1 MKNAKRWLA
10 ILLAVTLLCSNG
22 VSQLG
27 MIVSASELETT
38 EEAQPKEDAVVEQA
52 EETKEDTGKATVE
65 GVTPEEERGESSA
78 QDAETANVPKA
89 AAQEGVQ
96 EGQNEATV
104 QETEEAPVAV
114 APAMVAPASES
125 AGQAEEAAAPE
136 VQTYNVKINKSELN
150 GGQIKIWGSDN
161 NKVDVTEYDGNN
173 QYVKE
178 VKEGEEFNF
187 QITLNDGFEIAQV
200 KVNGNAFDPANTEGN
215 VITYKVAGINEE
227 KVIDVTYNKVET
239 PAEEKAAEE
248 PKTEDETKVEEPAV
262 ENPTASAAVTATGEI
277 MTDFYVKAD
286 RSSVT
291 VGDTVNV
298 KAIIKPDE
306 FSDKRVTWESSD
318 ETIATVDENGLVTTR
333 AIGTVRITG
342 KSEANPDMTDFD
354 IITVNPIQVSK
365 ITITG
370 YAKEYMLPNET
381 VKLDATVEP
390 DNAADKSVIWTSS
403 DETIATVD
411 QNGNVNALKQG
422 EVTIRV
428 AANDASGKYAEQKI
442 KVYDAKPQ
450 EATVQVWVT
459 NQYRGISYTINIPAD
474 GTEVN
479 ASDVIQKVDGY
490 VSTNI
495 IRVGTWE
502 SGSTWSTIQK
512 TNPVQ
517 KFRYNNNRIQY
528 TTNGYLWSNVSSNK
542 IVAFYA
548 IKTTAELGNTDVGV
562 AVGDWPYGPGEAT
575 SHTKQTIRIKIVV
588 DGSNNEIYNSGLL
601 RYDNRSNGEYGKI
614 EFDCDESRYEIK
626 EILVYKND
634 SGTGK
639 PLKTYTSVP
648 TGGISVKFTDGGTNH
663 YLVKAVVKPKEF
675 DVTYDINGGEGKV
688 PASTKLTAVDG
699 QQVTVA
705 TSPQPTKEGYIFAG
719 WEYDGTTY
727 YGGESFE
734 MPPHNVTFKAKW
746 LKTSG
751 VITYSSNNEEW
762 GTVSRSYETLKDGST
777 ETRGSVAKANEG
789 CVFAG
794 WKNNQTG
801 EIVSNELIY
810 KPIAEPGSYT
820 AVFKAN
826 INKYLE
832 LKTNDVT
839 AKYDGKDYATGT
851 ATVKDKATGKVA
863 DDVTIKYQKADGSWT
878 TNPSEITATNVSDS
892 KTVQV
897 RATSEK
903 YTGELIGTEKLTIT
917 PKPVT
922 VTANSY
928 NKAYGAT
935 DPEFTAKVEGTLG
948 SDTVNYKLNR
958 ETGEDVGTYKILA
971 IGDAAQGNYSV
982 TYYPGTLTITAATR
996 PEDRQL
1002 GVTSYEGVY
1011 DANEHTITV
1020 DNVLDGDVVEY
1031 SYDGGETWTTNL
1043 NQYKDVTETTIK
1055 VRVTNAN
1062 YDPSPVELEGTVKIT
1077 PKPVTVTANSYNKAY
1092 GATDPT
1098 FTAKVEGTLG
1108 TDAVNYI
1115 LNRETGENVGTYKIL
1130 AIGDATQ
1137 GNYSVTYYPG
1147 TLTITAST
1155 RPEDK
1160 QLGVTSYEGVYD
1172 ANNHTITVNNVLD
1185 GDVVEYSYDGGET
1198 WTTNLNQYKDVTE
1211 TTIKVR
1217 VTNAN
1222 YDPNPVELEGTVK
1235 ITPKPVTVTANSD
1248 SKTYGAADPEFT
1260 ATVVGTL
1267 GTDKVTY
1274 NLSREAG
1281 EDVGTYPITAS
1292 GDATQGNYNV
1302 TYHPGTL
1309 TITAATRPEDK
1320 QLSVT
1325 SYEGVYDAN
1334 NHTITVNNVLD
1345 GDVVEYSYDGGETW
1359 TTNLNQYKDV
1369 TETTIKVRVTNANY
1383 DPNPVELEGTVK
1395 ITPKPVTVTANS
1407 DSKTYGAADP
1417 EFTATVVGTL
1427 GTDKVTYNL
1436 SREAGEDVGT
1446 YPITASG
1453 DATQGNYNVT
1463 YHPGTLTIT
1472 AATRPEDR
1480 QLGVTSYEGVYDA
1493 NEHTITV
1500 DNVLDGDVVEYS
1512 YDGGETWTTNLNQ
1525 YKDVTETTIK
1535 VRVTNANYDPNPV
1548 ELEGT
1553 VKITPKPVTV
1563 TANSDSKTYG
1573 AADPEFTA
1581 TVVGTLGTDKVT
1593 YNLSREA
1600 GEDVGTYPITASGDA
1615 TQGNYNVTYHP
1626 GTLTITA
1633 ATRPE
1638 DRQLGVT
1645 SYEGVYDANEHTI
1658 TVNNVLDGDVVEY
1671 SYDGG
1676 ETWTTNLNQ
1685 YKDVTE
1691 TTIKVRVTNANYDP
1705 NPVELEGTVK
1715 ITPKPVTVTANSD
1728 SKTYGA
1734 SDPEFTATVE
1744 GPLGSDTVSYKLNRE
1759 TGEDVGTYKILAI
1772 GDAAQGNYSVTY
1784 YPGKLTI
1791 TAATRPEDKQL
1802 SVTSYEGVY
1811 DANEHTI
1818 TVDNV
1823 LDGDVVEY
1831 SYDGGETWTTNLNQ
1845 YKDVTETTIKVRVT
1859 NANYDPSPVE
1869 LEGTVKITPAT
1880 LTVSTPTDTKV
1891 YEGTPL
1897 TAAGT
1902 ISGFVNDETATF
1914 ATTGSQTEVGSTA
1927 NTYSLTWDGTAKESN
1942 YKVVETIGTLTV
1954 TAQSIDPDNP
1964 NYKGI
1969 TVDAPT
1975 DVEYT
1980 GEDQTW
1986 LPTVTDGNGKAL
1998 VKDTDY
2004 TVTYDNED
2012 RTNVTGTITVTI
2024 NGAGNYAGT
2033 ITRTYQITPK
2043 PVTITTES
2051 KTKAFDGTA
2060 LTAGGKVEGIVSG
2073 ETYGF
2078 EVTGSQTYVG
2088 SSPNTY
2094 EMVWA
2099 DSEVE
2104 GTSGTYTA
2112 KKTNYTVTE
2121 SIGTLAVTAGT
2132 PENPLDPTLVVNKTH
2147 DKSQTYKAG
2156 DVITFTITAKNIYEE
2171 AKTITLEELEGV
2183 ALDANVFENVAPG
2196 AEVTATA
2203 TYTVTEQDIVN
2214 GTFTNNV
2221 TVTFSGVDDKFT
2233 GTDTVDELEDANP
2246 HMTIT
2251 KTTVGADAG
2260 HIYKL
2265 GEVINYKITA
2275 TNDGNLTLTNV
2286 KVEDALTG
2294 NVGEN
2299 AFTIDTLAPG
2309 EAQTFDVRYVVT
2321 ENDVL
2326 AGKVI
2331 NNATGTATDPTD
2343 PDEPKTPVTPGEKE
2357 DPIETPNPSLAVVK
2371 TSDKTGV
2378 VKLGETITYTI
2389 TVTNNGNVTINDIEV
2404 TDELTGN
2411 TGDNAFTIDRLA
2423 VGETKQ
2429 FTATYTVTEDDIL
2442 EGTIVNRATATG
2454 KDPRNEE
2461 VTGEGEVRVDTEE
2474 KDDSKKDD
2482 SKKDD
2487 SKKND
2492 SDKKPGAVKTGD
2504 ATDVIP
2510 FFGMTVLAAGAAIVI
2525 ALKKKRRA

>member
-89 AAQEGVQ
+89 AAQEG
-96 EGQNEATV
+96 QNEANV
-104 QETEEAPVAV
+104 PEAAPATV
-114 APAMVAPASES
+114 APTTVAPTTATPATVTPATAVPASEG

-136 VQTYNVKINKSELN
+136 VQTYNVKINKSELD
-150 GGQIKIWGSDN
+150 GGQIKAWGSDN

-227 KVIDVTYNKVET
+227 KVIDVTYNKIET

-248 PKTEDETKVEEPAV
+248 PKTEDETKVEEPAAEETAEPEDNSV
-262 ENPTASAAVTATGEI
+262 NTASLNENVSTVANTDTNRTVRVGQTITLDSKNVEKGFLDYTHKWTVNDNTIVRLNTTSGTSITVTGLKAGETIVTDAYTSIFGLSNGKKTYTITVRSAVTPTNITIEG
-277 MTDFYVKAD
+277 
-286 RSSVT
+286 
-291 VGDTVNV
+291 
-298 KAIIKPDE
+298 
-306 FSDKRVTWESSD
+306 SDKVTQFQTMQLTAKLTPADADGTVTWSSSNEQILSVD
-318 ETIATVDENGLVTTR
+318 DKGVVTGRRQGEATVTASVQGTAVSTT
-333 AIGTVRITG
+333 
-342 KSEANPDMTDFD
+342 KK
-354 IITVNPIQVSK
+354 ITVEQDTATKGTKATVYFLLDPTKDPNSNDQSEWGEAYGTAVVNLENAKWVNDKNCFEDVDQRVISWPKGTNIIPRNSK
-365 ITITG
+365 EWDQIFNNYQATLKAQFGELQFSKDDVEEITLVPAKISKNNGTTSTSLATHLDCSVNIKCKNIALVKYYLFDAGGTG
-370 YAKEYMLPNET
+370 YVQQGSQNYIINDSAKTDP
-381 VKLDATVEP
+381 
-390 DNAADKSVIWTSS
+390 KSVIGNDFPETKTVSGVTYTFSGWYTDQSLTKPAPEFPAKVTASVDYYAKYIAGYQVMYNLAGGKFSDGSTSATEKHNVDTMVVVREQPTRAGYKFTGWTVEGLG
-403 DETIATVD
+403 ETTSLNSGATFTMP
-411 QNGNVNALKQG
+411 NGNVTLTAKW
-422 EVTIRV
+422 E
-428 AANDASGKYAEQKI
+428 EQKI
-442 KVYDAKPQ
+442 KEFLTLVPEDVAKP
-450 EATVQVWVT
+450 
-459 NQYRGISYTINIPAD
+459 YD
-474 GTEVN
+474 GTEL
-479 ASDVIQKVDGY
+479 Q
-490 VSTNI
+490 
-495 IRVGTWE
+495 
-502 SGSTWSTIQK
+502 
-512 TNPVQ
+512 
-517 KFRYNNNRIQY
+517 
-528 TTNGYLWSNVSSNK
+528 
-542 IVAFYA
+542 
-548 IKTTAELGNTDVGV
+548 
-562 AVGDWPYGPGEAT
+562 
-575 SHTKQTIRIKIVV
+575 
-588 DGSNNEIYNSGLL
+588 
-601 RYDNRSNGEYGKI
+601 
-614 EFDCDESRYEIK
+614 
-626 EILVYKND
+626 
-634 SGTGK
+634 
-639 PLKTYTSVP
+639 
-648 TGGISVKFTDGGTNH
+648 
-663 YLVKAVVKPKEF
+663 
-675 DVTYDINGGEGKV
+675 
-688 PASTKLTAVDG
+688 
-699 QQVTVA
+699 
-705 TSPQPTKEGYIFAG
+705 AG
-719 WEYDGTTY
+719 
-727 YGGESFE
+727 
-734 MPPHNVTFKAKW
+734 
-746 LKTSG
+746 
-751 VITYSSNNEEW
+751 
-762 GTVSRSYETLKDGST
+762 
-777 ETRGSVAKANEG
+777 
-789 CVFAG
+789 
-794 WKNNQTG
+794 
-801 EIVSNELIY
+801 
-810 KPIAEPGSYT
+810 
-820 AVFKAN
+820 
-826 INKYLE
+826 
-832 LKTNDVT
+832 T
-839 AKYDGKDYATGT
+839 AK
-851 ATVKDKATGKVA
+851 VTGKVEGA
-863 DDVTIKYQKADGSWT
+863 DTASVKIEYSLNGKDWT

-903 YTGELIGTEKLTIT
+903 YTGELTGTEELTIT

-928 NKAYGAT
+928 SKTYGAS
-935 DPEFTAKVEGTLG
+935 DPEFTATVEGTLG

-1077 PKPVTVTANSYNKAY
+1077 P
-1092 GATDPT
+1092 
-1098 FTAKVEGTLG
+1098 
-1108 TDAVNYI
+1108 
-1115 LNRETGENVGTYKIL
+1115 
-1130 AIGDATQ
+1130 
-1137 GNYSVTYYPG
+1137 
-1147 TLTITAST
+1147 
-1155 RPEDK
+1155 
-1160 QLGVTSYEGVYD
+1160 
-1172 ANNHTITVNNVLD
+1172 
-1185 GDVVEYSYDGGET
+1185 
-1198 WTTNLNQYKDVTE
+1198 
-1211 TTIKVR
+1211 
-1217 VTNAN
+1217 
-1222 YDPNPVELEGTVK
+1222 
-1235 ITPKPVTVTANSD
+1235 
-1248 SKTYGAADPEFT
+1248 
-1260 ATVVGTL
+1260 
-1267 GTDKVTY
+1267 
-1274 NLSREAG
+1274 
-1281 EDVGTYPITAS
+1281 
-1292 GDATQGNYNV
+1292 
-1302 TYHPGTL
+1302 
-1309 TITAATRPEDK
+1309 
-1320 QLSVT
+1320 
-1325 SYEGVYDAN
+1325 
-1334 NHTITVNNVLD
+1334 
-1345 GDVVEYSYDGGETW
+1345 
-1359 TTNLNQYKDV
+1359 
-1369 TETTIKVRVTNANY
+1369 
-1383 DPNPVELEGTVK
+1383 
-1395 ITPKPVTVTANS
+1395 
-1407 DSKTYGAADP
+1407 
-1417 EFTATVVGTL
+1417 
-1427 GTDKVTYNL
+1427 
-1436 SREAGEDVGT
+1436 
-1446 YPITASG
+1446 
-1453 DATQGNYNVT
+1453 
-1463 YHPGTLTIT
+1463 
-1472 AATRPEDR
+1472 
-1480 QLGVTSYEGVYDA
+1480 
-1493 NEHTITV
+1493 
-1500 DNVLDGDVVEYS
+1500 
-1512 YDGGETWTTNLNQ
+1512 
-1525 YKDVTETTIK
+1525 
-1535 VRVTNANYDPNPV
+1535 
-1548 ELEGT
+1548 
-1553 VKITPKPVTV
+1553 
-1563 TANSDSKTYG
+1563 
-1573 AADPEFTA
+1573 
-1581 TVVGTLGTDKVT
+1581 
-1593 YNLSREA
+1593 
-1600 GEDVGTYPITASGDA
+1600 
-1615 TQGNYNVTYHP
+1615 
-1626 GTLTITA
+1626 
-1633 ATRPE
+1633 
-1638 DRQLGVT
+1638 
-1645 SYEGVYDANEHTI
+1645 
-1658 TVNNVLDGDVVEY
+1658 
-1671 SYDGG
+1671 
-1676 ETWTTNLNQ
+1676 
-1685 YKDVTE
+1685 
-1691 TTIKVRVTNANYDP
+1691 
-1705 NPVELEGTVK
+1705 
-1715 ITPKPVTVTANSD
+1715 
-1728 SKTYGA
+1728 
-1734 SDPEFTATVE
+1734 
-1744 GPLGSDTVSYKLNRE
+1744 
-1759 TGEDVGTYKILAI
+1759 
-1772 GDAAQGNYSVTY
+1772 
-1784 YPGKLTI
+1784 
-1791 TAATRPEDKQL
+1791 
-1802 SVTSYEGVY
+1802 
-1811 DANEHTI
+1811 
-1818 TVDNV
+1818 
-1823 LDGDVVEY
+1823 
-1831 SYDGGETWTTNLNQ
+1831 
-1845 YKDVTETTIKVRVT
+1845 
-1859 NANYDPSPVE
+1859 
-1869 LEGTVKITPAT
+1869 AT
-1880 LTVSTPTDTKV
+1880 LTVSTPIATKV

-1980 GEDQTW
+1980 GADQTW

-2012 RTNVTGTITVTI
+2012 RTNVTGIITVTI

-2051 KTKAFDGTA
+2051 KTRAFDGTA

-2073 ETYGF
+2073 ETYRF
-2078 EVTGSQTYVG
+2078 KITGSQTYVG
-2088 SSPNTY
+2088 SSQNTY

-2132 PENPLDPTLVVNKTH
+2132 PENPFDPTLVVNKTH

-2251 KTTVGADAG
+2251 KTTVGAEEG

-2299 AFTIDTLAPG
+2299 AFTIDTLAPD

-2326 AGKVI
+2326 AGKVV

-2482 SKKDD
+2482 SKK
-2487 SKKND
+2487 ND

>member
-27 MIVSASELETT
+27 TIVSASELETT

-89 AAQEGVQ
+89 AAQEG
-96 EGQNEATV
+96 QNEANV
-104 QETEEAPVAV
+104 PEAAPATV
-114 APAMVAPASES
+114 APTTATPATVTPATAVPASEG
-125 AGQAEEAAAPE
+125 AGQQGEATAPE
-136 VQTYNVKINKSELN
+136 VQTYNVKINKSELD
-150 GGQIKIWGSDN
+150 GGQIKAWGSDN

-239 PAEEKAAEE
+239 PAEKKAAEE

-262 ENPTASAAVTATGEI
+262 AETAEPEDNSVNTASLNENVSTVANTDTNRTVRVGQTITLDSKNVEKGFFNYTHEWTVNDNTIVRLNTTSGTSITVTGLKAGETIVTDAYTKQSIFGLSNGKKTYTITVRSAVTPTNITIEG
-277 MTDFYVKAD
+277 
-286 RSSVT
+286 
-291 VGDTVNV
+291 
-298 KAIIKPDE
+298 
-306 FSDKRVTWESSD
+306 SDKVTQFQTMQLTAKLTPADADGTVTWSSSNEQILSVD
-318 ETIATVDENGLVTTR
+318 DKGVVTGRRQGEATVTASVQGTAVSTT
-333 AIGTVRITG
+333 
-342 KSEANPDMTDFD
+342 KK
-354 IITVNPIQVSK
+354 ITVEQDTATKGTKATVYFLLDPTKDPNSNDQSEWGEAYGTAVVNLENAKWVNDKNCFEDVDQRVISWPKGTNIIPRNSK
-365 ITITG
+365 EWDQIFNNYQATLKAQFGELQFSKDDVEEITLVPAKISKNNGTTSTSLATHLDCSVNIKCKNIALVKYYLFDAGGTG
-370 YAKEYMLPNET
+370 YVQQGSQNYIINDSAKTDP
-381 VKLDATVEP
+381 
-390 DNAADKSVIWTSS
+390 KSVIGNDFPETKTVSGVTYTFSGWYTDQSLTKPAPEFPAKVTASVDYYAKYIAGYQVMYNLAGGKFSDGSTSATEKHNVDTMVVVREQPTRAGYKFTGWTVEGLG
-403 DETIATVD
+403 ETTSLNSGAIFTMP
-411 QNGNVNALKQG
+411 NGNVILTAKW
-422 EVTIRV
+422 E
-428 AANDASGKYAEQKI
+428 EQKI
-442 KVYDAKPQ
+442 EEFLTLVPEDVAKP
-450 EATVQVWVT
+450 
-459 NQYRGISYTINIPAD
+459 YD
-474 GTEVN
+474 GTEL
-479 ASDVIQKVDGY
+479 Q
-490 VSTNI
+490 
-495 IRVGTWE
+495 
-502 SGSTWSTIQK
+502 
-512 TNPVQ
+512 
-517 KFRYNNNRIQY
+517 
-528 TTNGYLWSNVSSNK
+528 
-542 IVAFYA
+542 
-548 IKTTAELGNTDVGV
+548 
-562 AVGDWPYGPGEAT
+562 
-575 SHTKQTIRIKIVV
+575 
-588 DGSNNEIYNSGLL
+588 
-601 RYDNRSNGEYGKI
+601 
-614 EFDCDESRYEIK
+614 
-626 EILVYKND
+626 
-634 SGTGK
+634 
-639 PLKTYTSVP
+639 
-648 TGGISVKFTDGGTNH
+648 
-663 YLVKAVVKPKEF
+663 
-675 DVTYDINGGEGKV
+675 
-688 PASTKLTAVDG
+688 
-699 QQVTVA
+699 
-705 TSPQPTKEGYIFAG
+705 AG
-719 WEYDGTTY
+719 
-727 YGGESFE
+727 
-734 MPPHNVTFKAKW
+734 
-746 LKTSG
+746 
-751 VITYSSNNEEW
+751 
-762 GTVSRSYETLKDGST
+762 
-777 ETRGSVAKANEG
+777 
-789 CVFAG
+789 
-794 WKNNQTG
+794 
-801 EIVSNELIY
+801 
-810 KPIAEPGSYT
+810 
-820 AVFKAN
+820 
-826 INKYLE
+826 
-832 LKTNDVT
+832 T
-839 AKYDGKDYATGT
+839 AK
-851 ATVKDKATGKVA
+851 VTGKVEGA
-863 DDVTIKYQKADGSWT
+863 DTASVKIEYSLNGTDWT

-903 YTGELIGTEKLTIT
+903 YTGELTGTEELTIT

-935 DPEFTAKVEGTLG
+935 DPEFTATVEGTLG

-1092 GATDPT
+1092 GATDPE
-1098 FTAKVEGTLG
+1098 FTATVEGTLG
-1108 TDAVNYI
+1108 SDTVNYK
-1115 LNRETGENVGTYKIL
+1115 LNRETGEDVGTYKIL
-1130 AIGDATQ
+1130 AIGDAAQ
-1137 GNYSVTYYPG
+1137 GNYSVTYY
-1147 TLTITAST
+1147 
-1155 RPEDK
+1155 
-1160 QLGVTSYEGVYD
+1160 
-1172 ANNHTITVNNVLD
+1172 
-1185 GDVVEYSYDGGET
+1185 
-1198 WTTNLNQYKDVTE
+1198 
-1211 TTIKVR
+1211 
-1217 VTNAN
+1217 
-1222 YDPNPVELEGTVK
+1222 
-1235 ITPKPVTVTANSD
+1235 
-1248 SKTYGAADPEFT
+1248 
-1260 ATVVGTL
+1260 
-1267 GTDKVTY
+1267 
-1274 NLSREAG
+1274 
-1281 EDVGTYPITAS
+1281 
-1292 GDATQGNYNV
+1292 
-1302 TYHPGTL
+1302 
-1309 TITAATRPEDK
+1309 
-1320 QLSVT
+1320 
-1325 SYEGVYDAN
+1325 
-1334 NHTITVNNVLD
+1334 
-1345 GDVVEYSYDGGETW
+1345 
-1359 TTNLNQYKDV
+1359 
-1369 TETTIKVRVTNANY
+1369 
-1383 DPNPVELEGTVK
+1383 
-1395 ITPKPVTVTANS
+1395 
-1407 DSKTYGAADP
+1407 
-1417 EFTATVVGTL
+1417 
-1427 GTDKVTYNL
+1427 
-1436 SREAGEDVGT
+1436 
-1446 YPITASG
+1446 
-1453 DATQGNYNVT
+1453 
-1463 YHPGTLTIT
+1463 PGTLTIT

-1535 VRVTNANYDPNPV
+1535 VRVTNANYDPSPV

-1563 TANSDSKTYG
+1563 TANSYNKAYG
-1573 AADPEFTA
+1573 ATDPEFTA
-1581 TVVGTLGTDKVT
+1581 TVEGTLGSDTVNYKL
-1593 YNLSREA
+1593 NRET
-1600 GEDVGTYPITASGDA
+1600 GEDVGTYKILAIGDA
-1615 TQGNYNVTYHP
+1615 AQGNYSVTYYP

-1658 TVNNVLDGDVVEY
+1658 TVDNVLDGDVVEY

-1705 NPVELEGTVK
+1705 SPVELEGTVK
-1715 ITPKPVTVTANSD
+1715 ITPKPVTVTANSYN
-1728 SKTYGA
+1728 KAYGA
-1734 SDPEFTATVE
+1734 TDPEFTATVE
-1744 GPLGSDTVSYKLNRE
+1744 GTLGSDTVNYKLNRE

-1784 YPGKLTI
+1784 YPGTLTI
-1791 TAATRPEDKQL
+1791 TAATRPEDRQL
-1802 SVTSYEGVY
+1802 GVTSYEGVY

-1880 LTVSTPTDTKV
+1880 LTVSTPIATKV

-2012 RTNVTGTITVTI
+2012 RTNVTGIITVTI

-2043 PVTITTES
+2043 PVTITTEF
-2051 KTKAFDGTA
+2051 KTRAFDGTA

-2078 EVTGSQTYVG
+2078 KTTGSQTYVG
-2088 SSPNTY
+2088 SSQNTY

-2121 SIGTLAVTAGT
+2121 SIGTLVVTAGT

-2183 ALDANVFENVAPG
+2183 ALDANVFENVASG

-2251 KTTVGADAG
+2251 KTTVGAEEG

-2265 GEVINYKITA
+2265 NDVINYKITA

-2299 AFTIDTLAPG
+2299 AFTIDILAPG

-2326 AGKVI
+2326 EGKVI

-2482 SKKDD
+2482 SKK
-2487 SKKND
+2487 ND

>member
-1 MKNAKRWLA
+1 MK
-10 ILLAVTLLCSNG
+10 
-22 VSQLG
+22 
-27 MIVSASELETT
+27 E
-38 EEAQPKEDAVVEQA
+38 
-52 EETKEDTGKATVE
+52 
-65 GVTPEEERGESSA
+65 
-78 QDAETANVPKA
+78 
-89 AAQEGVQ
+89 
-96 EGQNEATV
+96 
-104 QETEEAPVAV
+104 
-114 APAMVAPASES
+114 
-125 AGQAEEAAAPE
+125 
-136 VQTYNVKINKSELN
+136 
-150 GGQIKIWGSDN
+150 
-161 NKVDVTEYDGNN
+161 
-173 QYVKE
+173 
-178 VKEGEEFNF
+178 
-187 QITLNDGFEIAQV
+187 
-200 KVNGNAFDPANTEGN
+200 
-215 VITYKVAGINEE
+215 
-227 KVIDVTYNKVET
+227 
-239 PAEEKAAEE
+239 
-248 PKTEDETKVEEPAV
+248 
-262 ENPTASAAVTATGEI
+262 
-277 MTDFYVKAD
+277 
-286 RSSVT
+286 
-291 VGDTVNV
+291 
-298 KAIIKPDE
+298 
-306 FSDKRVTWESSD
+306 
-318 ETIATVDENGLVTTR
+318 
-333 AIGTVRITG
+333 
-342 KSEANPDMTDFD
+342 
-354 IITVNPIQVSK
+354 
-365 ITITG
+365 
-370 YAKEYMLPNET
+370 
-381 VKLDATVEP
+381 
-390 DNAADKSVIWTSS
+390 
-403 DETIATVD
+403 
-411 QNGNVNALKQG
+411 
-422 EVTIRV
+422 
-428 AANDASGKYAEQKI
+428 
-442 KVYDAKPQ
+442 
-450 EATVQVWVT
+450 
-459 NQYRGISYTINIPAD
+459 
-474 GTEVN
+474 
-479 ASDVIQKVDGY
+479 
-490 VSTNI
+490 
-495 IRVGTWE
+495 
-502 SGSTWSTIQK
+502 
-512 TNPVQ
+512 
-517 KFRYNNNRIQY
+517 
-528 TTNGYLWSNVSSNK
+528 
-542 IVAFYA
+542 
-548 IKTTAELGNTDVGV
+548 
-562 AVGDWPYGPGEAT
+562 
-575 SHTKQTIRIKIVV
+575 
-588 DGSNNEIYNSGLL
+588 
-601 RYDNRSNGEYGKI
+601 
-614 EFDCDESRYEIK
+614 
-626 EILVYKND
+626 
-634 SGTGK
+634 
-639 PLKTYTSVP
+639 
-648 TGGISVKFTDGGTNH
+648 
-663 YLVKAVVKPKEF
+663 
-675 DVTYDINGGEGKV
+675 
-688 PASTKLTAVDG
+688 
-699 QQVTVA
+699 
-705 TSPQPTKEGYIFAG
+705 
-719 WEYDGTTY
+719 
-727 YGGESFE
+727 
-734 MPPHNVTFKAKW
+734 
-746 LKTSG
+746 
-751 VITYSSNNEEW
+751 
-762 GTVSRSYETLKDGST
+762 
-777 ETRGSVAKANEG
+777 
-789 CVFAG
+789 
-794 WKNNQTG
+794 
-801 EIVSNELIY
+801 
-810 KPIAEPGSYT
+810 
-820 AVFKAN
+820 
-826 INKYLE
+826 
-832 LKTNDVT
+832 
-839 AKYDGKDYATGT
+839 GT
-851 ATVKDKATGKVA
+851 ATVSDWIYRYSLYHTTITYTVRVTSSEKVTVKPAIVYYLKDPTKDANSNDTGHWGDAYGNATVNVEGAKWVNDKNCFNGLSQRVVSWPNNTNVIPKNSTHWNAIFNEYKASIQTQLGGVKITADDVEEITLVPAKISKNNGTDPDLHLDCNVNIKCKSVALVKYYLFDANGTNWEMLGSKNYIVKDTSTTKPGDVTSRTFPETKTVNGVTYKFSGWYTDENLTQRAPEFPAKVTGSVNYYAKYTAEYKVSYNLAGGKFSDDSTSAEEKHNADTTVTVKEEPTRAGYEFIGWTVEGLGTTTTLDSGETFTMPNRDVTLTAKWEEQKIEEFLTLVPKDVSKPYDGTELQAGTAKVTGKVEGA
-863 DDVTIKYQKADGSWT
+863 DTASVKIEYSLNGKDWT
-878 TNPSEITATNVSDS
+878 TNPSEVTATNVSDS

-903 YTGELIGTEKLTIT
+903 YTGELTGTEELTIT

-928 NKAYGAT
+928 NKTYGAS
-935 DPEFTAKVEGTLG
+935 DPEFTVTVVGTLG
-948 SDTVNYKLNR
+948 TDKVTYNLSR
-958 ETGEDVGTYKILA
+958 EAGEDVGTYPITA
-971 IGDAAQGNYSV
+971 SGDAIQGNYNV
-982 TYYPGTLTITAATR
+982 TYHPGTLTITAATR

-1147 TLTITAST
+1147 TLTITA
-1155 RPEDK
+1155 
-1160 QLGVTSYEGVYD
+1160 
-1172 ANNHTITVNNVLD
+1172 
-1185 GDVVEYSYDGGET
+1185 
-1198 WTTNLNQYKDVTE
+1198 
-1211 TTIKVR
+1211 
-1217 VTNAN
+1217 
-1222 YDPNPVELEGTVK
+1222 
-1235 ITPKPVTVTANSD
+1235 
-1248 SKTYGAADPEFT
+1248 
-1260 ATVVGTL
+1260 
-1267 GTDKVTY
+1267 
-1274 NLSREAG
+1274 
-1281 EDVGTYPITAS
+1281 
-1292 GDATQGNYNV
+1292 
-1302 TYHPGTL
+1302 
-1309 TITAATRPEDK
+1309 ATRPEDK
-1320 QLSVT
+1320 QLS
-1325 SYEGVYDAN
+1325 
-1334 NHTITVNNVLD
+1334 
-1345 GDVVEYSYDGGETW
+1345 
-1359 TTNLNQYKDV
+1359 
-1369 TETTIKVRVTNANY
+1369 
-1383 DPNPVELEGTVK
+1383 
-1395 ITPKPVTVTANS
+1395 
-1407 DSKTYGAADP
+1407 
-1417 EFTATVVGTL
+1417 
-1427 GTDKVTYNL
+1427 
-1436 SREAGEDVGT
+1436 
-1446 YPITASG
+1446 
-1453 DATQGNYNVT
+1453 
-1463 YHPGTLTIT
+1463 
-1472 AATRPEDR
+1472 
-1480 QLGVTSYEGVYDA
+1480 VTSYEGVYDA

-1573 AADPEFTA
+1573 AVDPEFTA

-1593 YNLSREA
+1593 YSLSREA
-1600 GEDVGTYPITASGDA
+1600 GEDVGEYLITASGDVA
-1615 TQGNYNVTYHP
+1615 QGNYSVRYNP

-1638 DRQLGVT
+1638 DKQLSVT

-1658 TVNNVLDGDVVEY
+1658 TVDNVLDGDVVEY

-1715 ITPKPVTVTANSD
+1715 ITPKPVTVTANSYN
-1728 SKTYGA
+1728 KAYGA
-1734 SDPEFTATVE
+1734 TDPEFTATVE
-1744 GPLGSDTVSYKLNRE
+1744 GTLGSDTVNYKLNRE

-1784 YPGKLTI
+1784 YPGTLTI
-1791 TAATRPEDKQL
+1791 TAATRPEDRQL
-1802 SVTSYEGVY
+1802 GVTSYEGVY

-1880 LTVSTPTDTKV
+1880 LTVSTPIATKV

-2012 RTNVTGTITVTI
+2012 RTNVTGIITVTI

-2051 KTKAFDGTA
+2051 KTRAFDGTA

-2078 EVTGSQTYVG
+2078 KTTGSQTYVG
-2088 SSPNTY
+2088 SSQNTY

-2121 SIGTLAVTAGT
+2121 SIGTLVVTAGT

-2183 ALDANVFENVAPG
+2183 ALEANVFENVAPG

-2251 KTTVGADAG
+2251 KTTVGAEEG

-2265 GEVINYKITA
+2265 NDVINYKITA

-2299 AFTIDTLAPG
+2299 AFTIDILAPG

-2326 AGKVI
+2326 EGKVI

-2442 EGTIVNRATATG
+2442 EGIIVNRATATG

-2474 KDDSKKDD
+2474 KDD

>member
-1 MKNAKRWLA
+1 MKNAKRCLA

-27 MIVSASELETT
+27 TIVSASELETT

-89 AAQEGVQ
+89 AAQEG
-96 EGQNEATV
+96 QNEANV
-104 QETEEAPVAV
+104 PEAAPATV
-114 APAMVAPASES
+114 APTTATPATAVPASEG
-125 AGQAEEAAAPE
+125 AGQQGEATAPE
-136 VQTYNVKINKSELN
+136 VQTYNVKINKSELD
-150 GGQIKIWGSDN
+150 GGQIKAWGSDN

-227 KVIDVTYNKVET
+227 KVIDVTYNKIET

-262 ENPTASAAVTATGEI
+262 AEPEDNSISTASLNENISTVADSEKTIKVGETASLKSSDYKSRKYSHIWSITSGNDVIKLTGSGYKVTAE
-277 MTDFYVKAD
+277 
-286 RSSVT
+286 
-291 VGDTVNV
+291 
-298 KAIIKPDE
+298 
-306 FSDKRVTWESSD
+306 
-318 ETIATVDENGLVTTR
+318 GL
-333 AIGTVRITG
+333 
-342 KSEANPDMTDFD
+342 
-354 IITVNPIQVSK
+354 
-365 ITITG
+365 
-370 YAKEYMLPNET
+370 KE
-381 VKLDATVEP
+381 
-390 DNAADKSVIWTSS
+390 
-403 DETIATVD
+403 
-411 QNGNVNALKQG
+411 
-422 EVTIRV
+422 
-428 AANDASGKYAEQKI
+428 
-442 KVYDAKPQ
+442 
-450 EATVQVWVT
+450 
-459 NQYRGISYTINIPAD
+459 
-474 GTEVN
+474 
-479 ASDVIQKVDGY
+479 
-490 VSTNI
+490 
-495 IRVGTWE
+495 
-502 SGSTWSTIQK
+502 
-512 TNPVQ
+512 
-517 KFRYNNNRIQY
+517 
-528 TTNGYLWSNVSSNK
+528 
-542 IVAFYA
+542 
-548 IKTTAELGNTDVGV
+548 
-562 AVGDWPYGPGEAT
+562 
-575 SHTKQTIRIKIVV
+575 
-588 DGSNNEIYNSGLL
+588 
-601 RYDNRSNGEYGKI
+601 
-614 EFDCDESRYEIK
+614 
-626 EILVYKND
+626 
-634 SGTGK
+634 
-639 PLKTYTSVP
+639 
-648 TGGISVKFTDGGTNH
+648 
-663 YLVKAVVKPKEF
+663 
-675 DVTYDINGGEGKV
+675 
-688 PASTKLTAVDG
+688 
-699 QQVTVA
+699 
-705 TSPQPTKEGYIFAG
+705 
-719 WEYDGTTY
+719 
-727 YGGESFE
+727 
-734 MPPHNVTFKAKW
+734 
-746 LKTSG
+746 
-751 VITYSSNNEEW
+751 
-762 GTVSRSYETLKDGST
+762 
-777 ETRGSVAKANEG
+777 
-789 CVFAG
+789 
-794 WKNNQTG
+794 
-801 EIVSNELIY
+801 
-810 KPIAEPGSYT
+810 
-820 AVFKAN
+820 
-826 INKYLE
+826 
-832 LKTNDVT
+832 
-839 AKYDGKDYATGT
+839 GT
-851 ATVKDKATGKVA
+851 ATVSDWIYRYSLYHTTITYTVRVTSSEKVTVKPAIVYYLKDPTKDANSNDTGHWGDAYGNATVNVEGAKWVNDKNCFNGLSQRVVSWPNNTNVIPKNSTHWNAIFNEYKASIQTQLGGVKITADDVEEITLVPAKISKNNGTDPDLHLDCNVNIKCKSVALVKYYLFDANGTNWEMLGSKNYIVKDTSTTKPGDVTSRTFPETKTVNGVTYKFSGWYTDENLTQRAPEFPAKVTGSVNYYAKYTAEYKVSYNLAGGKFSDDSTSAEEKHNADTTVTVKEEPTRAGYEFIGWTVEGLGTTTTLDSGETFTMPNRDVTLTAKWEEQKIEEFLTLVPKDVSKPYDGTELQAGTAKVTGKVEGA
-863 DDVTIKYQKADGSWT
+863 DTASVKIEYSLNGKDWT
-878 TNPSEITATNVSDS
+878 TNPSEVTATNVSDS

-903 YTGELIGTEKLTIT
+903 YTGELTGTEELTIT

-928 NKAYGAT
+928 NKTYGAS
-935 DPEFTAKVEGTLG
+935 DPEFTVTVVGTLG
-948 SDTVNYKLNR
+948 TDKVTYNLSR
-958 ETGEDVGTYKILA
+958 EAGEDVGTYPITA
-971 IGDAAQGNYSV
+971 SGDAIQGNYNV
-982 TYYPGTLTITAATR
+982 TYHPGTLTITAATR

-1147 TLTITAST
+1147 TLTITA
-1155 RPEDK
+1155 
-1160 QLGVTSYEGVYD
+1160 
-1172 ANNHTITVNNVLD
+1172 
-1185 GDVVEYSYDGGET
+1185 
-1198 WTTNLNQYKDVTE
+1198 
-1211 TTIKVR
+1211 
-1217 VTNAN
+1217 
-1222 YDPNPVELEGTVK
+1222 
-1235 ITPKPVTVTANSD
+1235 
-1248 SKTYGAADPEFT
+1248 
-1260 ATVVGTL
+1260 
-1267 GTDKVTY
+1267 
-1274 NLSREAG
+1274 
-1281 EDVGTYPITAS
+1281 
-1292 GDATQGNYNV
+1292 
-1302 TYHPGTL
+1302 
-1309 TITAATRPEDK
+1309 
-1320 QLSVT
+1320 
-1325 SYEGVYDAN
+1325 
-1334 NHTITVNNVLD
+1334 
-1345 GDVVEYSYDGGETW
+1345 
-1359 TTNLNQYKDV
+1359 
-1369 TETTIKVRVTNANY
+1369 
-1383 DPNPVELEGTVK
+1383 
-1395 ITPKPVTVTANS
+1395 
-1407 DSKTYGAADP
+1407 
-1417 EFTATVVGTL
+1417 
-1427 GTDKVTYNL
+1427 
-1436 SREAGEDVGT
+1436 
-1446 YPITASG
+1446 
-1453 DATQGNYNVT
+1453 
-1463 YHPGTLTIT
+1463 
-1472 AATRPEDR
+1472 
-1480 QLGVTSYEGVYDA
+1480 
-1493 NEHTITV
+1493 
-1500 DNVLDGDVVEYS
+1500 
-1512 YDGGETWTTNLNQ
+1512 
-1525 YKDVTETTIK
+1525 
-1535 VRVTNANYDPNPV
+1535 
-1548 ELEGT
+1548 
-1553 VKITPKPVTV
+1553 
-1563 TANSDSKTYG
+1563 
-1573 AADPEFTA
+1573 
-1581 TVVGTLGTDKVT
+1581 
-1593 YNLSREA
+1593 
-1600 GEDVGTYPITASGDA
+1600 
-1615 TQGNYNVTYHP
+1615 
-1626 GTLTITA
+1626 
-1633 ATRPE
+1633 
-1638 DRQLGVT
+1638 
-1645 SYEGVYDANEHTI
+1645 
-1658 TVNNVLDGDVVEY
+1658 
-1671 SYDGG
+1671 
-1676 ETWTTNLNQ
+1676 
-1685 YKDVTE
+1685 
-1691 TTIKVRVTNANYDP
+1691 
-1705 NPVELEGTVK
+1705 
-1715 ITPKPVTVTANSD
+1715 
-1728 SKTYGA
+1728 
-1734 SDPEFTATVE
+1734 
-1744 GPLGSDTVSYKLNRE
+1744 
-1759 TGEDVGTYKILAI
+1759 
-1772 GDAAQGNYSVTY
+1772 
-1784 YPGKLTI
+1784 
-1791 TAATRPEDKQL
+1791 ATRPEDKQL

-1869 LEGTVKITPAT
+1869 LEGTVKITPKPVTVTANSYNKAYGATDPEFTATVEGTLGSDTVNYKLNRETGEDVGTYKILAIGDAAQGNYSVTYYPGTLTITAATRPEDRQLGVTSYEGVYDANEHTITVDNVLDGDVVEYSYDGGETWTTNLNQYKDVTETTIKVRVTNANYDPSPVELEGTVKITPAT
-1880 LTVSTPTDTKV
+1880 LTVSTPIATKV

-1902 ISGFVNDETATF
+1902 ISGFVNGETATF
-1914 ATTGSQTEVGSTA
+1914 TTTGSQTEVGSTA

-1942 YKVVETIGTLTV
+1942 YTVAETIGTLTV
-1954 TAQSIDPDNP
+1954 TAQSIDPENP
-1964 NYKGI
+1964 DYKGI

-2012 RTNVTGTITVTI
+2012 RTNVTGIITVTI

-2051 KTKAFDGTA
+2051 KTRAFDGTA

-2078 EVTGSQTYVG
+2078 KTTGSQTYVG
-2088 SSPNTY
+2088 SSQNTY

-2121 SIGTLAVTAGT
+2121 SIGTLVVTAGT

-2251 KTTVGADAG
+2251 KTTVGAEEG

-2265 GEVINYKITA
+2265 NDVINYKITA

-2299 AFTIDTLAPG
+2299 AFTIDILAPG

-2326 AGKVI
+2326 EGKVI

-2442 EGTIVNRATATG
+2442 EGTIVNRATAIG

-2461 VTGEGEVRVDTEE
+2461 VTGDGEVRVDTEE
-2474 KDDSKKDD
+2474 KDSHLTVSKETTSEPENGEKYALGETINYLITVT
-2482 SKKDD
+2482 
-2487 SKKND
+2487 ND
-2492 SDKKPGAVKTGD
+2492 GNLTLTNVKVTDELTGDEWTIDELAPGEEETFDASYTVKESDLGKTVVNVATATGTTPDPDIEKPDVTPGETEDPVEEEKPALAIDKKVVDPKEEYQIGEVVTYEITVTNIGNVTQKNILVEDQMKAAGQARITNIDGANGISNGKQATLDKLVPGAKATITVEYTIVYDDRGNTITNAAVADGEGENPVTPDVPVVIEKVYNINVVHEFAPNNEGD
-2504 ATDVIP
+2504 ATLLPEDYTIENLKPNTEKSITAEAVKGYVAYPSVQNVTVVDKDITVTFQYYKDVIGTDSTDP
-2510 FFGMTVLAAGAAIVI
+2510 EKPDGVSDEFQVVVRFAAVNGTVSTDRAVVTLVDKNGKPAKDGVGHLTKNQIAAVTANTGYDQSSLSWTPGEPTITYDITGEMTFTATFTATPAPAPAPTEPTTPPARPTRPTTRTTAPTGNATVENAVTPSEEKVEEKAAEIKEVLKSDDDKVPVANQKLDDLYSGDAKKDNPVI
-2525 ALKKKRRA
+2525 

>member
-1 MKNAKRWLA
+1 MKNAKRCLA

-27 MIVSASELETT
+27 TIVSASELETT

-89 AAQEGVQ
+89 AAQEG
-96 EGQNEATV
+96 QNEANV
-104 QETEEAPVAV
+104 PEAAPATV
-114 APAMVAPASES
+114 APTTVAPTTATPATVTPATAVPASEG
-125 AGQAEEAAAPE
+125 AGQQGEATAPE
-136 VQTYNVKINKSELN
+136 VQTYNVKINKSELD
-150 GGQIKIWGSDN
+150 GGQIKAWGSDN

-227 KVIDVTYNKVET
+227 KVIDVTYNKIET

-262 ENPTASAAVTATGEI
+262 AEPEDNSISTASLNENISTVADSEKTIKVGETASLKSSDYKSSKYSHKWSITSGNDVIKLTGSGYKVTAE
-277 MTDFYVKAD
+277 
-286 RSSVT
+286 
-291 VGDTVNV
+291 
-298 KAIIKPDE
+298 
-306 FSDKRVTWESSD
+306 
-318 ETIATVDENGLVTTR
+318 GL
-333 AIGTVRITG
+333 
-342 KSEANPDMTDFD
+342 
-354 IITVNPIQVSK
+354 
-365 ITITG
+365 
-370 YAKEYMLPNET
+370 KE
-381 VKLDATVEP
+381 
-390 DNAADKSVIWTSS
+390 
-403 DETIATVD
+403 
-411 QNGNVNALKQG
+411 
-422 EVTIRV
+422 
-428 AANDASGKYAEQKI
+428 
-442 KVYDAKPQ
+442 
-450 EATVQVWVT
+450 
-459 NQYRGISYTINIPAD
+459 
-474 GTEVN
+474 
-479 ASDVIQKVDGY
+479 
-490 VSTNI
+490 
-495 IRVGTWE
+495 
-502 SGSTWSTIQK
+502 
-512 TNPVQ
+512 
-517 KFRYNNNRIQY
+517 
-528 TTNGYLWSNVSSNK
+528 
-542 IVAFYA
+542 
-548 IKTTAELGNTDVGV
+548 
-562 AVGDWPYGPGEAT
+562 
-575 SHTKQTIRIKIVV
+575 
-588 DGSNNEIYNSGLL
+588 
-601 RYDNRSNGEYGKI
+601 
-614 EFDCDESRYEIK
+614 
-626 EILVYKND
+626 
-634 SGTGK
+634 
-639 PLKTYTSVP
+639 
-648 TGGISVKFTDGGTNH
+648 
-663 YLVKAVVKPKEF
+663 
-675 DVTYDINGGEGKV
+675 
-688 PASTKLTAVDG
+688 
-699 QQVTVA
+699 
-705 TSPQPTKEGYIFAG
+705 
-719 WEYDGTTY
+719 
-727 YGGESFE
+727 
-734 MPPHNVTFKAKW
+734 
-746 LKTSG
+746 
-751 VITYSSNNEEW
+751 
-762 GTVSRSYETLKDGST
+762 
-777 ETRGSVAKANEG
+777 
-789 CVFAG
+789 
-794 WKNNQTG
+794 
-801 EIVSNELIY
+801 
-810 KPIAEPGSYT
+810 
-820 AVFKAN
+820 
-826 INKYLE
+826 
-832 LKTNDVT
+832 
-839 AKYDGKDYATGT
+839 GT
-851 ATVKDKATGKVA
+851 ATVSDWIYRYSLYHTTITYTVRVTSSEKVTVKPAIVYYLKDPTKDANSNDTGHWGDAYGNATVNVEGAKWVKDKNCFNGLSQRVVSWPNNTNVIPKNSTHWNAIFNEYKASIQTQLGVKITADDVEEITLVPAKISKNNGTNPDLHLDCNVNIKCKSVALVKYYLFDANGTNWEMLGSKNYIVKDTSTTKPDDVTSRTFPETKTVNGVTYKFSGWYTDENLTQRAPEFPAKVTGSVNYYAKYTAEYKVSYNLAGGKFSDDSTSAEEKHNADTTVTVKEEPTRAGCKFIGWTVEGLGTTTTLDSGETFTMPNRDVTLTAKWEEQKIEEFLTLVPKDVSKPYDGTELQAGTAKVTGKVEGA
-863 DDVTIKYQKADGSWT
+863 DTAGVKIEYSLNGRDWT

-903 YTGELIGTEKLTIT
+903 YTGELTGTEELTIT

-935 DPEFTAKVEGTLG
+935 DPEFTATVEGTLG

-982 TYYPGTLTITAATR
+982 TYHSGTLTITAATR

-1011 DANEHTITV
+1011 DANDHTITV

-1062 YDPSPVELEGTVKIT
+1062 YDPSL
-1077 PKPVTVTANSYNKAY
+1077 
-1092 GATDPT
+1092 
-1098 FTAKVEGTLG
+1098 
-1108 TDAVNYI
+1108 
-1115 LNRETGENVGTYKIL
+1115 
-1130 AIGDATQ
+1130 
-1137 GNYSVTYYPG
+1137 
-1147 TLTITAST
+1147 
-1155 RPEDK
+1155 
-1160 QLGVTSYEGVYD
+1160 
-1172 ANNHTITVNNVLD
+1172 
-1185 GDVVEYSYDGGET
+1185 
-1198 WTTNLNQYKDVTE
+1198 
-1211 TTIKVR
+1211 
-1217 VTNAN
+1217 
-1222 YDPNPVELEGTVK
+1222 
-1235 ITPKPVTVTANSD
+1235 
-1248 SKTYGAADPEFT
+1248 
-1260 ATVVGTL
+1260 
-1267 GTDKVTY
+1267 
-1274 NLSREAG
+1274 
-1281 EDVGTYPITAS
+1281 
-1292 GDATQGNYNV
+1292 
-1302 TYHPGTL
+1302 
-1309 TITAATRPEDK
+1309 
-1320 QLSVT
+1320 
-1325 SYEGVYDAN
+1325 
-1334 NHTITVNNVLD
+1334 
-1345 GDVVEYSYDGGETW
+1345 
-1359 TTNLNQYKDV
+1359 
-1369 TETTIKVRVTNANY
+1369 
-1383 DPNPVELEGTVK
+1383 
-1395 ITPKPVTVTANS
+1395 
-1407 DSKTYGAADP
+1407 
-1417 EFTATVVGTL
+1417 
-1427 GTDKVTYNL
+1427 
-1436 SREAGEDVGT
+1436 
-1446 YPITASG
+1446 
-1453 DATQGNYNVT
+1453 
-1463 YHPGTLTIT
+1463 
-1472 AATRPEDR
+1472 
-1480 QLGVTSYEGVYDA
+1480 
-1493 NEHTITV
+1493 
-1500 DNVLDGDVVEYS
+1500 
-1512 YDGGETWTTNLNQ
+1512 
-1525 YKDVTETTIK
+1525 
-1535 VRVTNANYDPNPV
+1535 
-1548 ELEGT
+1548 
-1553 VKITPKPVTV
+1553 
-1563 TANSDSKTYG
+1563 
-1573 AADPEFTA
+1573 
-1581 TVVGTLGTDKVT
+1581 
-1593 YNLSREA
+1593 
-1600 GEDVGTYPITASGDA
+1600 
-1615 TQGNYNVTYHP
+1615 
-1626 GTLTITA
+1626 
-1633 ATRPE
+1633 
-1638 DRQLGVT
+1638 
-1645 SYEGVYDANEHTI
+1645 
-1658 TVNNVLDGDVVEY
+1658 
-1671 SYDGG
+1671 
-1676 ETWTTNLNQ
+1676 
-1685 YKDVTE
+1685 
-1691 TTIKVRVTNANYDP
+1691 
-1705 NPVELEGTVK
+1705 
-1715 ITPKPVTVTANSD
+1715 
-1728 SKTYGA
+1728 
-1734 SDPEFTATVE
+1734 
-1744 GPLGSDTVSYKLNRE
+1744 
-1759 TGEDVGTYKILAI
+1759 
-1772 GDAAQGNYSVTY
+1772 
-1784 YPGKLTI
+1784 
-1791 TAATRPEDKQL
+1791 
-1802 SVTSYEGVY
+1802 
-1811 DANEHTI
+1811 
-1818 TVDNV
+1818 
-1823 LDGDVVEY
+1823 
-1831 SYDGGETWTTNLNQ
+1831 
-1845 YKDVTETTIKVRVT
+1845 
-1859 NANYDPSPVE
+1859 VE

-1880 LTVSTPTDTKV
+1880 LTVSTPIATKV

-2012 RTNVTGTITVTI
+2012 RTNVTGIITVTI

-2051 KTKAFDGTA
+2051 KTRAFDGTA

-2078 EVTGSQTYVG
+2078 KTTGSQTYVG
-2088 SSPNTY
+2088 SSQNTY

-2121 SIGTLAVTAGT
+2121 SIGTLVVTAGT

-2171 AKTITLEELEGV
+2171 TKTITLEELEGV

-2251 KTTVGADAG
+2251 KTTVGAEEG

-2265 GEVINYKITA
+2265 NDVINYKITA

-2299 AFTIDTLAPG
+2299 AFTIDILAPG

-2326 AGKVI
+2326 EGKVI

-2482 SKKDD
+2482 SKK
-2487 SKKND
+2487 ND

>member
-1 MKNAKRWLA
+1 MKNAKRCLA

-27 MIVSASELETT
+27 TIVSASELETT

-89 AAQEGVQ
+89 AAQEG
-96 EGQNEATV
+96 QNEANV
-104 QETEEAPVAV
+104 PEAAPATV
-114 APAMVAPASES
+114 APTTATPATVTPATAVPASEG
-125 AGQAEEAAAPE
+125 AGQQGEATAPE
-136 VQTYNVKINKSELN
+136 VQTYNVKINKSELD
-150 GGQIKIWGSDN
+150 GGQIKAWGSDN

-227 KVIDVTYNKVET
+227 KVIDVTYNKIET

-262 ENPTASAAVTATGEI
+262 AEPEDNSISTASLNENISTVADSEKTIKVGETASLKSSDYKSRKYSHIWSITSGDDVIKLTGSGYKVTAE
-277 MTDFYVKAD
+277 
-286 RSSVT
+286 
-291 VGDTVNV
+291 
-298 KAIIKPDE
+298 
-306 FSDKRVTWESSD
+306 
-318 ETIATVDENGLVTTR
+318 GL
-333 AIGTVRITG
+333 
-342 KSEANPDMTDFD
+342 
-354 IITVNPIQVSK
+354 
-365 ITITG
+365 
-370 YAKEYMLPNET
+370 KE
-381 VKLDATVEP
+381 
-390 DNAADKSVIWTSS
+390 
-403 DETIATVD
+403 
-411 QNGNVNALKQG
+411 
-422 EVTIRV
+422 
-428 AANDASGKYAEQKI
+428 
-442 KVYDAKPQ
+442 
-450 EATVQVWVT
+450 
-459 NQYRGISYTINIPAD
+459 
-474 GTEVN
+474 
-479 ASDVIQKVDGY
+479 
-490 VSTNI
+490 
-495 IRVGTWE
+495 
-502 SGSTWSTIQK
+502 
-512 TNPVQ
+512 
-517 KFRYNNNRIQY
+517 
-528 TTNGYLWSNVSSNK
+528 
-542 IVAFYA
+542 
-548 IKTTAELGNTDVGV
+548 
-562 AVGDWPYGPGEAT
+562 
-575 SHTKQTIRIKIVV
+575 
-588 DGSNNEIYNSGLL
+588 
-601 RYDNRSNGEYGKI
+601 
-614 EFDCDESRYEIK
+614 
-626 EILVYKND
+626 
-634 SGTGK
+634 
-639 PLKTYTSVP
+639 
-648 TGGISVKFTDGGTNH
+648 
-663 YLVKAVVKPKEF
+663 
-675 DVTYDINGGEGKV
+675 
-688 PASTKLTAVDG
+688 
-699 QQVTVA
+699 
-705 TSPQPTKEGYIFAG
+705 
-719 WEYDGTTY
+719 
-727 YGGESFE
+727 
-734 MPPHNVTFKAKW
+734 
-746 LKTSG
+746 
-751 VITYSSNNEEW
+751 
-762 GTVSRSYETLKDGST
+762 
-777 ETRGSVAKANEG
+777 
-789 CVFAG
+789 
-794 WKNNQTG
+794 
-801 EIVSNELIY
+801 
-810 KPIAEPGSYT
+810 
-820 AVFKAN
+820 
-826 INKYLE
+826 
-832 LKTNDVT
+832 
-839 AKYDGKDYATGT
+839 GT
-851 ATVKDKATGKVA
+851 ATVSDWIYRYSLYHTTITYTVRVTSSEKVTVKPAIVYYLKDPTKDANSNDTGHWGDAYGNATVNVEGAKWVNDKNCFNGLSQRVVSWPNNTNVIPKNSTHWNAIFNEYKASIQTQLGGVKIRADDVEEITLVPAKISKNNGTDPDLHLDCNVNIKCKSVALVKYYLFDANGTNWEMLGSKNYIVKDTSTTKPGDVTSRTFPETKTVNGVTYKFSGWYTDENLTQRAPEFPAKVTGSVNYYAKYTAEYKVSYNLAGGKFSDDSTSAEEKHNADTTVTVKEEPTRAGYEFIGWTVEGLGTTTTLDSGETFTMPNRDVTLTAKWEEQTIEEFLTLVPKDVSKPYDGTELQAGTAKVTGKVEGA
-863 DDVTIKYQKADGSWT
+863 DTASVKIEYSLNGKDWT
-878 TNPSEITATNVSDS
+878 TNPSEVTATNVSDS

-903 YTGELIGTEKLTIT
+903 YTGELTGTEELTIT

-928 NKAYGAT
+928 NKTYGAS
-935 DPEFTAKVEGTLG
+935 DPEFTVTVVGTLG
-948 SDTVNYKLNR
+948 TDKVTYNLSR
-958 ETGEDVGTYKILA
+958 EAGEGVGTYPITA
-971 IGDAAQGNYSV
+971 SGDAIQGNYNV
-982 TYYPGTLTITAATR
+982 TYHPGTLTITAATR
-996 PEDRQL
+996 PEDRQP

-1011 DANEHTITV
+1011 DANDHTITV

-1147 TLTITAST
+1147 TLTITA
-1155 RPEDK
+1155 
-1160 QLGVTSYEGVYD
+1160 
-1172 ANNHTITVNNVLD
+1172 
-1185 GDVVEYSYDGGET
+1185 
-1198 WTTNLNQYKDVTE
+1198 
-1211 TTIKVR
+1211 
-1217 VTNAN
+1217 
-1222 YDPNPVELEGTVK
+1222 
-1235 ITPKPVTVTANSD
+1235 
-1248 SKTYGAADPEFT
+1248 
-1260 ATVVGTL
+1260 
-1267 GTDKVTY
+1267 
-1274 NLSREAG
+1274 
-1281 EDVGTYPITAS
+1281 
-1292 GDATQGNYNV
+1292 
-1302 TYHPGTL
+1302 
-1309 TITAATRPEDK
+1309 
-1320 QLSVT
+1320 
-1325 SYEGVYDAN
+1325 
-1334 NHTITVNNVLD
+1334 
-1345 GDVVEYSYDGGETW
+1345 
-1359 TTNLNQYKDV
+1359 
-1369 TETTIKVRVTNANY
+1369 
-1383 DPNPVELEGTVK
+1383 
-1395 ITPKPVTVTANS
+1395 
-1407 DSKTYGAADP
+1407 
-1417 EFTATVVGTL
+1417 
-1427 GTDKVTYNL
+1427 
-1436 SREAGEDVGT
+1436 
-1446 YPITASG
+1446 
-1453 DATQGNYNVT
+1453 
-1463 YHPGTLTIT
+1463 
-1472 AATRPEDR
+1472 
-1480 QLGVTSYEGVYDA
+1480 
-1493 NEHTITV
+1493 
-1500 DNVLDGDVVEYS
+1500 
-1512 YDGGETWTTNLNQ
+1512 
-1525 YKDVTETTIK
+1525 
-1535 VRVTNANYDPNPV
+1535 
-1548 ELEGT
+1548 
-1553 VKITPKPVTV
+1553 
-1563 TANSDSKTYG
+1563 
-1573 AADPEFTA
+1573 
-1581 TVVGTLGTDKVT
+1581 
-1593 YNLSREA
+1593 
-1600 GEDVGTYPITASGDA
+1600 
-1615 TQGNYNVTYHP
+1615 
-1626 GTLTITA
+1626 
-1633 ATRPE
+1633 
-1638 DRQLGVT
+1638 
-1645 SYEGVYDANEHTI
+1645 
-1658 TVNNVLDGDVVEY
+1658 
-1671 SYDGG
+1671 
-1676 ETWTTNLNQ
+1676 
-1685 YKDVTE
+1685 
-1691 TTIKVRVTNANYDP
+1691 
-1705 NPVELEGTVK
+1705 
-1715 ITPKPVTVTANSD
+1715 
-1728 SKTYGA
+1728 
-1734 SDPEFTATVE
+1734 
-1744 GPLGSDTVSYKLNRE
+1744 
-1759 TGEDVGTYKILAI
+1759 
-1772 GDAAQGNYSVTY
+1772 
-1784 YPGKLTI
+1784 
-1791 TAATRPEDKQL
+1791 ATRPEDKQL

-1880 LTVSTPTDTKV
+1880 LTVSTPIATKV

-1942 YKVVETIGTLTV
+1942 YTVAETIGTLTV
-1954 TAQSIDPDNP
+1954 TAQSIDPENP
-1964 NYKGI
+1964 DYKGI

-2012 RTNVTGTITVTI
+2012 RTNVTGIITVTI

-2051 KTKAFDGTA
+2051 KTRAFDGTA

-2078 EVTGSQTYVG
+2078 KTTGSQTYVG
-2088 SSPNTY
+2088 SSQNTY

-2121 SIGTLAVTAGT
+2121 SIGTLVVTAGT

-2251 KTTVGADAG
+2251 KTTVGAEEG

-2265 GEVINYKITA
+2265 NDVINYKITA

-2299 AFTIDTLAPG
+2299 AFTIDILAPG

-2326 AGKVI
+2326 EGKVI

-2442 EGTIVNRATATG
+2442 EGIIVNRATATG

-2474 KDDSKKDD
+2474 KDD

>member
-89 AAQEGVQ
+89 AAQEG
-96 EGQNEATV
+96 QNEANV
-104 QETEEAPVAV
+104 PEAAPATV
-114 APAMVAPASES
+114 APTTVAPTTATPATAVPASEG
-125 AGQAEEAAAPE
+125 AGQQGEATAPE
-136 VQTYNVKINKSELN
+136 VQTYNVKINKSELD
-150 GGQIKIWGSDN
+150 GGQIKAWGSDN

-227 KVIDVTYNKVET
+227 KVIDVTYNKIET

-262 ENPTASAAVTATGEI
+262 AEPEDNSISTASLNENISTVADSEKTIKVGETASLKSSDYKSRKYSHIWSITSGNDVIKLTGSGYKVTAE
-277 MTDFYVKAD
+277 
-286 RSSVT
+286 
-291 VGDTVNV
+291 
-298 KAIIKPDE
+298 
-306 FSDKRVTWESSD
+306 
-318 ETIATVDENGLVTTR
+318 GL
-333 AIGTVRITG
+333 
-342 KSEANPDMTDFD
+342 
-354 IITVNPIQVSK
+354 
-365 ITITG
+365 
-370 YAKEYMLPNET
+370 KE
-381 VKLDATVEP
+381 
-390 DNAADKSVIWTSS
+390 
-403 DETIATVD
+403 
-411 QNGNVNALKQG
+411 
-422 EVTIRV
+422 
-428 AANDASGKYAEQKI
+428 
-442 KVYDAKPQ
+442 
-450 EATVQVWVT
+450 
-459 NQYRGISYTINIPAD
+459 
-474 GTEVN
+474 
-479 ASDVIQKVDGY
+479 
-490 VSTNI
+490 
-495 IRVGTWE
+495 
-502 SGSTWSTIQK
+502 
-512 TNPVQ
+512 
-517 KFRYNNNRIQY
+517 
-528 TTNGYLWSNVSSNK
+528 
-542 IVAFYA
+542 
-548 IKTTAELGNTDVGV
+548 
-562 AVGDWPYGPGEAT
+562 
-575 SHTKQTIRIKIVV
+575 
-588 DGSNNEIYNSGLL
+588 
-601 RYDNRSNGEYGKI
+601 
-614 EFDCDESRYEIK
+614 
-626 EILVYKND
+626 
-634 SGTGK
+634 
-639 PLKTYTSVP
+639 
-648 TGGISVKFTDGGTNH
+648 
-663 YLVKAVVKPKEF
+663 
-675 DVTYDINGGEGKV
+675 
-688 PASTKLTAVDG
+688 
-699 QQVTVA
+699 
-705 TSPQPTKEGYIFAG
+705 
-719 WEYDGTTY
+719 
-727 YGGESFE
+727 
-734 MPPHNVTFKAKW
+734 
-746 LKTSG
+746 
-751 VITYSSNNEEW
+751 
-762 GTVSRSYETLKDGST
+762 
-777 ETRGSVAKANEG
+777 
-789 CVFAG
+789 
-794 WKNNQTG
+794 
-801 EIVSNELIY
+801 
-810 KPIAEPGSYT
+810 
-820 AVFKAN
+820 
-826 INKYLE
+826 
-832 LKTNDVT
+832 
-839 AKYDGKDYATGT
+839 GT
-851 ATVKDKATGKVA
+851 ATVSDWIYRYSLYHTTITYTVRVTSSEKVTVKPAIVYYLKDPTKDANSNDTGHWGDAYGNATVNVEGAKWVNDKNCFNGLSQRVVSWPNNTNVIPKNSTHWNAIFNEYKASIQTQLGGVMITADDVEEITLVPAKISKNNGTDPDLHLDCNVNIKCKSVALVKYYLFDANGTNWEMLGSKNYIVKDTSTTKPGDVTSRTFPETKTVNGVTYKFSGWYTDENLTQRAPEFPAKVTGSVNYYAKYTAEYKVSYNLAGGKFSDDSTSAEEKHNADTTVTVKEEPTRAGYEFIGWTVEGLGTTTTLDSGETFTMPNRDVTLTAKWEEQKIEEFLTLVPKDVSKPYDGTELQAGTAKVTGKVEGA
-863 DDVTIKYQKADGSWT
+863 DTASVKIEYSLNGKDWT
-878 TNPSEITATNVSDS
+878 TNPSEVTATNVSDS

-903 YTGELIGTEKLTIT
+903 YTGELTGTEELTITPKPVTVTANSYNKTYGASDPEFTVTVVGTLGTDKVTYNLSREAGEDVGTYPITASGDAIQGNYNVTYHPGTLTITAATRPEDRQLGVTSYEGVYDANEHTITVDNVLDGDVVEYSYDGGETWTTNLNQYKDVTETTIKVRVTNANYDPNPVELEGTVKIT

-935 DPEFTAKVEGTLG
+935 DPEFTATVEGTLG

-1077 PKPVTVTANSYNKAY
+1077 P
-1092 GATDPT
+1092 
-1098 FTAKVEGTLG
+1098 
-1108 TDAVNYI
+1108 
-1115 LNRETGENVGTYKIL
+1115 
-1130 AIGDATQ
+1130 
-1137 GNYSVTYYPG
+1137 
-1147 TLTITAST
+1147 
-1155 RPEDK
+1155 
-1160 QLGVTSYEGVYD
+1160 
-1172 ANNHTITVNNVLD
+1172 
-1185 GDVVEYSYDGGET
+1185 
-1198 WTTNLNQYKDVTE
+1198 
-1211 TTIKVR
+1211 
-1217 VTNAN
+1217 
-1222 YDPNPVELEGTVK
+1222 
-1235 ITPKPVTVTANSD
+1235 
-1248 SKTYGAADPEFT
+1248 
-1260 ATVVGTL
+1260 
-1267 GTDKVTY
+1267 
-1274 NLSREAG
+1274 
-1281 EDVGTYPITAS
+1281 
-1292 GDATQGNYNV
+1292 
-1302 TYHPGTL
+1302 
-1309 TITAATRPEDK
+1309 
-1320 QLSVT
+1320 
-1325 SYEGVYDAN
+1325 
-1334 NHTITVNNVLD
+1334 
-1345 GDVVEYSYDGGETW
+1345 
-1359 TTNLNQYKDV
+1359 
-1369 TETTIKVRVTNANY
+1369 
-1383 DPNPVELEGTVK
+1383 
-1395 ITPKPVTVTANS
+1395 
-1407 DSKTYGAADP
+1407 
-1417 EFTATVVGTL
+1417 
-1427 GTDKVTYNL
+1427 
-1436 SREAGEDVGT
+1436 
-1446 YPITASG
+1446 
-1453 DATQGNYNVT
+1453 
-1463 YHPGTLTIT
+1463 
-1472 AATRPEDR
+1472 
-1480 QLGVTSYEGVYDA
+1480 
-1493 NEHTITV
+1493 
-1500 DNVLDGDVVEYS
+1500 
-1512 YDGGETWTTNLNQ
+1512 
-1525 YKDVTETTIK
+1525 
-1535 VRVTNANYDPNPV
+1535 
-1548 ELEGT
+1548 
-1553 VKITPKPVTV
+1553 
-1563 TANSDSKTYG
+1563 
-1573 AADPEFTA
+1573 
-1581 TVVGTLGTDKVT
+1581 
-1593 YNLSREA
+1593 
-1600 GEDVGTYPITASGDA
+1600 
-1615 TQGNYNVTYHP
+1615 
-1626 GTLTITA
+1626 
-1633 ATRPE
+1633 
-1638 DRQLGVT
+1638 
-1645 SYEGVYDANEHTI
+1645 
-1658 TVNNVLDGDVVEY
+1658 
-1671 SYDGG
+1671 
-1676 ETWTTNLNQ
+1676 
-1685 YKDVTE
+1685 
-1691 TTIKVRVTNANYDP
+1691 
-1705 NPVELEGTVK
+1705 
-1715 ITPKPVTVTANSD
+1715 
-1728 SKTYGA
+1728 
-1734 SDPEFTATVE
+1734 
-1744 GPLGSDTVSYKLNRE
+1744 
-1759 TGEDVGTYKILAI
+1759 
-1772 GDAAQGNYSVTY
+1772 
-1784 YPGKLTI
+1784 
-1791 TAATRPEDKQL
+1791 
-1802 SVTSYEGVY
+1802 
-1811 DANEHTI
+1811 
-1818 TVDNV
+1818 
-1823 LDGDVVEY
+1823 
-1831 SYDGGETWTTNLNQ
+1831 
-1845 YKDVTETTIKVRVT
+1845 
-1859 NANYDPSPVE
+1859 
-1869 LEGTVKITPAT
+1869 AT
-1880 LTVSTPTDTKV
+1880 LTVSTPIATKV

-1902 ISGFVNDETATF
+1902 ISGFVNGETATF
-1914 ATTGSQTEVGSTA
+1914 TTTGSQTEVGSTA

-1942 YKVVETIGTLTV
+1942 YTVAETIGTLTV
-1954 TAQSIDPDNP
+1954 TAQSIDPENP
-1964 NYKGI
+1964 DYKGI

-2012 RTNVTGTITVTI
+2012 RTNVTGIITVTI

-2051 KTKAFDGTA
+2051 KTRAFDGTA

-2078 EVTGSQTYVG
+2078 KTTGSQTYVG
-2088 SSPNTY
+2088 SSQNTY

-2121 SIGTLAVTAGT
+2121 SIGTLVVTAGT

-2251 KTTVGADAG
+2251 KTTVGAEEG

-2265 GEVINYKITA
+2265 NDVINYKITA

-2299 AFTIDTLAPG
+2299 AFTIDILAPG

-2326 AGKVI
+2326 EGKVI

-2482 SKKDD
+2482 SKK
-2487 SKKND
+2487 ND

-2504 ATDVIP
+2504 ATDVIS

>member
-1 MKNAKRWLA
+1 MKNAKRCLA

-27 MIVSASELETT
+27 TIVSASELETT

-89 AAQEGVQ
+89 AAQEG
-96 EGQNEATV
+96 QNEANV
-104 QETEEAPVAV
+104 PEAAPATV
-114 APAMVAPASES
+114 APTTVAPTTATPATVTPATAVPASEG
-125 AGQAEEAAAPE
+125 AGQQGEATAPE
-136 VQTYNVKINKSELN
+136 VQTYNVKINKSELD
-150 GGQIKIWGSDN
+150 GGQIKAWGSDN

-227 KVIDVTYNKVET
+227 KVIDVTYNKIET

-262 ENPTASAAVTATGEI
+262 AEPEDNSISTASLNENISTVADSEKTIKVGETASLKSSDYKSSKYSHKWSITSGNDVIKLTGSGYKVTAE
-277 MTDFYVKAD
+277 
-286 RSSVT
+286 
-291 VGDTVNV
+291 
-298 KAIIKPDE
+298 
-306 FSDKRVTWESSD
+306 
-318 ETIATVDENGLVTTR
+318 GL
-333 AIGTVRITG
+333 
-342 KSEANPDMTDFD
+342 
-354 IITVNPIQVSK
+354 
-365 ITITG
+365 
-370 YAKEYMLPNET
+370 KE
-381 VKLDATVEP
+381 
-390 DNAADKSVIWTSS
+390 
-403 DETIATVD
+403 
-411 QNGNVNALKQG
+411 
-422 EVTIRV
+422 
-428 AANDASGKYAEQKI
+428 
-442 KVYDAKPQ
+442 
-450 EATVQVWVT
+450 
-459 NQYRGISYTINIPAD
+459 
-474 GTEVN
+474 
-479 ASDVIQKVDGY
+479 
-490 VSTNI
+490 
-495 IRVGTWE
+495 
-502 SGSTWSTIQK
+502 
-512 TNPVQ
+512 
-517 KFRYNNNRIQY
+517 
-528 TTNGYLWSNVSSNK
+528 
-542 IVAFYA
+542 
-548 IKTTAELGNTDVGV
+548 
-562 AVGDWPYGPGEAT
+562 
-575 SHTKQTIRIKIVV
+575 
-588 DGSNNEIYNSGLL
+588 
-601 RYDNRSNGEYGKI
+601 
-614 EFDCDESRYEIK
+614 
-626 EILVYKND
+626 
-634 SGTGK
+634 
-639 PLKTYTSVP
+639 
-648 TGGISVKFTDGGTNH
+648 
-663 YLVKAVVKPKEF
+663 
-675 DVTYDINGGEGKV
+675 
-688 PASTKLTAVDG
+688 
-699 QQVTVA
+699 
-705 TSPQPTKEGYIFAG
+705 
-719 WEYDGTTY
+719 
-727 YGGESFE
+727 
-734 MPPHNVTFKAKW
+734 
-746 LKTSG
+746 
-751 VITYSSNNEEW
+751 
-762 GTVSRSYETLKDGST
+762 
-777 ETRGSVAKANEG
+777 
-789 CVFAG
+789 
-794 WKNNQTG
+794 
-801 EIVSNELIY
+801 
-810 KPIAEPGSYT
+810 
-820 AVFKAN
+820 
-826 INKYLE
+826 
-832 LKTNDVT
+832 
-839 AKYDGKDYATGT
+839 GT
-851 ATVKDKATGKVA
+851 ATVSDWIYRYSLYHTTITYTVRVTSSEKVTVKPAIVYYLKDPTKDANSNDTGHWGDAYGNATVNVEGAKWVKDKNCFNGLSQRVVSWPNNTNVIPKNSTHWNAIFNEYKASIQTQLGVKITADDVEEITLVPAKISKNNGTNPDLHLDCNVNIKCKSVALVKYYLFDANGTNWEMLGSKNYIVKDTSTTKPDDVTSRTFPETKTVNGVTYKFSGWYTDENLTQRAPEFPAKVTGSVNYYAKYTAEYKVSYNLAGGKFSDDSTSAEEKHNADTTVTVKEEPTRAGCKFIGWTVEGLGTTTTLDSGETFTMPNRDVTLTAKWEEQKIEEFLTLVPKDVSKPYDGTELQAGTAKVTGKVEGA
-863 DDVTIKYQKADGSWT
+863 DTAGVKIEYSLNGRDWT

-903 YTGELIGTEKLTIT
+903 YTGELTGTEELT
-917 PKPVT
+917 
-922 VTANSY
+922 
-928 NKAYGAT
+928 
-935 DPEFTAKVEGTLG
+935 
-948 SDTVNYKLNR
+948 
-958 ETGEDVGTYKILA
+958 
-971 IGDAAQGNYSV
+971 
-982 TYYPGTLTITAATR
+982 
-996 PEDRQL
+996 
-1002 GVTSYEGVY
+1002 
-1011 DANEHTITV
+1011 
-1020 DNVLDGDVVEY
+1020 
-1031 SYDGGETWTTNL
+1031 
-1043 NQYKDVTETTIK
+1043 
-1055 VRVTNAN
+1055 
-1062 YDPSPVELEGTVKIT
+1062 IT

-1147 TLTITAST
+1147 T
-1155 RPEDK
+1155 
-1160 QLGVTSYEGVYD
+1160 
-1172 ANNHTITVNNVLD
+1172 
-1185 GDVVEYSYDGGET
+1185 
-1198 WTTNLNQYKDVTE
+1198 
-1211 TTIKVR
+1211 
-1217 VTNAN
+1217 
-1222 YDPNPVELEGTVK
+1222 
-1235 ITPKPVTVTANSD
+1235 
-1248 SKTYGAADPEFT
+1248 
-1260 ATVVGTL
+1260 
-1267 GTDKVTY
+1267 
-1274 NLSREAG
+1274 
-1281 EDVGTYPITAS
+1281 
-1292 GDATQGNYNV
+1292 
-1302 TYHPGTL
+1302 
-1309 TITAATRPEDK
+1309 
-1320 QLSVT
+1320 
-1325 SYEGVYDAN
+1325 
-1334 NHTITVNNVLD
+1334 
-1345 GDVVEYSYDGGETW
+1345 
-1359 TTNLNQYKDV
+1359 
-1369 TETTIKVRVTNANY
+1369 
-1383 DPNPVELEGTVK
+1383 
-1395 ITPKPVTVTANS
+1395 
-1407 DSKTYGAADP
+1407 
-1417 EFTATVVGTL
+1417 
-1427 GTDKVTYNL
+1427 
-1436 SREAGEDVGT
+1436 
-1446 YPITASG
+1446 
-1453 DATQGNYNVT
+1453 
-1463 YHPGTLTIT
+1463 
-1472 AATRPEDR
+1472 
-1480 QLGVTSYEGVYDA
+1480 
-1493 NEHTITV
+1493 
-1500 DNVLDGDVVEYS
+1500 
-1512 YDGGETWTTNLNQ
+1512 
-1525 YKDVTETTIK
+1525 
-1535 VRVTNANYDPNPV
+1535 
-1548 ELEGT
+1548 
-1553 VKITPKPVTV
+1553 
-1563 TANSDSKTYG
+1563 
-1573 AADPEFTA
+1573 
-1581 TVVGTLGTDKVT
+1581 
-1593 YNLSREA
+1593 
-1600 GEDVGTYPITASGDA
+1600 
-1615 TQGNYNVTYHP
+1615 
-1626 GTLTITA
+1626 
-1633 ATRPE
+1633 
-1638 DRQLGVT
+1638 
-1645 SYEGVYDANEHTI
+1645 
-1658 TVNNVLDGDVVEY
+1658 
-1671 SYDGG
+1671 
-1676 ETWTTNLNQ
+1676 
-1685 YKDVTE
+1685 
-1691 TTIKVRVTNANYDP
+1691 
-1705 NPVELEGTVK
+1705 
-1715 ITPKPVTVTANSD
+1715 
-1728 SKTYGA
+1728 
-1734 SDPEFTATVE
+1734 
-1744 GPLGSDTVSYKLNRE
+1744 
-1759 TGEDVGTYKILAI
+1759 
-1772 GDAAQGNYSVTY
+1772 
-1784 YPGKLTI
+1784 LTI

-1880 LTVSTPTDTKV
+1880 LTVSTPIATKV

-2012 RTNVTGTITVTI
+2012 RTNVTGIITVTI

-2051 KTKAFDGTA
+2051 KTRAFDGTA

-2078 EVTGSQTYVG
+2078 KTTGSQTYVG
-2088 SSPNTY
+2088 SSQNTY

-2121 SIGTLAVTAGT
+2121 SIGTLVVTAGT

-2171 AKTITLEELEGV
+2171 TKTITLEELEGV

-2251 KTTVGADAG
+2251 KTTVGAEEG

-2265 GEVINYKITA
+2265 NDVINYKITA

-2299 AFTIDTLAPG
+2299 AFTIDILAPG

-2326 AGKVI
+2326 EGKVI

-2442 EGTIVNRATATG
+2442 EGTIVNRATANG

-2474 KDDSKKDD
+2474 KDD

>member
-1 MKNAKRWLA
+1 MKNAKRCLA

-27 MIVSASELETT
+27 TIVSASELETT

-89 AAQEGVQ
+89 AAQEG
-96 EGQNEATV
+96 QNEANV
-104 QETEEAPVAV
+104 PEAAPATV
-114 APAMVAPASES
+114 APTTATPATAVPASEG
-125 AGQAEEAAAPE
+125 AGQQGEATAPE
-136 VQTYNVKINKSELN
+136 VQTYNVKINKSELD
-150 GGQIKIWGSDN
+150 GGQIKAWGSDN

-227 KVIDVTYNKVET
+227 KVIDVTYNKIET

-262 ENPTASAAVTATGEI
+262 AEPEDNSISTASLNENISTVADSEKTIKVGETASLKSSDYKSRKYSHIWSITSGNDVIKLTGSGYKVTAE
-277 MTDFYVKAD
+277 
-286 RSSVT
+286 
-291 VGDTVNV
+291 
-298 KAIIKPDE
+298 
-306 FSDKRVTWESSD
+306 
-318 ETIATVDENGLVTTR
+318 GL
-333 AIGTVRITG
+333 
-342 KSEANPDMTDFD
+342 
-354 IITVNPIQVSK
+354 
-365 ITITG
+365 
-370 YAKEYMLPNET
+370 KE
-381 VKLDATVEP
+381 
-390 DNAADKSVIWTSS
+390 
-403 DETIATVD
+403 
-411 QNGNVNALKQG
+411 
-422 EVTIRV
+422 
-428 AANDASGKYAEQKI
+428 
-442 KVYDAKPQ
+442 
-450 EATVQVWVT
+450 
-459 NQYRGISYTINIPAD
+459 
-474 GTEVN
+474 
-479 ASDVIQKVDGY
+479 
-490 VSTNI
+490 
-495 IRVGTWE
+495 
-502 SGSTWSTIQK
+502 
-512 TNPVQ
+512 
-517 KFRYNNNRIQY
+517 
-528 TTNGYLWSNVSSNK
+528 
-542 IVAFYA
+542 
-548 IKTTAELGNTDVGV
+548 
-562 AVGDWPYGPGEAT
+562 
-575 SHTKQTIRIKIVV
+575 
-588 DGSNNEIYNSGLL
+588 
-601 RYDNRSNGEYGKI
+601 
-614 EFDCDESRYEIK
+614 
-626 EILVYKND
+626 
-634 SGTGK
+634 
-639 PLKTYTSVP
+639 
-648 TGGISVKFTDGGTNH
+648 
-663 YLVKAVVKPKEF
+663 
-675 DVTYDINGGEGKV
+675 
-688 PASTKLTAVDG
+688 
-699 QQVTVA
+699 
-705 TSPQPTKEGYIFAG
+705 
-719 WEYDGTTY
+719 
-727 YGGESFE
+727 
-734 MPPHNVTFKAKW
+734 
-746 LKTSG
+746 
-751 VITYSSNNEEW
+751 
-762 GTVSRSYETLKDGST
+762 
-777 ETRGSVAKANEG
+777 
-789 CVFAG
+789 
-794 WKNNQTG
+794 
-801 EIVSNELIY
+801 
-810 KPIAEPGSYT
+810 
-820 AVFKAN
+820 
-826 INKYLE
+826 
-832 LKTNDVT
+832 
-839 AKYDGKDYATGT
+839 GT
-851 ATVKDKATGKVA
+851 ATVSDWIYRYSLYHTTITYTVRVTSSEKVTVKPAIVYYLKDPTKDANSNDTGHWGDAYGNATVNVEGAKWVNDKNCFNGLSQRVVSWPNNTNVIPKNSTHWNAIFNEYKASIQTQLGGVKITADDVEEITLVPAKISKNNGTDPDLHLDCNVNIKCKSVALVKYYLFDANGTNWEMLGSKNYIVKDTSTTKPGDVTSRTFPETKTVNGVTYKFSGWYTDENLTQRAPEFPAKVTGSVNYYAKYTAEYKVSYNLAGGKFSDDSTSAEEKHNADTTVTVKEEPTRAGYEFIGWTVEGLGTTTTLDSGETFTMPNRDVTLTAKWEEQKIEEFLTLVPKDVSKPYDGTELQAGTAKVTGKVEGA
-863 DDVTIKYQKADGSWT
+863 DTASVKIEYSLNGKDWT
-878 TNPSEITATNVSDS
+878 TNPSEVTATNVSDS

-903 YTGELIGTEKLTIT
+903 YTGELTGTEELTIT

-928 NKAYGAT
+928 NKTYGAS
-935 DPEFTAKVEGTLG
+935 DPEFTV
-948 SDTVNYKLNR
+948 
-958 ETGEDVGTYKILA
+958 
-971 IGDAAQGNYSV
+971 
-982 TYYPGTLTITAATR
+982 
-996 PEDRQL
+996 
-1002 GVTSYEGVY
+1002 
-1011 DANEHTITV
+1011 
-1020 DNVLDGDVVEY
+1020 
-1031 SYDGGETWTTNL
+1031 
-1043 NQYKDVTETTIK
+1043 
-1055 VRVTNAN
+1055 
-1062 YDPSPVELEGTVKIT
+1062 
-1077 PKPVTVTANSYNKAY
+1077 
-1092 GATDPT
+1092 
-1098 FTAKVEGTLG
+1098 
-1108 TDAVNYI
+1108 
-1115 LNRETGENVGTYKIL
+1115 
-1130 AIGDATQ
+1130 
-1137 GNYSVTYYPG
+1137 
-1147 TLTITAST
+1147 
-1155 RPEDK
+1155 
-1160 QLGVTSYEGVYD
+1160 
-1172 ANNHTITVNNVLD
+1172 
-1185 GDVVEYSYDGGET
+1185 
-1198 WTTNLNQYKDVTE
+1198 
-1211 TTIKVR
+1211 
-1217 VTNAN
+1217 
-1222 YDPNPVELEGTVK
+1222 
-1235 ITPKPVTVTANSD
+1235 
-1248 SKTYGAADPEFT
+1248 
-1260 ATVVGTL
+1260 TVVGTL

-1281 EDVGTYPITAS
+1281 EGVGTYPITAS
-1292 GDATQGNYNV
+1292 GDA
-1302 TYHPGTL
+1302 
-1309 TITAATRPEDK
+1309 I
-1320 QLSVT
+1320 
-1325 SYEGVYDAN
+1325 
-1334 NHTITVNNVLD
+1334 
-1345 GDVVEYSYDGGETW
+1345 
-1359 TTNLNQYKDV
+1359 
-1369 TETTIKVRVTNANY
+1369 
-1383 DPNPVELEGTVK
+1383 
-1395 ITPKPVTVTANS
+1395 
-1407 DSKTYGAADP
+1407 
-1417 EFTATVVGTL
+1417 
-1427 GTDKVTYNL
+1427 
-1436 SREAGEDVGT
+1436 
-1446 YPITASG
+1446 
-1453 DATQGNYNVT
+1453 QGNYNVT

-1480 QLGVTSYEGVYDA
+1480 QPGVTSYEGVYDA
-1493 NEHTITV
+1493 N
-1500 DNVLDGDVVEYS
+1500 D
-1512 YDGGETWTTNLNQ
+1512 
-1525 YKDVTETTIK
+1525 
-1535 VRVTNANYDPNPV
+1535 
-1548 ELEGT
+1548 
-1553 VKITPKPVTV
+1553 
-1563 TANSDSKTYG
+1563 
-1573 AADPEFTA
+1573 
-1581 TVVGTLGTDKVT
+1581 
-1593 YNLSREA
+1593 
-1600 GEDVGTYPITASGDA
+1600 
-1615 TQGNYNVTYHP
+1615 
-1626 GTLTITA
+1626 
-1633 ATRPE
+1633 
-1638 DRQLGVT
+1638 
-1645 SYEGVYDANEHTI
+1645 
-1658 TVNNVLDGDVVEY
+1658 
-1671 SYDGG
+1671 
-1676 ETWTTNLNQ
+1676 
-1685 YKDVTE
+1685 
-1691 TTIKVRVTNANYDP
+1691 
-1705 NPVELEGTVK
+1705 
-1715 ITPKPVTVTANSD
+1715 
-1728 SKTYGA
+1728 
-1734 SDPEFTATVE
+1734 
-1744 GPLGSDTVSYKLNRE
+1744 
-1759 TGEDVGTYKILAI
+1759 
-1772 GDAAQGNYSVTY
+1772 
-1784 YPGKLTI
+1784 
-1791 TAATRPEDKQL
+1791 
-1802 SVTSYEGVY
+1802 
-1811 DANEHTI
+1811 HTI

-1880 LTVSTPTDTKV
+1880 LTVSTPIATKV

-1902 ISGFVNDETATF
+1902 ISGFVNGETATF
-1914 ATTGSQTEVGSTA
+1914 TTTGSQTEVGSTA

-1942 YKVVETIGTLTV
+1942 YTVAETIGTLTV
-1954 TAQSIDPDNP
+1954 TAQSIDPENP
-1964 NYKGI
+1964 DYKGI

-2012 RTNVTGTITVTI
+2012 RTNVTGIITVTI

-2051 KTKAFDGTA
+2051 KTRAFDGTA

-2078 EVTGSQTYVG
+2078 KTTGSQTYVG
-2088 SSPNTY
+2088 SSQNTY

-2121 SIGTLAVTAGT
+2121 SIGTLVVTAGT

-2251 KTTVGADAG
+2251 KTTVGAEEG

-2265 GEVINYKITA
+2265 NDVINYKITA

-2299 AFTIDTLAPG
+2299 AFTIDILAPG

-2326 AGKVI
+2326 EGKVI

-2482 SKKDD
+2482 SKK
-2487 SKKND
+2487 ND

>member
-1 MKNAKRWLA
+1 MKNAKRCLA

-27 MIVSASELETT
+27 TIVSASELETT

-89 AAQEGVQ
+89 AAQEG
-96 EGQNEATV
+96 QNEANV
-104 QETEEAPVAV
+104 PEAAPATV
-114 APAMVAPASES
+114 APTTATPATAVPASEG
-125 AGQAEEAAAPE
+125 AGQQGEATAPE
-136 VQTYNVKINKSELN
+136 VQTYNVKINKSELD
-150 GGQIKIWGSDN
+150 GGQIKAWGSDN

-227 KVIDVTYNKVET
+227 KVIDVTYNKIET

-262 ENPTASAAVTATGEI
+262 AEPEDNSISTASLNENISTVADSEKTIKVGETASLKSSDYKSRKYSHIWSITSGNDVIKLTGSGYKVTAE
-277 MTDFYVKAD
+277 
-286 RSSVT
+286 
-291 VGDTVNV
+291 
-298 KAIIKPDE
+298 
-306 FSDKRVTWESSD
+306 
-318 ETIATVDENGLVTTR
+318 GL
-333 AIGTVRITG
+333 
-342 KSEANPDMTDFD
+342 
-354 IITVNPIQVSK
+354 
-365 ITITG
+365 
-370 YAKEYMLPNET
+370 KE
-381 VKLDATVEP
+381 
-390 DNAADKSVIWTSS
+390 
-403 DETIATVD
+403 
-411 QNGNVNALKQG
+411 
-422 EVTIRV
+422 
-428 AANDASGKYAEQKI
+428 
-442 KVYDAKPQ
+442 
-450 EATVQVWVT
+450 
-459 NQYRGISYTINIPAD
+459 
-474 GTEVN
+474 
-479 ASDVIQKVDGY
+479 
-490 VSTNI
+490 
-495 IRVGTWE
+495 
-502 SGSTWSTIQK
+502 
-512 TNPVQ
+512 
-517 KFRYNNNRIQY
+517 
-528 TTNGYLWSNVSSNK
+528 
-542 IVAFYA
+542 
-548 IKTTAELGNTDVGV
+548 
-562 AVGDWPYGPGEAT
+562 
-575 SHTKQTIRIKIVV
+575 
-588 DGSNNEIYNSGLL
+588 
-601 RYDNRSNGEYGKI
+601 
-614 EFDCDESRYEIK
+614 
-626 EILVYKND
+626 
-634 SGTGK
+634 
-639 PLKTYTSVP
+639 
-648 TGGISVKFTDGGTNH
+648 
-663 YLVKAVVKPKEF
+663 
-675 DVTYDINGGEGKV
+675 
-688 PASTKLTAVDG
+688 
-699 QQVTVA
+699 
-705 TSPQPTKEGYIFAG
+705 
-719 WEYDGTTY
+719 
-727 YGGESFE
+727 
-734 MPPHNVTFKAKW
+734 
-746 LKTSG
+746 
-751 VITYSSNNEEW
+751 
-762 GTVSRSYETLKDGST
+762 
-777 ETRGSVAKANEG
+777 
-789 CVFAG
+789 
-794 WKNNQTG
+794 
-801 EIVSNELIY
+801 
-810 KPIAEPGSYT
+810 
-820 AVFKAN
+820 
-826 INKYLE
+826 
-832 LKTNDVT
+832 
-839 AKYDGKDYATGT
+839 GT
-851 ATVKDKATGKVA
+851 ATVSDWIYRYSLYHTTITYTVRVTSSEKVTVKPAIVYYLKDPTKDANSNDTGHWGDAYGNATVNVEGAKWVNDKNCFNGLSQRVVSWPNNTNVIPKNSTHWNAIFNEYKASIQTQLGGVNITADDVEEITLVPAKISKNNGTDPDLHLDCNVNIKCKSVALVKYYLFDANGTNWEMLGSKNYIVKDTSTTKPGDVTSRTFPETKTVNGVTYKFSGWYTDENLTQRAPEFPAKVTGSVNYYAKYTAEYKVSYNLAGGKFSDDSTSAEEKHNADTTVTVKEEPTRAGYEFIGWTVEGLGTTTTLDSGETFTMPNRDVTLTAKWEEQKIEEFLTLVPKDVSKPYDGTELQAGTAKVTGKVEGA
-863 DDVTIKYQKADGSWT
+863 DTASVKIEYSLNGKDWT
-878 TNPSEITATNVSDS
+878 TNPSEVTATNVSDS

-903 YTGELIGTEKLTIT
+903 YTDELTGTEELTIT

-928 NKAYGAT
+928 NKTYGAS
-935 DPEFTAKVEGTLG
+935 DPEFTVTVVGTLG
-948 SDTVNYKLNR
+948 TDKVTYNLSR
-958 ETGEDVGTYKILA
+958 EAGEGVGTYPITA
-971 IGDAAQGNYSV
+971 SGDAIQGNYNV
-982 TYYPGTLTITAATR
+982 TYHPGTLTITAATR
-996 PEDRQL
+996 PEDRQP

-1011 DANEHTITV
+1011 DANDHTITV

-1062 YDPSPVELEGTVKIT
+1062 YDPSLVELEGTVKIT

-1147 TLTITAST
+1147 TLTITA
-1155 RPEDK
+1155 
-1160 QLGVTSYEGVYD
+1160 
-1172 ANNHTITVNNVLD
+1172 
-1185 GDVVEYSYDGGET
+1185 
-1198 WTTNLNQYKDVTE
+1198 
-1211 TTIKVR
+1211 
-1217 VTNAN
+1217 
-1222 YDPNPVELEGTVK
+1222 
-1235 ITPKPVTVTANSD
+1235 
-1248 SKTYGAADPEFT
+1248 
-1260 ATVVGTL
+1260 
-1267 GTDKVTY
+1267 
-1274 NLSREAG
+1274 
-1281 EDVGTYPITAS
+1281 
-1292 GDATQGNYNV
+1292 
-1302 TYHPGTL
+1302 
-1309 TITAATRPEDK
+1309 ATRPEDK
-1320 QLSVT
+1320 QLS
-1325 SYEGVYDAN
+1325 
-1334 NHTITVNNVLD
+1334 
-1345 GDVVEYSYDGGETW
+1345 
-1359 TTNLNQYKDV
+1359 
-1369 TETTIKVRVTNANY
+1369 
-1383 DPNPVELEGTVK
+1383 
-1395 ITPKPVTVTANS
+1395 
-1407 DSKTYGAADP
+1407 
-1417 EFTATVVGTL
+1417 
-1427 GTDKVTYNL
+1427 
-1436 SREAGEDVGT
+1436 
-1446 YPITASG
+1446 
-1453 DATQGNYNVT
+1453 
-1463 YHPGTLTIT
+1463 
-1472 AATRPEDR
+1472 
-1480 QLGVTSYEGVYDA
+1480 VTSYEGVYDA

-1512 YDGGETWTTNLNQ
+1512 YDGGETWTTNLDQ

-1535 VRVTNANYDPNPV
+1535 VRVTNANYDLNPV

-1573 AADPEFTA
+1573 AVDPEFTATVVGTLGTDKVTYSLSREAGEDVGEYLITASGDVAQGNYSVRYNPGTLTIVASDREKAVEVASYNGVYDAKKHTIEVKNLERGDLVKYSYDNGTTWEDELKEYTDVTAGTTILVQVMNDNYAEVPKLTGTVTITPKPVTVTANSDSKTYGAADPEFTV

-1600 GEDVGTYPITASGDA
+1600 GEGVGTYPITASGDA
-1615 TQGNYNVTYHP
+1615 IQGNYNVTYHP

-1638 DRQLGVT
+1638 DRQPGVT
-1645 SYEGVYDANEHTI
+1645 SYEGVYDAN
-1658 TVNNVLDGDVVEY
+1658 D
-1671 SYDGG
+1671 
-1676 ETWTTNLNQ
+1676 
-1685 YKDVTE
+1685 
-1691 TTIKVRVTNANYDP
+1691 
-1705 NPVELEGTVK
+1705 
-1715 ITPKPVTVTANSD
+1715 
-1728 SKTYGA
+1728 
-1734 SDPEFTATVE
+1734 
-1744 GPLGSDTVSYKLNRE
+1744 
-1759 TGEDVGTYKILAI
+1759 
-1772 GDAAQGNYSVTY
+1772 
-1784 YPGKLTI
+1784 
-1791 TAATRPEDKQL
+1791 
-1802 SVTSYEGVY
+1802 
-1811 DANEHTI
+1811 HTI

-1880 LTVSTPTDTKV
+1880 LTVSTPIATKV

-1902 ISGFVNDETATF
+1902 ISGFVNGETATF
-1914 ATTGSQTEVGSTA
+1914 TTTGSQTEVGSTA

-1942 YKVVETIGTLTV
+1942 YTVAETIGTLTV
-1954 TAQSIDPDNP
+1954 TAQSIDPENP
-1964 NYKGI
+1964 DYKGI

-2012 RTNVTGTITVTI
+2012 RTNVTGIITVTI

-2051 KTKAFDGTA
+2051 KTRAFDGTA

-2078 EVTGSQTYVG
+2078 KTTGSQTYVG
-2088 SSPNTY
+2088 SSQNTY

-2121 SIGTLAVTAGT
+2121 SIGTLVVTAGT

-2251 KTTVGADAG
+2251 KTTVGAEEG

-2265 GEVINYKITA
+2265 NDVINYKITA

-2299 AFTIDTLAPG
+2299 AFTIDILAPG

-2326 AGKVI
+2326 EGKVI

-2482 SKKDD
+2482 SKK
-2487 SKKND
+2487 ND

-2510 FFGMTVLAAGAAIVI
+2510 FFGMTVLAAGAAIGI

>member
-1 MKNAKRWLA
+1 MKNAKRCLA

-27 MIVSASELETT
+27 TIVSASELETT

-89 AAQEGVQ
+89 AAQEG
-96 EGQNEATV
+96 QNEANV
-104 QETEEAPVAV
+104 PEAAPATV
-114 APAMVAPASES
+114 APTTVAPTTATPATVTPAAEAPASEG
-125 AGQAEEAAAPE
+125 AGQAEEATAPE
-136 VQTYNVKINKSELN
+136 VQTYNVKINKSELD
-150 GGQIKIWGSDN
+150 GGQIKAWGSDN

-187 QITLNDGFEIAQV
+187 QITLKDGFEIAQV

-248 PKTEDETKVEEPAV
+248 PKTEDETKVEEPAAEETAEPEDNSV
-262 ENPTASAAVTATGEI
+262 NTASLNENISTVANTDTNRTVRVGQTITLDSKNVEKGFFNYTHEWTVNDNTIVRLNTTSGTSITVTGLKAGETIVTDAYTKQSIFGLSNGKKTYTITVRSAVTPTNITIEG
-277 MTDFYVKAD
+277 
-286 RSSVT
+286 
-291 VGDTVNV
+291 
-298 KAIIKPDE
+298 
-306 FSDKRVTWESSD
+306 SDKVTQFQTMQLTAKLTPADADGTVTWSSSNEQILSVD
-318 ETIATVDENGLVTTR
+318 DKGVVTGRRQGEATVTASVQGTAVSTT
-333 AIGTVRITG
+333 
-342 KSEANPDMTDFD
+342 KK
-354 IITVNPIQVSK
+354 ITVEQDTATKGTKATVYFLLDPTKDPNSNDQSEWGEAYGTAVVNLENAKWVNDKNCFEDVDQRVISWPKGTNIIPRNSK
-365 ITITG
+365 EWDQIFNNYQATLKAQFGELQFSKDDVEEITLVPAKISKNNGTTSTSLATHLDCSVNIKCKNIALVKYYLFDAGGTG
-370 YAKEYMLPNET
+370 YVQQGSQNYIINDSAKTDP
-381 VKLDATVEP
+381 
-390 DNAADKSVIWTSS
+390 KSVIGNDFPETKTVSDVTYTFSGWYTDQSLTKPAPEFPAKVTASVDYYAKYIAGYQVMYNLAGGKFSDGSTSATEKHNVDTMVVVREQPTRAGYKFTGWTVEGLG
-403 DETIATVD
+403 ETTSLNSGAIFTMP
-411 QNGNVNALKQG
+411 NGNVTLTAKW
-422 EVTIRV
+422 E
-428 AANDASGKYAEQKI
+428 EQKI
-442 KVYDAKPQ
+442 EKFLTLVPKDVSKP
-450 EATVQVWVT
+450 
-459 NQYRGISYTINIPAD
+459 YD
-474 GTEVN
+474 GTEL
-479 ASDVIQKVDGY
+479 Q
-490 VSTNI
+490 
-495 IRVGTWE
+495 
-502 SGSTWSTIQK
+502 
-512 TNPVQ
+512 
-517 KFRYNNNRIQY
+517 
-528 TTNGYLWSNVSSNK
+528 
-542 IVAFYA
+542 
-548 IKTTAELGNTDVGV
+548 
-562 AVGDWPYGPGEAT
+562 
-575 SHTKQTIRIKIVV
+575 
-588 DGSNNEIYNSGLL
+588 
-601 RYDNRSNGEYGKI
+601 
-614 EFDCDESRYEIK
+614 
-626 EILVYKND
+626 
-634 SGTGK
+634 
-639 PLKTYTSVP
+639 
-648 TGGISVKFTDGGTNH
+648 
-663 YLVKAVVKPKEF
+663 
-675 DVTYDINGGEGKV
+675 
-688 PASTKLTAVDG
+688 
-699 QQVTVA
+699 
-705 TSPQPTKEGYIFAG
+705 AG
-719 WEYDGTTY
+719 
-727 YGGESFE
+727 
-734 MPPHNVTFKAKW
+734 
-746 LKTSG
+746 
-751 VITYSSNNEEW
+751 
-762 GTVSRSYETLKDGST
+762 
-777 ETRGSVAKANEG
+777 
-789 CVFAG
+789 
-794 WKNNQTG
+794 
-801 EIVSNELIY
+801 
-810 KPIAEPGSYT
+810 
-820 AVFKAN
+820 
-826 INKYLE
+826 
-832 LKTNDVT
+832 T
-839 AKYDGKDYATGT
+839 AK
-851 ATVKDKATGKVA
+851 VTGKVEGA
-863 DDVTIKYQKADGSWT
+863 DTASVKIEYSLNGTDWT

-903 YTGELIGTEKLTIT
+903 YTGELTGTEELTIT

-928 NKAYGAT
+928 NKTYGAS
-935 DPEFTAKVEGTLG
+935 DPEFTATVEGTLG

-996 PEDRQL
+996 PED
-1002 GVTSYEGVY
+1002 
-1011 DANEHTITV
+1011 
-1020 DNVLDGDVVEY
+1020 
-1031 SYDGGETWTTNL
+1031 
-1043 NQYKDVTETTIK
+1043 
-1055 VRVTNAN
+1055 
-1062 YDPSPVELEGTVKIT
+1062 
-1077 PKPVTVTANSYNKAY
+1077 
-1092 GATDPT
+1092 
-1098 FTAKVEGTLG
+1098 
-1108 TDAVNYI
+1108 
-1115 LNRETGENVGTYKIL
+1115 
-1130 AIGDATQ
+1130 
-1137 GNYSVTYYPG
+1137 
-1147 TLTITAST
+1147 
-1155 RPEDK
+1155 K

-1172 ANNHTITVNNVLD
+1172 AND
-1185 GDVVEYSYDGGET
+1185 
-1198 WTTNLNQYKDVTE
+1198 
-1211 TTIKVR
+1211 
-1217 VTNAN
+1217 
-1222 YDPNPVELEGTVK
+1222 
-1235 ITPKPVTVTANSD
+1235 
-1248 SKTYGAADPEFT
+1248 
-1260 ATVVGTL
+1260 
-1267 GTDKVTY
+1267 
-1274 NLSREAG
+1274 
-1281 EDVGTYPITAS
+1281 
-1292 GDATQGNYNV
+1292 
-1302 TYHPGTL
+1302 
-1309 TITAATRPEDK
+1309 
-1320 QLSVT
+1320 
-1325 SYEGVYDAN
+1325 
-1334 NHTITVNNVLD
+1334 
-1345 GDVVEYSYDGGETW
+1345 
-1359 TTNLNQYKDV
+1359 
-1369 TETTIKVRVTNANY
+1369 
-1383 DPNPVELEGTVK
+1383 
-1395 ITPKPVTVTANS
+1395 
-1407 DSKTYGAADP
+1407 
-1417 EFTATVVGTL
+1417 
-1427 GTDKVTYNL
+1427 
-1436 SREAGEDVGT
+1436 
-1446 YPITASG
+1446 
-1453 DATQGNYNVT
+1453 
-1463 YHPGTLTIT
+1463 
-1472 AATRPEDR
+1472 
-1480 QLGVTSYEGVYDA
+1480 
-1493 NEHTITV
+1493 
-1500 DNVLDGDVVEYS
+1500 
-1512 YDGGETWTTNLNQ
+1512 
-1525 YKDVTETTIK
+1525 
-1535 VRVTNANYDPNPV
+1535 
-1548 ELEGT
+1548 
-1553 VKITPKPVTV
+1553 
-1563 TANSDSKTYG
+1563 
-1573 AADPEFTA
+1573 
-1581 TVVGTLGTDKVT
+1581 
-1593 YNLSREA
+1593 
-1600 GEDVGTYPITASGDA
+1600 
-1615 TQGNYNVTYHP
+1615 
-1626 GTLTITA
+1626 
-1633 ATRPE
+1633 
-1638 DRQLGVT
+1638 
-1645 SYEGVYDANEHTI
+1645 
-1658 TVNNVLDGDVVEY
+1658 
-1671 SYDGG
+1671 
-1676 ETWTTNLNQ
+1676 
-1685 YKDVTE
+1685 
-1691 TTIKVRVTNANYDP
+1691 
-1705 NPVELEGTVK
+1705 
-1715 ITPKPVTVTANSD
+1715 
-1728 SKTYGA
+1728 
-1734 SDPEFTATVE
+1734 
-1744 GPLGSDTVSYKLNRE
+1744 
-1759 TGEDVGTYKILAI
+1759 
-1772 GDAAQGNYSVTY
+1772 
-1784 YPGKLTI
+1784 
-1791 TAATRPEDKQL
+1791 
-1802 SVTSYEGVY
+1802 
-1811 DANEHTI
+1811 HTI

-1880 LTVSTPTDTKV
+1880 LTVSTPIATKV

-1954 TAQSIDPDNP
+1954 TAQSIDPENP
-1964 NYKGI
+1964 DYKGI

-1980 GEDQTW
+1980 GADQTW

-2012 RTNVTGTITVTI
+2012 RTNVTGIITVTI

-2051 KTKAFDGTA
+2051 KTRAFDGTA

-2078 EVTGSQTYVG
+2078 KTTGSQTYVG
-2088 SSPNTY
+2088 SSQNTY

-2121 SIGTLAVTAGT
+2121 SIGTLVVTAGT

-2251 KTTVGADAG
+2251 KTTVGAEEG

-2265 GEVINYKITA
+2265 NDVINYKITA

-2299 AFTIDTLAPG
+2299 AFTIDILAPG

-2326 AGKVI
+2326 EGKVI

-2343 PDEPKTPVTPGEKE
+2343 PDESKTPITPGEKE

-2487 SKKND
+2487 SKKDDSKKND

>member
-1 MKNAKRWLA
+1 MKNAKRCLA

-27 MIVSASELETT
+27 TIVSASELETT

-89 AAQEGVQ
+89 AAQEG
-96 EGQNEATV
+96 QNEANV
-104 QETEEAPVAV
+104 PEAAPATV
-114 APAMVAPASES
+114 APTTVAPTTATPATVTPATAVPAAEG
-125 AGQAEEAAAPE
+125 AGQAEEATAPE
-136 VQTYNVKINKSELN
+136 VQTYNVKINKSELD
-150 GGQIKIWGSDN
+150 GGQIKVWGSDN
-161 NKVDVTEYDGNN
+161 TQVDVTEYDGNN

-200 KVNGNAFDPANTEGN
+200 KVNGNAFDPAKTEGN

-227 KVIDVTYNKVET
+227 KVIDVTYNKIET

-262 ENPTASAAVTATGEI
+262 AEPEDNSISTASLNENISTVADSEKTIKVGETASLKSSDYKSRKYSHIWSITSGNDVIKLTGSGYKVTAE
-277 MTDFYVKAD
+277 
-286 RSSVT
+286 
-291 VGDTVNV
+291 
-298 KAIIKPDE
+298 
-306 FSDKRVTWESSD
+306 
-318 ETIATVDENGLVTTR
+318 GL
-333 AIGTVRITG
+333 
-342 KSEANPDMTDFD
+342 
-354 IITVNPIQVSK
+354 
-365 ITITG
+365 
-370 YAKEYMLPNET
+370 KE
-381 VKLDATVEP
+381 
-390 DNAADKSVIWTSS
+390 
-403 DETIATVD
+403 
-411 QNGNVNALKQG
+411 
-422 EVTIRV
+422 
-428 AANDASGKYAEQKI
+428 
-442 KVYDAKPQ
+442 
-450 EATVQVWVT
+450 
-459 NQYRGISYTINIPAD
+459 
-474 GTEVN
+474 
-479 ASDVIQKVDGY
+479 
-490 VSTNI
+490 
-495 IRVGTWE
+495 
-502 SGSTWSTIQK
+502 
-512 TNPVQ
+512 
-517 KFRYNNNRIQY
+517 
-528 TTNGYLWSNVSSNK
+528 
-542 IVAFYA
+542 
-548 IKTTAELGNTDVGV
+548 
-562 AVGDWPYGPGEAT
+562 
-575 SHTKQTIRIKIVV
+575 
-588 DGSNNEIYNSGLL
+588 
-601 RYDNRSNGEYGKI
+601 
-614 EFDCDESRYEIK
+614 
-626 EILVYKND
+626 
-634 SGTGK
+634 
-639 PLKTYTSVP
+639 
-648 TGGISVKFTDGGTNH
+648 
-663 YLVKAVVKPKEF
+663 
-675 DVTYDINGGEGKV
+675 
-688 PASTKLTAVDG
+688 
-699 QQVTVA
+699 
-705 TSPQPTKEGYIFAG
+705 
-719 WEYDGTTY
+719 
-727 YGGESFE
+727 
-734 MPPHNVTFKAKW
+734 
-746 LKTSG
+746 
-751 VITYSSNNEEW
+751 
-762 GTVSRSYETLKDGST
+762 
-777 ETRGSVAKANEG
+777 
-789 CVFAG
+789 
-794 WKNNQTG
+794 
-801 EIVSNELIY
+801 
-810 KPIAEPGSYT
+810 
-820 AVFKAN
+820 
-826 INKYLE
+826 
-832 LKTNDVT
+832 
-839 AKYDGKDYATGT
+839 GT
-851 ATVKDKATGKVA
+851 ATVSDWIYRYSLYHTTITYTVRVTSSEKVTVKPAIVYYLKDPTKDANSNDTGHWGDAYGNATVNVEGAKWVNDKNCFNGLSQRVVSWPNNTNVIPKNSTHWNAIFNEYKASIQTQLGGVKITADDVEEITLVPAKISKNNGTDPDLHLDCNVNIKCKSVALVKYYLFDANGTNWEMLGSKNYIVKDTSTTKPGDVTSRTFPETKTVNGVTYKFSGWYTDENLTQRAPEFPAKVTGSVNYYAKYTAEYKVSYNLAGGKFSDDSTSAEEKHNADTTVTVKEEPTRAGYEFIGWTVEGLGTTTTLDSGETFTMPNRDVTLTAKWEEQKIEEFLTLVPKDVSKPYDGTELQAGTAKVTGKVEGA
-863 DDVTIKYQKADGSWT
+863 DTASVKIEYSLNGTDWT
-878 TNPSEITATNVSDS
+878 TNPSEVTATNVSDS

-903 YTGELIGTEKLTIT
+903 YTGELTGTEELTITPKPVTVTANSYNKTYGASDPEFTVTVVGTLGTDKVTYNLSREAGEDVGTYPITASGDAIQGNYNVTYHPGTLTITAATRPEDRQLGVTSYEGVYDANEHTITVDNVLDGDVVEYSYDGGETWTTNLNQYKDVTETTIKVRVTNANYDPSLVELEGTVKIT

-935 DPEFTAKVEGTLG
+935 DPEFTATVEGTLG

-1077 PKPVTVTANSYNKAY
+1077 P
-1092 GATDPT
+1092 
-1098 FTAKVEGTLG
+1098 
-1108 TDAVNYI
+1108 
-1115 LNRETGENVGTYKIL
+1115 
-1130 AIGDATQ
+1130 
-1137 GNYSVTYYPG
+1137 
-1147 TLTITAST
+1147 
-1155 RPEDK
+1155 
-1160 QLGVTSYEGVYD
+1160 
-1172 ANNHTITVNNVLD
+1172 
-1185 GDVVEYSYDGGET
+1185 
-1198 WTTNLNQYKDVTE
+1198 
-1211 TTIKVR
+1211 
-1217 VTNAN
+1217 
-1222 YDPNPVELEGTVK
+1222 
-1235 ITPKPVTVTANSD
+1235 
-1248 SKTYGAADPEFT
+1248 
-1260 ATVVGTL
+1260 
-1267 GTDKVTY
+1267 
-1274 NLSREAG
+1274 
-1281 EDVGTYPITAS
+1281 
-1292 GDATQGNYNV
+1292 
-1302 TYHPGTL
+1302 
-1309 TITAATRPEDK
+1309 
-1320 QLSVT
+1320 
-1325 SYEGVYDAN
+1325 
-1334 NHTITVNNVLD
+1334 
-1345 GDVVEYSYDGGETW
+1345 
-1359 TTNLNQYKDV
+1359 
-1369 TETTIKVRVTNANY
+1369 
-1383 DPNPVELEGTVK
+1383 
-1395 ITPKPVTVTANS
+1395 
-1407 DSKTYGAADP
+1407 
-1417 EFTATVVGTL
+1417 
-1427 GTDKVTYNL
+1427 
-1436 SREAGEDVGT
+1436 
-1446 YPITASG
+1446 
-1453 DATQGNYNVT
+1453 
-1463 YHPGTLTIT
+1463 
-1472 AATRPEDR
+1472 
-1480 QLGVTSYEGVYDA
+1480 
-1493 NEHTITV
+1493 
-1500 DNVLDGDVVEYS
+1500 
-1512 YDGGETWTTNLNQ
+1512 
-1525 YKDVTETTIK
+1525 
-1535 VRVTNANYDPNPV
+1535 
-1548 ELEGT
+1548 
-1553 VKITPKPVTV
+1553 
-1563 TANSDSKTYG
+1563 
-1573 AADPEFTA
+1573 
-1581 TVVGTLGTDKVT
+1581 
-1593 YNLSREA
+1593 
-1600 GEDVGTYPITASGDA
+1600 
-1615 TQGNYNVTYHP
+1615 
-1626 GTLTITA
+1626 
-1633 ATRPE
+1633 
-1638 DRQLGVT
+1638 
-1645 SYEGVYDANEHTI
+1645 
-1658 TVNNVLDGDVVEY
+1658 
-1671 SYDGG
+1671 
-1676 ETWTTNLNQ
+1676 
-1685 YKDVTE
+1685 
-1691 TTIKVRVTNANYDP
+1691 
-1705 NPVELEGTVK
+1705 
-1715 ITPKPVTVTANSD
+1715 
-1728 SKTYGA
+1728 
-1734 SDPEFTATVE
+1734 
-1744 GPLGSDTVSYKLNRE
+1744 
-1759 TGEDVGTYKILAI
+1759 
-1772 GDAAQGNYSVTY
+1772 
-1784 YPGKLTI
+1784 
-1791 TAATRPEDKQL
+1791 
-1802 SVTSYEGVY
+1802 
-1811 DANEHTI
+1811 
-1818 TVDNV
+1818 
-1823 LDGDVVEY
+1823 
-1831 SYDGGETWTTNLNQ
+1831 
-1845 YKDVTETTIKVRVT
+1845 
-1859 NANYDPSPVE
+1859 
-1869 LEGTVKITPAT
+1869 AT
-1880 LTVSTPTDTKV
+1880 LTVSTPIATKV

-2012 RTNVTGTITVTI
+2012 RTNVTGIITVTI

-2078 EVTGSQTYVG
+2078 KTTGSQTYVG
-2088 SSPNTY
+2088 SSQNTY

-2251 KTTVGADAG
+2251 KTTVGAEEG

-2299 AFTIDTLAPG
+2299 AFTIDTLAPD

-2326 AGKVI
+2326 EGKVI

-2482 SKKDD
+2482 SKK
-2487 SKKND
+2487 ND

>member
-1 MKNAKRWLA
+1 MKNAKRCLA

-27 MIVSASELETT
+27 TIVSASELETT

-89 AAQEGVQ
+89 AAQEG
-96 EGQNEATV
+96 QNEANV
-104 QETEEAPVAV
+104 PEAAPATV
-114 APAMVAPASES
+114 APTTATPATAVPASEG
-125 AGQAEEAAAPE
+125 AGQQGEATAPE
-136 VQTYNVKINKSELN
+136 VQTYNVKINKSELD
-150 GGQIKIWGSDN
+150 GGQIKAWGSDN

-227 KVIDVTYNKVET
+227 KVIDVTYNKIET

-262 ENPTASAAVTATGEI
+262 AEPEDNSISTASLNENISTVADSEKTIKVGETASLKSSDYKSRKYSHIWSITSGNDVIKLTGSGYKVTAEGLKEGTATVSDWI
-277 MTDFYVKAD
+277 YRYSLYHTTITYTV
-286 RSSVT
+286 RVTSSEKVT
-291 VGDTVNV
+291 VKPAIVYYLKDPTKDANSNDTGHWGDAYGNATVNV
-298 KAIIKPDE
+298 EGAKWVNDKNCFNGLSQRVVSWPNNTNVIPKNSTHWNAIFNEYKASIQTQLGGVKITADDVEEITLVPAKISKNNGTDPDLHLDCNVNIKCKSVALVKYYLFDANGTNWEMLGSKNYIVKDTSTTKPGDVTSRTFPETKTVNGVTYKFSGWYTDE
-306 FSDKRVTWESSD
+306 NLTQRAPEFPAKVTGSVNYYAKYTAEYKVSYNLAGGKFSDDSTSAEEKHNADTTVTVKE
-318 ETIATVDENGLVTTR
+318 EPTR
-333 AIGTVRITG
+333 AGYEFIGW
-342 KSEANPDMTDFD
+342 
-354 IITVNPIQVSK
+354 
-365 ITITG
+365 
-370 YAKEYMLPNET
+370 
-381 VKLDATVEP
+381 TVEGLGTTTTL
-390 DNAADKSVIWTSS
+390 DSG
-403 DETIATVD
+403 ETFTMPNRD
-411 QNGNVNALKQG
+411 
-422 EVTIRV
+422 VTLT
-428 AANDASGKYAEQKI
+428 AKWEEQKI
-442 KVYDAKPQ
+442 KEFLTLVPKDVSKP
-450 EATVQVWVT
+450 
-459 NQYRGISYTINIPAD
+459 YD
-474 GTEVN
+474 GTEL
-479 ASDVIQKVDGY
+479 Q
-490 VSTNI
+490 
-495 IRVGTWE
+495 
-502 SGSTWSTIQK
+502 
-512 TNPVQ
+512 
-517 KFRYNNNRIQY
+517 
-528 TTNGYLWSNVSSNK
+528 
-542 IVAFYA
+542 
-548 IKTTAELGNTDVGV
+548 
-562 AVGDWPYGPGEAT
+562 
-575 SHTKQTIRIKIVV
+575 
-588 DGSNNEIYNSGLL
+588 
-601 RYDNRSNGEYGKI
+601 
-614 EFDCDESRYEIK
+614 
-626 EILVYKND
+626 
-634 SGTGK
+634 
-639 PLKTYTSVP
+639 
-648 TGGISVKFTDGGTNH
+648 
-663 YLVKAVVKPKEF
+663 
-675 DVTYDINGGEGKV
+675 
-688 PASTKLTAVDG
+688 
-699 QQVTVA
+699 
-705 TSPQPTKEGYIFAG
+705 AG
-719 WEYDGTTY
+719 
-727 YGGESFE
+727 
-734 MPPHNVTFKAKW
+734 
-746 LKTSG
+746 
-751 VITYSSNNEEW
+751 
-762 GTVSRSYETLKDGST
+762 
-777 ETRGSVAKANEG
+777 
-789 CVFAG
+789 
-794 WKNNQTG
+794 
-801 EIVSNELIY
+801 
-810 KPIAEPGSYT
+810 
-820 AVFKAN
+820 
-826 INKYLE
+826 
-832 LKTNDVT
+832 T
-839 AKYDGKDYATGT
+839 AK
-851 ATVKDKATGKVA
+851 VTGKVEGA
-863 DDVTIKYQKADGSWT
+863 DTASVKIEYSLNGKDWT
-878 TNPSEITATNVSDS
+878 TNPSEVTATNVSDS

-903 YTGELIGTEKLTIT
+903 YTGELTGTEELTITPKPVTVTANSYNKTYGASDPEFTATVEGTLGSDTVNYKLNRETGEDVGTYKILAIGDAAQGNYSVTYYPGTLTITAATRPEDRQLGVTSYEGVYDANEHTITVDNVLDGDVVEYSYDGGETWTTNLNQYKDVTETTIKVRVTNANYDPNPVELEGTVKIT

-935 DPEFTAKVEGTLG
+935 DPEFTATVEGTLG

-1077 PKPVTVTANSYNKAY
+1077 P
-1092 GATDPT
+1092 
-1098 FTAKVEGTLG
+1098 
-1108 TDAVNYI
+1108 
-1115 LNRETGENVGTYKIL
+1115 
-1130 AIGDATQ
+1130 
-1137 GNYSVTYYPG
+1137 
-1147 TLTITAST
+1147 
-1155 RPEDK
+1155 
-1160 QLGVTSYEGVYD
+1160 
-1172 ANNHTITVNNVLD
+1172 
-1185 GDVVEYSYDGGET
+1185 
-1198 WTTNLNQYKDVTE
+1198 
-1211 TTIKVR
+1211 
-1217 VTNAN
+1217 
-1222 YDPNPVELEGTVK
+1222 
-1235 ITPKPVTVTANSD
+1235 
-1248 SKTYGAADPEFT
+1248 
-1260 ATVVGTL
+1260 
-1267 GTDKVTY
+1267 
-1274 NLSREAG
+1274 
-1281 EDVGTYPITAS
+1281 
-1292 GDATQGNYNV
+1292 
-1302 TYHPGTL
+1302 
-1309 TITAATRPEDK
+1309 
-1320 QLSVT
+1320 
-1325 SYEGVYDAN
+1325 
-1334 NHTITVNNVLD
+1334 
-1345 GDVVEYSYDGGETW
+1345 
-1359 TTNLNQYKDV
+1359 
-1369 TETTIKVRVTNANY
+1369 
-1383 DPNPVELEGTVK
+1383 
-1395 ITPKPVTVTANS
+1395 
-1407 DSKTYGAADP
+1407 
-1417 EFTATVVGTL
+1417 
-1427 GTDKVTYNL
+1427 
-1436 SREAGEDVGT
+1436 
-1446 YPITASG
+1446 
-1453 DATQGNYNVT
+1453 
-1463 YHPGTLTIT
+1463 
-1472 AATRPEDR
+1472 
-1480 QLGVTSYEGVYDA
+1480 
-1493 NEHTITV
+1493 
-1500 DNVLDGDVVEYS
+1500 
-1512 YDGGETWTTNLNQ
+1512 
-1525 YKDVTETTIK
+1525 
-1535 VRVTNANYDPNPV
+1535 
-1548 ELEGT
+1548 
-1553 VKITPKPVTV
+1553 
-1563 TANSDSKTYG
+1563 
-1573 AADPEFTA
+1573 
-1581 TVVGTLGTDKVT
+1581 
-1593 YNLSREA
+1593 
-1600 GEDVGTYPITASGDA
+1600 
-1615 TQGNYNVTYHP
+1615 
-1626 GTLTITA
+1626 
-1633 ATRPE
+1633 
-1638 DRQLGVT
+1638 
-1645 SYEGVYDANEHTI
+1645 
-1658 TVNNVLDGDVVEY
+1658 
-1671 SYDGG
+1671 
-1676 ETWTTNLNQ
+1676 
-1685 YKDVTE
+1685 
-1691 TTIKVRVTNANYDP
+1691 
-1705 NPVELEGTVK
+1705 
-1715 ITPKPVTVTANSD
+1715 
-1728 SKTYGA
+1728 
-1734 SDPEFTATVE
+1734 
-1744 GPLGSDTVSYKLNRE
+1744 
-1759 TGEDVGTYKILAI
+1759 
-1772 GDAAQGNYSVTY
+1772 
-1784 YPGKLTI
+1784 
-1791 TAATRPEDKQL
+1791 
-1802 SVTSYEGVY
+1802 
-1811 DANEHTI
+1811 
-1818 TVDNV
+1818 
-1823 LDGDVVEY
+1823 
-1831 SYDGGETWTTNLNQ
+1831 
-1845 YKDVTETTIKVRVT
+1845 
-1859 NANYDPSPVE
+1859 
-1869 LEGTVKITPAT
+1869 AT
-1880 LTVSTPTDTKV
+1880 LTVSTPIATKV

-1902 ISGFVNDETATF
+1902 ISGFVNGETATF
-1914 ATTGSQTEVGSTA
+1914 TTTGSQTEVGSTA

-1942 YKVVETIGTLTV
+1942 YTVAETIGTLTV
-1954 TAQSIDPDNP
+1954 TAQSIDPENP
-1964 NYKGI
+1964 DYKGI

-2012 RTNVTGTITVTI
+2012 RTNVTGIITVTI

-2051 KTKAFDGTA
+2051 KTRAFDGTA

-2078 EVTGSQTYVG
+2078 KTTGSQTYVG
-2088 SSPNTY
+2088 SSQNTY

-2121 SIGTLAVTAGT
+2121 SIGTLVVTAGT

-2251 KTTVGADAG
+2251 KTTVGAEEG

-2265 GEVINYKITA
+2265 NDVINYKITA

-2299 AFTIDTLAPG
+2299 AFTIDILAPG

-2326 AGKVI
+2326 EGKVI

-2482 SKKDD
+2482 SKK
-2487 SKKND
+2487 ND

>member
-1 MKNAKRWLA
+1 MKNAKRCLA

-27 MIVSASELETT
+27 TIVSASELETT

-89 AAQEGVQ
+89 AAQEG
-96 EGQNEATV
+96 QNEANV
-104 QETEEAPVAV
+104 PEAAPATV
-114 APAMVAPASES
+114 APTTVAPTTATPATVTPAAEAPASEG
-125 AGQAEEAAAPE
+125 AGQAEEATAPE
-136 VQTYNVKINKSELN
+136 VQTYNVKINKSELD
-150 GGQIKIWGSDN
+150 GGQIKAWGSDN

-187 QITLNDGFEIAQV
+187 QITLKDGFEIAQV

-248 PKTEDETKVEEPAV
+248 PKTEDETKVEEPAAEETAEPEDNSV
-262 ENPTASAAVTATGEI
+262 NTASLNENISTVANTDTNRTVRVGQTITLDSKNVEKGFFNYTHEWTVNDNTIVRLNTTSGTSITVTGLKAGETIVTDAYTKQSIFGLSNGKKTYTITVRSAVTPTNITIEG
-277 MTDFYVKAD
+277 
-286 RSSVT
+286 
-291 VGDTVNV
+291 
-298 KAIIKPDE
+298 
-306 FSDKRVTWESSD
+306 SDKVTQFQTMQLTAKLTPADADGTVTWSSSNEQILSVD
-318 ETIATVDENGLVTTR
+318 DKGVVTGRRQGEATVTASVQGTAVSTT
-333 AIGTVRITG
+333 
-342 KSEANPDMTDFD
+342 KK
-354 IITVNPIQVSK
+354 ITVEQDTATKGTKATVYFLLDPTKDPNSNDQSEWGEAYGTAVVNLENAKWVNDKNCFEDVDQRVISWPKGTNIIPRNSK
-365 ITITG
+365 EWDQIFNNYQATLKAQFGELQFSKDDVEEITLVPAKISKNNGTTSTSLATHLDCSVNIKCKNIALVKYYLFDAGGTG
-370 YAKEYMLPNET
+370 YVQQGSQNYIINDSAKTDP
-381 VKLDATVEP
+381 
-390 DNAADKSVIWTSS
+390 KSVIGNDFPETKTVSGVTYTFSGWYTDQSLTKPAPEFPAKVTASVDYYAKYIAGYQVMYNLAGGKFSDGSTSATEKHNVDTMVVVREQPTRAGYKFTGWTVEGLG
-403 DETIATVD
+403 ETTSLNSGAIFTMP
-411 QNGNVNALKQG
+411 NGNVTLTAKW
-422 EVTIRV
+422 E
-428 AANDASGKYAEQKI
+428 EQKI
-442 KVYDAKPQ
+442 EEFLTLVPKDVSKP
-450 EATVQVWVT
+450 
-459 NQYRGISYTINIPAD
+459 YD
-474 GTEVN
+474 GTEL
-479 ASDVIQKVDGY
+479 Q
-490 VSTNI
+490 
-495 IRVGTWE
+495 
-502 SGSTWSTIQK
+502 
-512 TNPVQ
+512 
-517 KFRYNNNRIQY
+517 
-528 TTNGYLWSNVSSNK
+528 
-542 IVAFYA
+542 
-548 IKTTAELGNTDVGV
+548 
-562 AVGDWPYGPGEAT
+562 
-575 SHTKQTIRIKIVV
+575 
-588 DGSNNEIYNSGLL
+588 
-601 RYDNRSNGEYGKI
+601 
-614 EFDCDESRYEIK
+614 
-626 EILVYKND
+626 
-634 SGTGK
+634 
-639 PLKTYTSVP
+639 
-648 TGGISVKFTDGGTNH
+648 
-663 YLVKAVVKPKEF
+663 
-675 DVTYDINGGEGKV
+675 
-688 PASTKLTAVDG
+688 
-699 QQVTVA
+699 
-705 TSPQPTKEGYIFAG
+705 AG
-719 WEYDGTTY
+719 
-727 YGGESFE
+727 
-734 MPPHNVTFKAKW
+734 
-746 LKTSG
+746 
-751 VITYSSNNEEW
+751 
-762 GTVSRSYETLKDGST
+762 
-777 ETRGSVAKANEG
+777 
-789 CVFAG
+789 
-794 WKNNQTG
+794 
-801 EIVSNELIY
+801 
-810 KPIAEPGSYT
+810 
-820 AVFKAN
+820 
-826 INKYLE
+826 
-832 LKTNDVT
+832 T
-839 AKYDGKDYATGT
+839 AK
-851 ATVKDKATGKVA
+851 VTGKVEGA
-863 DDVTIKYQKADGSWT
+863 DTASVKIEYSLNGTDWT

-903 YTGELIGTEKLTIT
+903 YTGELTGTEELTIT

-928 NKAYGAT
+928 NKTYGAS
-935 DPEFTAKVEGTLG
+935 DPEFTATVEGTLG

-1011 DANEHTITV
+1011 DANDHTITV

-1062 YDPSPVELEGTVKIT
+1062 CDPSL
-1077 PKPVTVTANSYNKAY
+1077 
-1092 GATDPT
+1092 
-1098 FTAKVEGTLG
+1098 
-1108 TDAVNYI
+1108 
-1115 LNRETGENVGTYKIL
+1115 
-1130 AIGDATQ
+1130 
-1137 GNYSVTYYPG
+1137 
-1147 TLTITAST
+1147 
-1155 RPEDK
+1155 
-1160 QLGVTSYEGVYD
+1160 
-1172 ANNHTITVNNVLD
+1172 
-1185 GDVVEYSYDGGET
+1185 
-1198 WTTNLNQYKDVTE
+1198 
-1211 TTIKVR
+1211 
-1217 VTNAN
+1217 
-1222 YDPNPVELEGTVK
+1222 VELEGTVK

-1248 SKTYGAADPEFT
+1248 SKTYGAVDPEFT

-1274 NLSREAG
+1274 SLSREAG
-1281 EDVGTYPITAS
+1281 EDVGEYLITAS
-1292 GDATQGNYNV
+1292 GDVAQGNYSVSYN
-1302 TYHPGTL
+1302 PGTL

-1345 GDVVEYSYDGGETW
+1345 GDVVEYSYDDGETW

-1369 TETTIKVRVTNANY
+1369 TETTIKVRVTNANC
-1383 DPNPVELEGTVK
+1383 DPSLVELEGTVK

-1407 DSKTYGAADP
+1407 DSKTYGAVDPEFTATVVGTLGTDKVTYSLSREAGEDVGEYLITASGDVAQGNYSVSYNPGTLTIVASDREKAVEVASYNGVYDAKKHTIEVKNLERGDLVKYSYDNGTTWEDELKEYTDVTAGTTILVQVMNDNYAEVPKLTGTVTITPKPVTVTANSDSKTYGAADP
-1417 EFTATVVGTL
+1417 EFTVTVVGTL

-1436 SREAGEDVGT
+1436 SREAGEGVGT

-1453 DATQGNYNVT
+1453 DAIQGNYNVT

-1493 NEHTITV
+1493 N
-1500 DNVLDGDVVEYS
+1500 D
-1512 YDGGETWTTNLNQ
+1512 
-1525 YKDVTETTIK
+1525 
-1535 VRVTNANYDPNPV
+1535 
-1548 ELEGT
+1548 
-1553 VKITPKPVTV
+1553 
-1563 TANSDSKTYG
+1563 
-1573 AADPEFTA
+1573 
-1581 TVVGTLGTDKVT
+1581 
-1593 YNLSREA
+1593 
-1600 GEDVGTYPITASGDA
+1600 
-1615 TQGNYNVTYHP
+1615 
-1626 GTLTITA
+1626 
-1633 ATRPE
+1633 
-1638 DRQLGVT
+1638 
-1645 SYEGVYDANEHTI
+1645 
-1658 TVNNVLDGDVVEY
+1658 
-1671 SYDGG
+1671 
-1676 ETWTTNLNQ
+1676 
-1685 YKDVTE
+1685 
-1691 TTIKVRVTNANYDP
+1691 
-1705 NPVELEGTVK
+1705 
-1715 ITPKPVTVTANSD
+1715 
-1728 SKTYGA
+1728 
-1734 SDPEFTATVE
+1734 
-1744 GPLGSDTVSYKLNRE
+1744 
-1759 TGEDVGTYKILAI
+1759 
-1772 GDAAQGNYSVTY
+1772 
-1784 YPGKLTI
+1784 
-1791 TAATRPEDKQL
+1791 
-1802 SVTSYEGVY
+1802 
-1811 DANEHTI
+1811 HTI

-1880 LTVSTPTDTKV
+1880 LTVSTPIATKV

-1954 TAQSIDPDNP
+1954 TAQSIDPENP
-1964 NYKGI
+1964 DYKGI

-1980 GEDQTW
+1980 GADQTW

-2012 RTNVTGTITVTI
+2012 RTNVTGIITVTI

-2051 KTKAFDGTA
+2051 KTRAFDGTA

-2078 EVTGSQTYVG
+2078 KTTGSQTYVG
-2088 SSPNTY
+2088 SSQNTY

-2121 SIGTLAVTAGT
+2121 SIGTLVVTAGT

-2251 KTTVGADAG
+2251 KTTVGAEEG

-2265 GEVINYKITA
+2265 NDVINYKITA

-2299 AFTIDTLAPG
+2299 AFTIDILAPG

-2326 AGKVI
+2326 EGKVI

-2343 PDEPKTPVTPGEKE
+2343 PDESKTPITPGEKE

>member
-89 AAQEGVQ
+89 AAQEG
-96 EGQNEATV
+96 QNEANV
-104 QETEEAPVAV
+104 PEAAPATV
-114 APAMVAPASES
+114 APTTVAPTTATPATVTPATAVPASEG

-136 VQTYNVKINKSELN
+136 VQTYNVKINKSELD
-150 GGQIKIWGSDN
+150 GGQIKAWGSDN

-239 PAEEKAAEE
+239 PAEKKAAEE
-248 PKTEDETKVEEPAV
+248 PKTEDETKVEEPAAEETAEPEDNSV
-262 ENPTASAAVTATGEI
+262 NTASLNENVSTVANTDTNRTVRVGQTITLDSKNVEKGFFNYTHEWTVNDNTIVRLNTTSGTSITVTGLKAGETIVTDAYTKQSIFGLSNGKKTYTITVRSAVTPTNITIEG
-277 MTDFYVKAD
+277 
-286 RSSVT
+286 
-291 VGDTVNV
+291 
-298 KAIIKPDE
+298 
-306 FSDKRVTWESSD
+306 SDKVTQFQTMQLTAKLTPADADGTVTWSSSNEQILSVD
-318 ETIATVDENGLVTTR
+318 DKGVVTGRRQGEATVTASVQGTAVSTT
-333 AIGTVRITG
+333 
-342 KSEANPDMTDFD
+342 KK
-354 IITVNPIQVSK
+354 ITVEQDTATKGTKATVYFLLDPTKDPNSNDQSEWGEAYGTAVVNLENAKWVNDKNCFEDVDQRVISWPKGTNIIPRNSK
-365 ITITG
+365 EWDQIFNNYQATLKAQFGELQFSKDDVEEITLVPAKISKNNGTTSTSLATHLDCSVNIKCKNIALVKYYLFDAGGTG
-370 YAKEYMLPNET
+370 YVQQGSQNYIINDSAKTDP
-381 VKLDATVEP
+381 
-390 DNAADKSVIWTSS
+390 KSVIGNDFPETKTVSGVTYTFSGWYTDQSLTKPAPEFPAKVTASVDYYAKYIAGYQVMYNLAGGKFSDGSTSATEKHNVDTMVVVREQPTRAGYKFTGWTVEGLG
-403 DETIATVD
+403 ETTSLNSGATFTMP
-411 QNGNVNALKQG
+411 NGNVTLTAKWEEQ
-422 EVTIRV
+422 TIEEFLTLV
-428 AANDASGKYAEQKI
+428 PED
-442 KVYDAKPQ
+442 VAKP
-450 EATVQVWVT
+450 
-459 NQYRGISYTINIPAD
+459 YD
-474 GTEVN
+474 GTEL
-479 ASDVIQKVDGY
+479 Q
-490 VSTNI
+490 
-495 IRVGTWE
+495 
-502 SGSTWSTIQK
+502 
-512 TNPVQ
+512 
-517 KFRYNNNRIQY
+517 
-528 TTNGYLWSNVSSNK
+528 
-542 IVAFYA
+542 
-548 IKTTAELGNTDVGV
+548 
-562 AVGDWPYGPGEAT
+562 
-575 SHTKQTIRIKIVV
+575 
-588 DGSNNEIYNSGLL
+588 
-601 RYDNRSNGEYGKI
+601 
-614 EFDCDESRYEIK
+614 
-626 EILVYKND
+626 
-634 SGTGK
+634 
-639 PLKTYTSVP
+639 
-648 TGGISVKFTDGGTNH
+648 
-663 YLVKAVVKPKEF
+663 
-675 DVTYDINGGEGKV
+675 
-688 PASTKLTAVDG
+688 
-699 QQVTVA
+699 
-705 TSPQPTKEGYIFAG
+705 AG
-719 WEYDGTTY
+719 
-727 YGGESFE
+727 
-734 MPPHNVTFKAKW
+734 
-746 LKTSG
+746 
-751 VITYSSNNEEW
+751 
-762 GTVSRSYETLKDGST
+762 
-777 ETRGSVAKANEG
+777 
-789 CVFAG
+789 
-794 WKNNQTG
+794 
-801 EIVSNELIY
+801 
-810 KPIAEPGSYT
+810 
-820 AVFKAN
+820 
-826 INKYLE
+826 
-832 LKTNDVT
+832 T
-839 AKYDGKDYATGT
+839 AK
-851 ATVKDKATGKVA
+851 VTGKVEGA
-863 DDVTIKYQKADGSWT
+863 DTASVKIEYSLNGKDWT

-903 YTGELIGTEKLTIT
+903 YTGELTGTEELTIT

-928 NKAYGAT
+928 NKTYGAV
-935 DPEFTAKVEGTLG
+935 DPEFTATVEGTLG

-982 TYYPGTLTITAATR
+982 TYYPGTLTIIAATR

-1011 DANEHTITV
+1011 DAN
-1020 DNVLDGDVVEY
+1020 D
-1031 SYDGGETWTTNL
+1031 
-1043 NQYKDVTETTIK
+1043 
-1055 VRVTNAN
+1055 
-1062 YDPSPVELEGTVKIT
+1062 
-1077 PKPVTVTANSYNKAY
+1077 
-1092 GATDPT
+1092 
-1098 FTAKVEGTLG
+1098 
-1108 TDAVNYI
+1108 
-1115 LNRETGENVGTYKIL
+1115 
-1130 AIGDATQ
+1130 
-1137 GNYSVTYYPG
+1137 
-1147 TLTITAST
+1147 
-1155 RPEDK
+1155 
-1160 QLGVTSYEGVYD
+1160 
-1172 ANNHTITVNNVLD
+1172 
-1185 GDVVEYSYDGGET
+1185 
-1198 WTTNLNQYKDVTE
+1198 
-1211 TTIKVR
+1211 
-1217 VTNAN
+1217 
-1222 YDPNPVELEGTVK
+1222 
-1235 ITPKPVTVTANSD
+1235 
-1248 SKTYGAADPEFT
+1248 
-1260 ATVVGTL
+1260 
-1267 GTDKVTY
+1267 
-1274 NLSREAG
+1274 
-1281 EDVGTYPITAS
+1281 
-1292 GDATQGNYNV
+1292 
-1302 TYHPGTL
+1302 
-1309 TITAATRPEDK
+1309 
-1320 QLSVT
+1320 
-1325 SYEGVYDAN
+1325 
-1334 NHTITVNNVLD
+1334 
-1345 GDVVEYSYDGGETW
+1345 
-1359 TTNLNQYKDV
+1359 
-1369 TETTIKVRVTNANY
+1369 
-1383 DPNPVELEGTVK
+1383 
-1395 ITPKPVTVTANS
+1395 
-1407 DSKTYGAADP
+1407 
-1417 EFTATVVGTL
+1417 
-1427 GTDKVTYNL
+1427 
-1436 SREAGEDVGT
+1436 
-1446 YPITASG
+1446 
-1453 DATQGNYNVT
+1453 
-1463 YHPGTLTIT
+1463 
-1472 AATRPEDR
+1472 
-1480 QLGVTSYEGVYDA
+1480 
-1493 NEHTITV
+1493 
-1500 DNVLDGDVVEYS
+1500 
-1512 YDGGETWTTNLNQ
+1512 
-1525 YKDVTETTIK
+1525 
-1535 VRVTNANYDPNPV
+1535 
-1548 ELEGT
+1548 
-1553 VKITPKPVTV
+1553 
-1563 TANSDSKTYG
+1563 
-1573 AADPEFTA
+1573 
-1581 TVVGTLGTDKVT
+1581 
-1593 YNLSREA
+1593 
-1600 GEDVGTYPITASGDA
+1600 
-1615 TQGNYNVTYHP
+1615 
-1626 GTLTITA
+1626 
-1633 ATRPE
+1633 
-1638 DRQLGVT
+1638 
-1645 SYEGVYDANEHTI
+1645 
-1658 TVNNVLDGDVVEY
+1658 
-1671 SYDGG
+1671 
-1676 ETWTTNLNQ
+1676 
-1685 YKDVTE
+1685 
-1691 TTIKVRVTNANYDP
+1691 
-1705 NPVELEGTVK
+1705 
-1715 ITPKPVTVTANSD
+1715 
-1728 SKTYGA
+1728 
-1734 SDPEFTATVE
+1734 
-1744 GPLGSDTVSYKLNRE
+1744 
-1759 TGEDVGTYKILAI
+1759 
-1772 GDAAQGNYSVTY
+1772 
-1784 YPGKLTI
+1784 
-1791 TAATRPEDKQL
+1791 
-1802 SVTSYEGVY
+1802 
-1811 DANEHTI
+1811 HTI

-1880 LTVSTPTDTKV
+1880 LTVSTPIATKV

-2012 RTNVTGTITVTI
+2012 RTNVTGIITVTI

-2051 KTKAFDGTA
+2051 KTRAFDGTA

-2078 EVTGSQTYVG
+2078 KTTGSQTYVG
-2088 SSPNTY
+2088 SSQNTY

-2121 SIGTLAVTAGT
+2121 SIGTLVVTAGT

-2251 KTTVGADAG
+2251 KTTVGAEEG

-2265 GEVINYKITA
+2265 GEVINYKVTA

-2299 AFTIDTLAPG
+2299 AFTIDTLAPD

-2326 AGKVI
+2326 AGKVV

-2482 SKKDD
+2482 SKK
-2487 SKKND
+2487 ND

>member
-89 AAQEGVQ
+89 AAQEG
-96 EGQNEATV
+96 QNEANV
-104 QETEEAPVAV
+104 PEAAPATV
-114 APAMVAPASES
+114 APTTVAPTTATPATVTPATAVPASEG

-136 VQTYNVKINKSELN
+136 VQTYNVKINKSELD
-150 GGQIKIWGSDN
+150 GGQIKAWGSDN

-227 KVIDVTYNKVET
+227 KVIDVTYNKIET

-248 PKTEDETKVEEPAV
+248 PKTEDETKVEEPAAEETAEPEDNSV
-262 ENPTASAAVTATGEI
+262 NTASLNENVSTVANTDTNRTVRVGQTITLDSKNVEKGFFNYTYEWTVNDNTIVRLNTTSGTSITVTGLKAGETIVTDAYTKQSIFGLSNGKKTYTITVRSAVTPTNITIEG
-277 MTDFYVKAD
+277 
-286 RSSVT
+286 
-291 VGDTVNV
+291 
-298 KAIIKPDE
+298 
-306 FSDKRVTWESSD
+306 SDKVTQFQTMQLTAKLTPADADGTVTWSSSNEQILSVD
-318 ETIATVDENGLVTTR
+318 DKGVVTGRRQGEATVTASVQGTAVSTT
-333 AIGTVRITG
+333 
-342 KSEANPDMTDFD
+342 KK
-354 IITVNPIQVSK
+354 ITVEQDTATKGTKATVYFLLDPTKDPNSNDQSEWGEAYGTAVVNLENAKWVNDKNCFEDVDQRVISWPKGTNIIPRNSK
-365 ITITG
+365 EWDQIFNNYQATLKAQFGELQFSKDDVEEITLVPAKISKNNGTTSTSLATHLDCSVNIKCKNIALVKYYLFDAGGTG
-370 YAKEYMLPNET
+370 YVQQGSQNYIINDSAKTDP
-381 VKLDATVEP
+381 
-390 DNAADKSVIWTSS
+390 KSVIGNDFPETKTVSGVTYTFSGWYTDQSLTKPAPEFPAKVTASVDYYAKYIAGYQVMYNLAGGKFSDGSTSATEKHNVDTMVVVREQPTRAGYKFTGWTVEGLG
-403 DETIATVD
+403 ETTSLNSGATFTMP
-411 QNGNVNALKQG
+411 NGNVTLTAKWEEQ
-422 EVTIRV
+422 TIEEFLTLV
-428 AANDASGKYAEQKI
+428 PED
-442 KVYDAKPQ
+442 VAKP
-450 EATVQVWVT
+450 
-459 NQYRGISYTINIPAD
+459 YD
-474 GTEVN
+474 GTEL
-479 ASDVIQKVDGY
+479 Q
-490 VSTNI
+490 
-495 IRVGTWE
+495 
-502 SGSTWSTIQK
+502 
-512 TNPVQ
+512 
-517 KFRYNNNRIQY
+517 
-528 TTNGYLWSNVSSNK
+528 
-542 IVAFYA
+542 
-548 IKTTAELGNTDVGV
+548 
-562 AVGDWPYGPGEAT
+562 
-575 SHTKQTIRIKIVV
+575 
-588 DGSNNEIYNSGLL
+588 
-601 RYDNRSNGEYGKI
+601 
-614 EFDCDESRYEIK
+614 
-626 EILVYKND
+626 
-634 SGTGK
+634 
-639 PLKTYTSVP
+639 
-648 TGGISVKFTDGGTNH
+648 
-663 YLVKAVVKPKEF
+663 
-675 DVTYDINGGEGKV
+675 
-688 PASTKLTAVDG
+688 
-699 QQVTVA
+699 
-705 TSPQPTKEGYIFAG
+705 AG
-719 WEYDGTTY
+719 
-727 YGGESFE
+727 
-734 MPPHNVTFKAKW
+734 
-746 LKTSG
+746 
-751 VITYSSNNEEW
+751 
-762 GTVSRSYETLKDGST
+762 
-777 ETRGSVAKANEG
+777 
-789 CVFAG
+789 
-794 WKNNQTG
+794 
-801 EIVSNELIY
+801 
-810 KPIAEPGSYT
+810 
-820 AVFKAN
+820 
-826 INKYLE
+826 
-832 LKTNDVT
+832 T
-839 AKYDGKDYATGT
+839 AK
-851 ATVKDKATGKVA
+851 VTGKVEGA
-863 DDVTIKYQKADGSWT
+863 DTASVKIEYSLNVTDWT

-903 YTGELIGTEKLTIT
+903 YTGELTGTEELT
-917 PKPVT
+917 
-922 VTANSY
+922 
-928 NKAYGAT
+928 
-935 DPEFTAKVEGTLG
+935 
-948 SDTVNYKLNR
+948 
-958 ETGEDVGTYKILA
+958 
-971 IGDAAQGNYSV
+971 
-982 TYYPGTLTITAATR
+982 
-996 PEDRQL
+996 
-1002 GVTSYEGVY
+1002 
-1011 DANEHTITV
+1011 
-1020 DNVLDGDVVEY
+1020 
-1031 SYDGGETWTTNL
+1031 
-1043 NQYKDVTETTIK
+1043 
-1055 VRVTNAN
+1055 
-1062 YDPSPVELEGTVKIT
+1062 IT

-1147 TLTITAST
+1147 TLTITA
-1155 RPEDK
+1155 
-1160 QLGVTSYEGVYD
+1160 
-1172 ANNHTITVNNVLD
+1172 
-1185 GDVVEYSYDGGET
+1185 
-1198 WTTNLNQYKDVTE
+1198 
-1211 TTIKVR
+1211 
-1217 VTNAN
+1217 
-1222 YDPNPVELEGTVK
+1222 
-1235 ITPKPVTVTANSD
+1235 
-1248 SKTYGAADPEFT
+1248 
-1260 ATVVGTL
+1260 
-1267 GTDKVTY
+1267 
-1274 NLSREAG
+1274 
-1281 EDVGTYPITAS
+1281 
-1292 GDATQGNYNV
+1292 
-1302 TYHPGTL
+1302 
-1309 TITAATRPEDK
+1309 
-1320 QLSVT
+1320 
-1325 SYEGVYDAN
+1325 
-1334 NHTITVNNVLD
+1334 
-1345 GDVVEYSYDGGETW
+1345 
-1359 TTNLNQYKDV
+1359 
-1369 TETTIKVRVTNANY
+1369 
-1383 DPNPVELEGTVK
+1383 
-1395 ITPKPVTVTANS
+1395 
-1407 DSKTYGAADP
+1407 
-1417 EFTATVVGTL
+1417 
-1427 GTDKVTYNL
+1427 
-1436 SREAGEDVGT
+1436 
-1446 YPITASG
+1446 
-1453 DATQGNYNVT
+1453 
-1463 YHPGTLTIT
+1463 
-1472 AATRPEDR
+1472 
-1480 QLGVTSYEGVYDA
+1480 
-1493 NEHTITV
+1493 
-1500 DNVLDGDVVEYS
+1500 
-1512 YDGGETWTTNLNQ
+1512 
-1525 YKDVTETTIK
+1525 
-1535 VRVTNANYDPNPV
+1535 
-1548 ELEGT
+1548 
-1553 VKITPKPVTV
+1553 
-1563 TANSDSKTYG
+1563 
-1573 AADPEFTA
+1573 
-1581 TVVGTLGTDKVT
+1581 
-1593 YNLSREA
+1593 
-1600 GEDVGTYPITASGDA
+1600 
-1615 TQGNYNVTYHP
+1615 
-1626 GTLTITA
+1626 
-1633 ATRPE
+1633 
-1638 DRQLGVT
+1638 
-1645 SYEGVYDANEHTI
+1645 
-1658 TVNNVLDGDVVEY
+1658 
-1671 SYDGG
+1671 
-1676 ETWTTNLNQ
+1676 
-1685 YKDVTE
+1685 
-1691 TTIKVRVTNANYDP
+1691 
-1705 NPVELEGTVK
+1705 
-1715 ITPKPVTVTANSD
+1715 
-1728 SKTYGA
+1728 
-1734 SDPEFTATVE
+1734 
-1744 GPLGSDTVSYKLNRE
+1744 
-1759 TGEDVGTYKILAI
+1759 
-1772 GDAAQGNYSVTY
+1772 
-1784 YPGKLTI
+1784 
-1791 TAATRPEDKQL
+1791 ATRPEDKQL

-1831 SYDGGETWTTNLNQ
+1831 SYDGGETWTTNLDQ

-1859 NANYDPSPVE
+1859 NANCDPSPVE

-1880 LTVSTPTDTKV
+1880 LTVSTPIATKV

-1954 TAQSIDPDNP
+1954 TAQSIDPENP
-1964 NYKGI
+1964 DYKGI

-2012 RTNVTGTITVTI
+2012 RTNVTGIITVTI

-2033 ITRTYQITPK
+2033 TTRTYQITPK

-2051 KTKAFDGTA
+2051 KTRAFDGTA

-2078 EVTGSQTYVG
+2078 KTTGSQTYVG
-2088 SSPNTY
+2088 SSQNTY

-2104 GTSGTYTA
+2104 GTSGTYTV

-2121 SIGTLAVTAGT
+2121 SIGTLVVTAGT

-2251 KTTVGADAG
+2251 KTTVGAEEG

-2265 GEVINYKITA
+2265 NDVINYKITA

-2299 AFTIDTLAPG
+2299 AFTIDILAPG

-2326 AGKVI
+2326 EGKVI

-2343 PDEPKTPVTPGEKE
+2343 PDESKTPITPGEKE

-2442 EGTIVNRATATG
+2442 EGTIVNRATAIG

-2461 VTGEGEVRVDTEE
+2461 VTGDGEVRVDTEE
-2474 KDDSKKDD
+2474 KDSHLTVSKETTSEPENGEKYALGETINYLITVTNDGNLTLTNVKVTDELTGDEWTIDELAPGEEETFDASYTVKESDLGKTVVNVATATGTTPDSDIEKPDVTPGETEDPVEEEKPALAIDKKVVDPKEEYQIGEVVTYEITVTNIGNVIQKNILVEDQMKAAGQARITNIDGANGISNGKQATLDKLVPGAKATITVEYTIVYDDRGNTITNAAVADGEGENPVTPDVPVVIEKVYNINVVHEFAPNNEGDVALLPEDYTIENLKPNTEKSITAEAVKGYVAYPSVQNVTVVDKDITVTFQYYKDVIGTDPTDPEKPDGVSDEFQVVVRFAAVNGTVSTDRAVVTLVDKNGKPAKDGVGHLTKNQIAAATANTGYDQSSLSWTPGEPTITYDITGEMTFTATFTATPAPAPAPTEPTTPPARPTRPTTRTTAPTGNATVENAVTPSEEKVEGKAAEIKEVLKSDDDKVPVANQKLDDLYSGDAKKD
-2482 SKKDD
+2482 
-2487 SKKND
+2487 N
-2492 SDKKPGAVKTGD
+2492 P
-2504 ATDVIP
+2504 VI
-2510 FFGMTVLAAGAAIVI
+2510 
-2525 ALKKKRRA
+2525 

>member
-1 MKNAKRWLA
+1 M
-10 ILLAVTLLCSNG
+10 
-22 VSQLG
+22 
-27 MIVSASELETT
+27 
-38 EEAQPKEDAVVEQA
+38 
-52 EETKEDTGKATVE
+52 
-65 GVTPEEERGESSA
+65 
-78 QDAETANVPKA
+78 
-89 AAQEGVQ
+89 
-96 EGQNEATV
+96 
-104 QETEEAPVAV
+104 
-114 APAMVAPASES
+114 
-125 AGQAEEAAAPE
+125 
-136 VQTYNVKINKSELN
+136 QTYNVKINKSELD
-150 GGQIKIWGSDN
+150 GGQIKAWGSDN

-227 KVIDVTYNKVET
+227 KVIDVTYNKIET

-262 ENPTASAAVTATGEI
+262 AEPEDNSISTASLNENISTVADSEKTIKVGETASLKSSDYKSRKYSHIWSITSGNDVIKLTGSGYKVTAE
-277 MTDFYVKAD
+277 
-286 RSSVT
+286 
-291 VGDTVNV
+291 
-298 KAIIKPDE
+298 
-306 FSDKRVTWESSD
+306 
-318 ETIATVDENGLVTTR
+318 GL
-333 AIGTVRITG
+333 
-342 KSEANPDMTDFD
+342 
-354 IITVNPIQVSK
+354 
-365 ITITG
+365 
-370 YAKEYMLPNET
+370 KE
-381 VKLDATVEP
+381 
-390 DNAADKSVIWTSS
+390 
-403 DETIATVD
+403 
-411 QNGNVNALKQG
+411 
-422 EVTIRV
+422 
-428 AANDASGKYAEQKI
+428 
-442 KVYDAKPQ
+442 
-450 EATVQVWVT
+450 
-459 NQYRGISYTINIPAD
+459 
-474 GTEVN
+474 
-479 ASDVIQKVDGY
+479 
-490 VSTNI
+490 
-495 IRVGTWE
+495 
-502 SGSTWSTIQK
+502 
-512 TNPVQ
+512 
-517 KFRYNNNRIQY
+517 
-528 TTNGYLWSNVSSNK
+528 
-542 IVAFYA
+542 
-548 IKTTAELGNTDVGV
+548 
-562 AVGDWPYGPGEAT
+562 
-575 SHTKQTIRIKIVV
+575 
-588 DGSNNEIYNSGLL
+588 
-601 RYDNRSNGEYGKI
+601 
-614 EFDCDESRYEIK
+614 
-626 EILVYKND
+626 
-634 SGTGK
+634 
-639 PLKTYTSVP
+639 
-648 TGGISVKFTDGGTNH
+648 
-663 YLVKAVVKPKEF
+663 
-675 DVTYDINGGEGKV
+675 
-688 PASTKLTAVDG
+688 
-699 QQVTVA
+699 
-705 TSPQPTKEGYIFAG
+705 
-719 WEYDGTTY
+719 
-727 YGGESFE
+727 
-734 MPPHNVTFKAKW
+734 
-746 LKTSG
+746 
-751 VITYSSNNEEW
+751 
-762 GTVSRSYETLKDGST
+762 
-777 ETRGSVAKANEG
+777 
-789 CVFAG
+789 
-794 WKNNQTG
+794 
-801 EIVSNELIY
+801 
-810 KPIAEPGSYT
+810 
-820 AVFKAN
+820 
-826 INKYLE
+826 
-832 LKTNDVT
+832 
-839 AKYDGKDYATGT
+839 GT
-851 ATVKDKATGKVA
+851 ATVSDWIYRYSLYHTTITYTVRVTSSEKVTVKPAIVYYLKDPTKDANSNDTGHWGDAYGNATVNVEGAKWVNDKNCFNGLSQRVVSWPNNTNVIPKNSTHWNAIFNEYKASIQTQLGGVKITADDVEEITLVPAKISKNNGTDPDLHLDCNVNIKCKSVALVKYYLFDANGTNWEMLGSKNYIVKDTSTTKPGDVTSRTFPETKTVNGVTYKFSGWYTDENLTQRAPEFPAKVTGSVNYYAKYTAEYKVSYNLAGGKFSDDSTSVEEKHNADTTVTVKEEPTRAGYEFIGWTVEGLGTTTTLDSGETFTMPNRDVTLTAKWEEQKIEEFLTLVPKDVSKPYDGTELQAGTAKVTGKVEGA
-863 DDVTIKYQKADGSWT
+863 DTASVKIEYSLNGKDWT
-878 TNPSEITATNVSDS
+878 TNPSEVTATNVSDS

-903 YTGELIGTEKLTIT
+903 YTGELTGIEELTIT

-935 DPEFTAKVEGTLG
+935 DPEFTATVEGTLG

-1011 DANEHTITV
+1011 DAN
-1020 DNVLDGDVVEY
+1020 D
-1031 SYDGGETWTTNL
+1031 
-1043 NQYKDVTETTIK
+1043 
-1055 VRVTNAN
+1055 
-1062 YDPSPVELEGTVKIT
+1062 
-1077 PKPVTVTANSYNKAY
+1077 
-1092 GATDPT
+1092 
-1098 FTAKVEGTLG
+1098 
-1108 TDAVNYI
+1108 
-1115 LNRETGENVGTYKIL
+1115 
-1130 AIGDATQ
+1130 
-1137 GNYSVTYYPG
+1137 
-1147 TLTITAST
+1147 
-1155 RPEDK
+1155 
-1160 QLGVTSYEGVYD
+1160 
-1172 ANNHTITVNNVLD
+1172 
-1185 GDVVEYSYDGGET
+1185 
-1198 WTTNLNQYKDVTE
+1198 
-1211 TTIKVR
+1211 
-1217 VTNAN
+1217 
-1222 YDPNPVELEGTVK
+1222 
-1235 ITPKPVTVTANSD
+1235 
-1248 SKTYGAADPEFT
+1248 
-1260 ATVVGTL
+1260 
-1267 GTDKVTY
+1267 
-1274 NLSREAG
+1274 
-1281 EDVGTYPITAS
+1281 
-1292 GDATQGNYNV
+1292 
-1302 TYHPGTL
+1302 
-1309 TITAATRPEDK
+1309 
-1320 QLSVT
+1320 
-1325 SYEGVYDAN
+1325 
-1334 NHTITVNNVLD
+1334 
-1345 GDVVEYSYDGGETW
+1345 
-1359 TTNLNQYKDV
+1359 
-1369 TETTIKVRVTNANY
+1369 
-1383 DPNPVELEGTVK
+1383 
-1395 ITPKPVTVTANS
+1395 
-1407 DSKTYGAADP
+1407 
-1417 EFTATVVGTL
+1417 
-1427 GTDKVTYNL
+1427 
-1436 SREAGEDVGT
+1436 
-1446 YPITASG
+1446 
-1453 DATQGNYNVT
+1453 
-1463 YHPGTLTIT
+1463 
-1472 AATRPEDR
+1472 
-1480 QLGVTSYEGVYDA
+1480 
-1493 NEHTITV
+1493 HTITV

-1573 AADPEFTA
+1573 AVDPEFTATVVGTLGTDKVTYSLSREAGEDVGEYLITASGDVAQGNYSVRYNPGTLTIVASDREKAVEVASYNGVYDAKKHTIEVKNLERGDLVKYSYDNGTTWEDELKEYTDVTAGTTILVQVMNDNYAEVPKLTGTVTITPKPVTVTANSDSKTYGAADPEFTV

-1615 TQGNYNVTYHP
+1615 IQGNYNVTYHP

-1645 SYEGVYDANEHTI
+1645 SYEGVYDANDHTI
-1658 TVNNVLDGDVVEY
+1658 TVDNVLDGDVVEY

-1715 ITPKPVTVTANSD
+1715 ITP
-1728 SKTYGA
+1728 
-1734 SDPEFTATVE
+1734 
-1744 GPLGSDTVSYKLNRE
+1744 
-1759 TGEDVGTYKILAI
+1759 
-1772 GDAAQGNYSVTY
+1772 
-1784 YPGKLTI
+1784 
-1791 TAATRPEDKQL
+1791 
-1802 SVTSYEGVY
+1802 
-1811 DANEHTI
+1811 
-1818 TVDNV
+1818 
-1823 LDGDVVEY
+1823 
-1831 SYDGGETWTTNLNQ
+1831 
-1845 YKDVTETTIKVRVT
+1845 
-1859 NANYDPSPVE
+1859 
-1869 LEGTVKITPAT
+1869 AT
-1880 LTVSTPTDTKV
+1880 LTVSTPIATKV

-1902 ISGFVNDETATF
+1902 ISGFVNGETATF
-1914 ATTGSQTEVGSTA
+1914 TTTGSQTEVGSTA

-1942 YKVVETIGTLTV
+1942 YTVAETIGTLTV
-1954 TAQSIDPDNP
+1954 TAQSIDPENP
-1964 NYKGI
+1964 DYKGI

-2012 RTNVTGTITVTI
+2012 RTNVTGIITVTI
-2024 NGAGNYAGT
+2024 NGAGNYVGT

-2051 KTKAFDGTA
+2051 KTRAFDGTA

-2078 EVTGSQTYVG
+2078 KTTGSQTYVG
-2088 SSPNTY
+2088 SSQNTY

-2121 SIGTLAVTAGT
+2121 SIGTLVVTAGT

-2251 KTTVGADAG
+2251 KTTVGAEEG

-2265 GEVINYKITA
+2265 NDVINYKITA

-2299 AFTIDTLAPG
+2299 AFTIDILAPG

-2326 AGKVI
+2326 EGKVI

-2461 VTGEGEVRVDTEE
+2461 VTGDGEVRVDTEE
-2474 KDDSKKDD
+2474 KDSHLTVSKETTSEPENGEKYALGETINYLITVTNDGNLTLTNVKVTDELTGDEWTIDELAPGEEETFDASYTVKESDLGKTVVNVATATGTTPDPDIEKPDVTPGETEDPVEEEKPALAIDKKVVDPKEEYQIGEVVTYEITVTNIGNVTQKNILVEDQMKAAEQARITNIDGANGISNGKQATLDKLVPGAKATITVEYTIVYDDRGNTITNAAVADGEGENPVTPDVPVVIEKVYNINVVHEFAPNNEGDVALLPEDYTIENLKPNTEKSITAEAVKGYVAYPSVQNVTVVDKDITVTFQYYKDVIGTDPTDPEKPDGVSDEFQVVVRFAAVNGTVSTDRAVVTLVDKNGKPAKDGVGHLTKNQIAAATANTGYDQSSLSWTPGEPTITYDIIGEMTFTATFTATPAPAPAPTEPTTPPARPTRPTTRTTASTGNATVENAVTPSEEKVEEKAAEIKEVLKSDDDKVPVANQKLDDLYSGDAKKD
-2482 SKKDD
+2482 
-2487 SKKND
+2487 N
-2492 SDKKPGAVKTGD
+2492 P
-2504 ATDVIP
+2504 VI
-2510 FFGMTVLAAGAAIVI
+2510 
-2525 ALKKKRRA
+2525 

>member
-89 AAQEGVQ
+89 AAQEG
-96 EGQNEATV
+96 QNEANV
-104 QETEEAPVAV
+104 PEAAPATV
-114 APAMVAPASES
+114 APTTATPATVTPATAVPASEG
-125 AGQAEEAAAPE
+125 AGQQGEATAPE
-136 VQTYNVKINKSELN
+136 VQTYNVKINKSELD
-150 GGQIKIWGSDN
+150 GGQIKAWGSDN

-227 KVIDVTYNKVET
+227 KVIDVTYNKIET

-262 ENPTASAAVTATGEI
+262 AEPEDNSISTASLNENISTVADSEKTIKVGETASLKSSDYKSRKYSHIWSITSGNDVIKLTGSGYKVTAE
-277 MTDFYVKAD
+277 
-286 RSSVT
+286 
-291 VGDTVNV
+291 
-298 KAIIKPDE
+298 
-306 FSDKRVTWESSD
+306 
-318 ETIATVDENGLVTTR
+318 GL
-333 AIGTVRITG
+333 
-342 KSEANPDMTDFD
+342 
-354 IITVNPIQVSK
+354 
-365 ITITG
+365 
-370 YAKEYMLPNET
+370 KE
-381 VKLDATVEP
+381 
-390 DNAADKSVIWTSS
+390 
-403 DETIATVD
+403 
-411 QNGNVNALKQG
+411 
-422 EVTIRV
+422 
-428 AANDASGKYAEQKI
+428 
-442 KVYDAKPQ
+442 
-450 EATVQVWVT
+450 
-459 NQYRGISYTINIPAD
+459 
-474 GTEVN
+474 
-479 ASDVIQKVDGY
+479 
-490 VSTNI
+490 
-495 IRVGTWE
+495 
-502 SGSTWSTIQK
+502 
-512 TNPVQ
+512 
-517 KFRYNNNRIQY
+517 
-528 TTNGYLWSNVSSNK
+528 
-542 IVAFYA
+542 
-548 IKTTAELGNTDVGV
+548 
-562 AVGDWPYGPGEAT
+562 
-575 SHTKQTIRIKIVV
+575 
-588 DGSNNEIYNSGLL
+588 
-601 RYDNRSNGEYGKI
+601 
-614 EFDCDESRYEIK
+614 
-626 EILVYKND
+626 
-634 SGTGK
+634 
-639 PLKTYTSVP
+639 
-648 TGGISVKFTDGGTNH
+648 
-663 YLVKAVVKPKEF
+663 
-675 DVTYDINGGEGKV
+675 
-688 PASTKLTAVDG
+688 
-699 QQVTVA
+699 
-705 TSPQPTKEGYIFAG
+705 
-719 WEYDGTTY
+719 
-727 YGGESFE
+727 
-734 MPPHNVTFKAKW
+734 
-746 LKTSG
+746 
-751 VITYSSNNEEW
+751 
-762 GTVSRSYETLKDGST
+762 
-777 ETRGSVAKANEG
+777 
-789 CVFAG
+789 
-794 WKNNQTG
+794 
-801 EIVSNELIY
+801 
-810 KPIAEPGSYT
+810 
-820 AVFKAN
+820 
-826 INKYLE
+826 
-832 LKTNDVT
+832 
-839 AKYDGKDYATGT
+839 GT
-851 ATVKDKATGKVA
+851 ATVSDWICRYSLYHTTITYTVRVTSSEKVTVKPAIVYYLKDPTKDANSNDTGHWGDAYGNATVNVEGAKWVNDKNCFNGLSQRVVSWPNNTNVIPKNSTHWNAIFNEYKASIQTQLGGVKITADDVEEITLVPAKISKNNGTDPDLHLDCNVNIKCKSVALVKYYLFDANGTNWEMLGSKNYIVKDTSTTKPGDVTSRTFPETKTVNGVTYKFSGWYTDENLTQRAPEFPAKVTGSVNYYAKYTAEYKVSYNLAGGKFSDDSTSAEEKHNADTTVTVKEEPTRAGYEFIGWTVEGLGTTTTLDSGETFTMPNRDVTLTAKWEEQKIEEFLTLVPKDVSKPYDGTELQAGTAKVTGKVEGA
-863 DDVTIKYQKADGSWT
+863 DTASVKIEYSLNGKDWT
-878 TNPSEITATNVSDS
+878 TNPSEVTATNVSDS

-903 YTGELIGTEKLTIT
+903 YTGELTGTEELTIT

-928 NKAYGAT
+928 NKTYGAS
-935 DPEFTAKVEGTLG
+935 DPEFTVTVVGTLG
-948 SDTVNYKLNR
+948 TDKVTYNLSR
-958 ETGEDVGTYKILA
+958 EAGEDVGTYPITA
-971 IGDAAQGNYSV
+971 SGDAIQGNYNV
-982 TYYPGTLTITAATR
+982 TYHPGTLTITAATR

-1077 PKPVTVTANSYNKAY
+1077 P
-1092 GATDPT
+1092 
-1098 FTAKVEGTLG
+1098 
-1108 TDAVNYI
+1108 
-1115 LNRETGENVGTYKIL
+1115 
-1130 AIGDATQ
+1130 
-1137 GNYSVTYYPG
+1137 
-1147 TLTITAST
+1147 
-1155 RPEDK
+1155 
-1160 QLGVTSYEGVYD
+1160 
-1172 ANNHTITVNNVLD
+1172 
-1185 GDVVEYSYDGGET
+1185 
-1198 WTTNLNQYKDVTE
+1198 
-1211 TTIKVR
+1211 
-1217 VTNAN
+1217 
-1222 YDPNPVELEGTVK
+1222 
-1235 ITPKPVTVTANSD
+1235 
-1248 SKTYGAADPEFT
+1248 
-1260 ATVVGTL
+1260 
-1267 GTDKVTY
+1267 
-1274 NLSREAG
+1274 
-1281 EDVGTYPITAS
+1281 
-1292 GDATQGNYNV
+1292 
-1302 TYHPGTL
+1302 
-1309 TITAATRPEDK
+1309 
-1320 QLSVT
+1320 
-1325 SYEGVYDAN
+1325 
-1334 NHTITVNNVLD
+1334 
-1345 GDVVEYSYDGGETW
+1345 
-1359 TTNLNQYKDV
+1359 
-1369 TETTIKVRVTNANY
+1369 
-1383 DPNPVELEGTVK
+1383 
-1395 ITPKPVTVTANS
+1395 
-1407 DSKTYGAADP
+1407 
-1417 EFTATVVGTL
+1417 
-1427 GTDKVTYNL
+1427 
-1436 SREAGEDVGT
+1436 
-1446 YPITASG
+1446 
-1453 DATQGNYNVT
+1453 
-1463 YHPGTLTIT
+1463 
-1472 AATRPEDR
+1472 
-1480 QLGVTSYEGVYDA
+1480 
-1493 NEHTITV
+1493 
-1500 DNVLDGDVVEYS
+1500 
-1512 YDGGETWTTNLNQ
+1512 
-1525 YKDVTETTIK
+1525 
-1535 VRVTNANYDPNPV
+1535 
-1548 ELEGT
+1548 
-1553 VKITPKPVTV
+1553 
-1563 TANSDSKTYG
+1563 
-1573 AADPEFTA
+1573 
-1581 TVVGTLGTDKVT
+1581 
-1593 YNLSREA
+1593 
-1600 GEDVGTYPITASGDA
+1600 
-1615 TQGNYNVTYHP
+1615 
-1626 GTLTITA
+1626 
-1633 ATRPE
+1633 
-1638 DRQLGVT
+1638 
-1645 SYEGVYDANEHTI
+1645 
-1658 TVNNVLDGDVVEY
+1658 
-1671 SYDGG
+1671 
-1676 ETWTTNLNQ
+1676 
-1685 YKDVTE
+1685 
-1691 TTIKVRVTNANYDP
+1691 
-1705 NPVELEGTVK
+1705 
-1715 ITPKPVTVTANSD
+1715 
-1728 SKTYGA
+1728 
-1734 SDPEFTATVE
+1734 
-1744 GPLGSDTVSYKLNRE
+1744 
-1759 TGEDVGTYKILAI
+1759 
-1772 GDAAQGNYSVTY
+1772 
-1784 YPGKLTI
+1784 
-1791 TAATRPEDKQL
+1791 
-1802 SVTSYEGVY
+1802 
-1811 DANEHTI
+1811 
-1818 TVDNV
+1818 
-1823 LDGDVVEY
+1823 
-1831 SYDGGETWTTNLNQ
+1831 
-1845 YKDVTETTIKVRVT
+1845 
-1859 NANYDPSPVE
+1859 
-1869 LEGTVKITPAT
+1869 AT
-1880 LTVSTPTDTKV
+1880 LTVSTPIATKV

-2012 RTNVTGTITVTI
+2012 RTNVTGIITVTI

-2051 KTKAFDGTA
+2051 KTRAFDGTA

-2078 EVTGSQTYVG
+2078 KTTGSQTYVG
-2088 SSPNTY
+2088 SSQNTY

-2121 SIGTLAVTAGT
+2121 SIGTLVVTAGT

-2251 KTTVGADAG
+2251 KTTVGAEEG

-2265 GEVINYKITA
+2265 NDVINYKITA

-2299 AFTIDTLAPG
+2299 AFTIDILAPG

-2326 AGKVI
+2326 EGKVI

-2482 SKKDD
+2482 SKK
-2487 SKKND
+2487 ND

>member
-1 MKNAKRWLA
+1 MKNAKRCLA

-27 MIVSASELETT
+27 TIVSASELETT

-89 AAQEGVQ
+89 AAQEG
-96 EGQNEATV
+96 QNEANV
-104 QETEEAPVAV
+104 PEAAPATV
-114 APAMVAPASES
+114 APTTVAPTTATPATVTPATAVPASEG
-125 AGQAEEAAAPE
+125 AGQQGEATAPE
-136 VQTYNVKINKSELN
+136 VQTYNVKINKSELD
-150 GGQIKIWGSDN
+150 GGQIKAWGSDN

-227 KVIDVTYNKVET
+227 KVIDVTYNKIET

-262 ENPTASAAVTATGEI
+262 AEPEDNSISTASLNENISTVADSEKTIKVGETASLKSSDYKSSKYSHKWSITSGNDVIKLTGSGYKVTAE
-277 MTDFYVKAD
+277 
-286 RSSVT
+286 
-291 VGDTVNV
+291 
-298 KAIIKPDE
+298 
-306 FSDKRVTWESSD
+306 
-318 ETIATVDENGLVTTR
+318 GL
-333 AIGTVRITG
+333 
-342 KSEANPDMTDFD
+342 
-354 IITVNPIQVSK
+354 
-365 ITITG
+365 
-370 YAKEYMLPNET
+370 KE
-381 VKLDATVEP
+381 
-390 DNAADKSVIWTSS
+390 
-403 DETIATVD
+403 
-411 QNGNVNALKQG
+411 
-422 EVTIRV
+422 
-428 AANDASGKYAEQKI
+428 
-442 KVYDAKPQ
+442 
-450 EATVQVWVT
+450 
-459 NQYRGISYTINIPAD
+459 
-474 GTEVN
+474 
-479 ASDVIQKVDGY
+479 
-490 VSTNI
+490 
-495 IRVGTWE
+495 
-502 SGSTWSTIQK
+502 
-512 TNPVQ
+512 
-517 KFRYNNNRIQY
+517 
-528 TTNGYLWSNVSSNK
+528 
-542 IVAFYA
+542 
-548 IKTTAELGNTDVGV
+548 
-562 AVGDWPYGPGEAT
+562 
-575 SHTKQTIRIKIVV
+575 
-588 DGSNNEIYNSGLL
+588 
-601 RYDNRSNGEYGKI
+601 
-614 EFDCDESRYEIK
+614 
-626 EILVYKND
+626 
-634 SGTGK
+634 
-639 PLKTYTSVP
+639 
-648 TGGISVKFTDGGTNH
+648 
-663 YLVKAVVKPKEF
+663 
-675 DVTYDINGGEGKV
+675 
-688 PASTKLTAVDG
+688 
-699 QQVTVA
+699 
-705 TSPQPTKEGYIFAG
+705 
-719 WEYDGTTY
+719 
-727 YGGESFE
+727 
-734 MPPHNVTFKAKW
+734 
-746 LKTSG
+746 
-751 VITYSSNNEEW
+751 
-762 GTVSRSYETLKDGST
+762 
-777 ETRGSVAKANEG
+777 
-789 CVFAG
+789 
-794 WKNNQTG
+794 
-801 EIVSNELIY
+801 
-810 KPIAEPGSYT
+810 
-820 AVFKAN
+820 
-826 INKYLE
+826 
-832 LKTNDVT
+832 
-839 AKYDGKDYATGT
+839 GT
-851 ATVKDKATGKVA
+851 ATVSDWIYRYSLYHTTITYTVRVTSSEKVTVKPAIVYYLKDPTKDANSNDTGHWGDAYGNATVNVEGAKWVKDKNCFNGLSQRVVSWPNNTNVIPKNSTHWNAIFNEYKASIQTQLGVKITADDVEEITLVPAKISKNNGTNPDLHLDCNVNIKCKSVALVKYYLFDANGTNWEMLGSKNYIVKDTSTTKPDDVTSRTFPETKTVNGVTYKFSGWYTDENLTQRAPEFPAKVTGSVNYYAKYTAEYKVSYNLAGGKFSDDSTSAEEKHNADTTVTVKEEPTRAGCKFIGWTVEGLGTTTTLDSGETFTMPNRDVTLTAKWEEQKIEEFLTLVPKDVSKPYDGTELQAGTAKVTGKVEGA
-863 DDVTIKYQKADGSWT
+863 DTAGVKIEYSLNGRDWT

-903 YTGELIGTEKLTIT
+903 YTGELTGTEELT
-917 PKPVT
+917 
-922 VTANSY
+922 
-928 NKAYGAT
+928 
-935 DPEFTAKVEGTLG
+935 
-948 SDTVNYKLNR
+948 
-958 ETGEDVGTYKILA
+958 
-971 IGDAAQGNYSV
+971 
-982 TYYPGTLTITAATR
+982 
-996 PEDRQL
+996 
-1002 GVTSYEGVY
+1002 
-1011 DANEHTITV
+1011 
-1020 DNVLDGDVVEY
+1020 
-1031 SYDGGETWTTNL
+1031 
-1043 NQYKDVTETTIK
+1043 
-1055 VRVTNAN
+1055 
-1062 YDPSPVELEGTVKIT
+1062 IT

-1147 TLTITAST
+1147 T
-1155 RPEDK
+1155 
-1160 QLGVTSYEGVYD
+1160 
-1172 ANNHTITVNNVLD
+1172 
-1185 GDVVEYSYDGGET
+1185 
-1198 WTTNLNQYKDVTE
+1198 
-1211 TTIKVR
+1211 
-1217 VTNAN
+1217 
-1222 YDPNPVELEGTVK
+1222 
-1235 ITPKPVTVTANSD
+1235 
-1248 SKTYGAADPEFT
+1248 
-1260 ATVVGTL
+1260 
-1267 GTDKVTY
+1267 
-1274 NLSREAG
+1274 
-1281 EDVGTYPITAS
+1281 
-1292 GDATQGNYNV
+1292 
-1302 TYHPGTL
+1302 
-1309 TITAATRPEDK
+1309 
-1320 QLSVT
+1320 
-1325 SYEGVYDAN
+1325 
-1334 NHTITVNNVLD
+1334 
-1345 GDVVEYSYDGGETW
+1345 
-1359 TTNLNQYKDV
+1359 
-1369 TETTIKVRVTNANY
+1369 
-1383 DPNPVELEGTVK
+1383 
-1395 ITPKPVTVTANS
+1395 
-1407 DSKTYGAADP
+1407 
-1417 EFTATVVGTL
+1417 
-1427 GTDKVTYNL
+1427 
-1436 SREAGEDVGT
+1436 
-1446 YPITASG
+1446 
-1453 DATQGNYNVT
+1453 
-1463 YHPGTLTIT
+1463 
-1472 AATRPEDR
+1472 
-1480 QLGVTSYEGVYDA
+1480 
-1493 NEHTITV
+1493 
-1500 DNVLDGDVVEYS
+1500 
-1512 YDGGETWTTNLNQ
+1512 
-1525 YKDVTETTIK
+1525 
-1535 VRVTNANYDPNPV
+1535 
-1548 ELEGT
+1548 
-1553 VKITPKPVTV
+1553 
-1563 TANSDSKTYG
+1563 
-1573 AADPEFTA
+1573 
-1581 TVVGTLGTDKVT
+1581 
-1593 YNLSREA
+1593 
-1600 GEDVGTYPITASGDA
+1600 
-1615 TQGNYNVTYHP
+1615 
-1626 GTLTITA
+1626 
-1633 ATRPE
+1633 
-1638 DRQLGVT
+1638 
-1645 SYEGVYDANEHTI
+1645 
-1658 TVNNVLDGDVVEY
+1658 
-1671 SYDGG
+1671 
-1676 ETWTTNLNQ
+1676 
-1685 YKDVTE
+1685 
-1691 TTIKVRVTNANYDP
+1691 
-1705 NPVELEGTVK
+1705 
-1715 ITPKPVTVTANSD
+1715 
-1728 SKTYGA
+1728 
-1734 SDPEFTATVE
+1734 
-1744 GPLGSDTVSYKLNRE
+1744 
-1759 TGEDVGTYKILAI
+1759 
-1772 GDAAQGNYSVTY
+1772 
-1784 YPGKLTI
+1784 LTI

-1880 LTVSTPTDTKV
+1880 LTVSTPIATKV

-2012 RTNVTGTITVTI
+2012 RTNVTGIITVTI

-2051 KTKAFDGTA
+2051 KTRAFDGTA

-2078 EVTGSQTYVG
+2078 KTTGSQTYVG
-2088 SSPNTY
+2088 SSQNTY

-2121 SIGTLAVTAGT
+2121 SIGTLVVTAGT

-2171 AKTITLEELEGV
+2171 TKTITLEELEGV

-2251 KTTVGADAG
+2251 KTTVGAEEG

-2265 GEVINYKITA
+2265 NDVINYKITA

-2299 AFTIDTLAPG
+2299 AFTIDILAPG

-2326 AGKVI
+2326 EGKVI

-2482 SKKDD
+2482 SKK
-2487 SKKND
+2487 ND

>member
-1 MKNAKRWLA
+1 MKNAKRCLA

-27 MIVSASELETT
+27 TIVSASELETT

-89 AAQEGVQ
+89 AAQEG
-96 EGQNEATV
+96 QNEANV
-104 QETEEAPVAV
+104 PEAAPATV
-114 APAMVAPASES
+114 APTTATPATAVPASEG
-125 AGQAEEAAAPE
+125 AGQQGEATAPE
-136 VQTYNVKINKSELN
+136 VQTYNVKINKSELD
-150 GGQIKIWGSDN
+150 GGQIKAWGSDN

-227 KVIDVTYNKVET
+227 KVIDVTYNKIET

-262 ENPTASAAVTATGEI
+262 AEPEDNSISTASLNENISTVADSEKTIKVGETASLKSSDYKSRKYSHIWSITSGNDVIKLTGSGYKVTAE
-277 MTDFYVKAD
+277 
-286 RSSVT
+286 
-291 VGDTVNV
+291 
-298 KAIIKPDE
+298 
-306 FSDKRVTWESSD
+306 
-318 ETIATVDENGLVTTR
+318 GL
-333 AIGTVRITG
+333 
-342 KSEANPDMTDFD
+342 
-354 IITVNPIQVSK
+354 
-365 ITITG
+365 
-370 YAKEYMLPNET
+370 KE
-381 VKLDATVEP
+381 
-390 DNAADKSVIWTSS
+390 
-403 DETIATVD
+403 
-411 QNGNVNALKQG
+411 
-422 EVTIRV
+422 
-428 AANDASGKYAEQKI
+428 
-442 KVYDAKPQ
+442 
-450 EATVQVWVT
+450 
-459 NQYRGISYTINIPAD
+459 
-474 GTEVN
+474 
-479 ASDVIQKVDGY
+479 
-490 VSTNI
+490 
-495 IRVGTWE
+495 
-502 SGSTWSTIQK
+502 
-512 TNPVQ
+512 
-517 KFRYNNNRIQY
+517 
-528 TTNGYLWSNVSSNK
+528 
-542 IVAFYA
+542 
-548 IKTTAELGNTDVGV
+548 
-562 AVGDWPYGPGEAT
+562 
-575 SHTKQTIRIKIVV
+575 
-588 DGSNNEIYNSGLL
+588 
-601 RYDNRSNGEYGKI
+601 
-614 EFDCDESRYEIK
+614 
-626 EILVYKND
+626 
-634 SGTGK
+634 
-639 PLKTYTSVP
+639 
-648 TGGISVKFTDGGTNH
+648 
-663 YLVKAVVKPKEF
+663 
-675 DVTYDINGGEGKV
+675 
-688 PASTKLTAVDG
+688 
-699 QQVTVA
+699 
-705 TSPQPTKEGYIFAG
+705 
-719 WEYDGTTY
+719 
-727 YGGESFE
+727 
-734 MPPHNVTFKAKW
+734 
-746 LKTSG
+746 
-751 VITYSSNNEEW
+751 
-762 GTVSRSYETLKDGST
+762 
-777 ETRGSVAKANEG
+777 
-789 CVFAG
+789 
-794 WKNNQTG
+794 
-801 EIVSNELIY
+801 
-810 KPIAEPGSYT
+810 
-820 AVFKAN
+820 
-826 INKYLE
+826 
-832 LKTNDVT
+832 
-839 AKYDGKDYATGT
+839 GT
-851 ATVKDKATGKVA
+851 ATVSDWIYRYSLYHTTITYTVRVTSSEKVTVKPAIVYYLKDPTKDANSNDTGHWGDAYGNATVNVEGAKWVNDKNCFNGLSQRVVSWPNNTNVIPKNSTHWNAIFNEYKASIQTQLGGEKITADDVEEITLVPAKISKNNGTDPDLHLDCNVNIKCKSVALVKYYLFDANGTNWEMLGSKNYIVKDTSTTKPGDVTSRTFPETKTVNGVTYKFSGWYTDENLTQRAPEFPAKVTGSVNYYAKYTAEYKVSYNLAGGKFSDDSTSAEEKHNADTTVTVKEEPTRAGYEFIGWTVEGLGTTTTLDSGETFTMPNRDVTLTAKWEEQKIEEFLTLVPKDVSKPYDGTELQAGTAKVTGKVEGA
-863 DDVTIKYQKADGSWT
+863 DTASVKIEYSLNGTDWT
-878 TNPSEITATNVSDS
+878 TNPSEVTATNVSDS

-903 YTGELIGTEKLTIT
+903 YTGELTGTEELTIT

-928 NKAYGAT
+928 NKTYGAS
-935 DPEFTAKVEGTLG
+935 DPEFTVTVVGTLG
-948 SDTVNYKLNR
+948 TDKVTYNLSR
-958 ETGEDVGTYKILA
+958 EAGEDVGTYPITA
-971 IGDAAQGNYSV
+971 SGDAIQGNYNV
-982 TYYPGTLTITAATR
+982 TYHPGTLTITAATR

-1011 DANEHTITV
+1011 DANDHTITV

-1062 YDPSPVELEGTVKIT
+1062 YDPNPVELEGTVKIT

-1147 TLTITAST
+1147 TLTITA
-1155 RPEDK
+1155 
-1160 QLGVTSYEGVYD
+1160 
-1172 ANNHTITVNNVLD
+1172 
-1185 GDVVEYSYDGGET
+1185 
-1198 WTTNLNQYKDVTE
+1198 
-1211 TTIKVR
+1211 
-1217 VTNAN
+1217 
-1222 YDPNPVELEGTVK
+1222 
-1235 ITPKPVTVTANSD
+1235 
-1248 SKTYGAADPEFT
+1248 
-1260 ATVVGTL
+1260 
-1267 GTDKVTY
+1267 
-1274 NLSREAG
+1274 
-1281 EDVGTYPITAS
+1281 
-1292 GDATQGNYNV
+1292 
-1302 TYHPGTL
+1302 
-1309 TITAATRPEDK
+1309 ATRPEDK
-1320 QLSVT
+1320 QLS
-1325 SYEGVYDAN
+1325 
-1334 NHTITVNNVLD
+1334 
-1345 GDVVEYSYDGGETW
+1345 
-1359 TTNLNQYKDV
+1359 
-1369 TETTIKVRVTNANY
+1369 
-1383 DPNPVELEGTVK
+1383 
-1395 ITPKPVTVTANS
+1395 
-1407 DSKTYGAADP
+1407 
-1417 EFTATVVGTL
+1417 
-1427 GTDKVTYNL
+1427 
-1436 SREAGEDVGT
+1436 
-1446 YPITASG
+1446 
-1453 DATQGNYNVT
+1453 
-1463 YHPGTLTIT
+1463 
-1472 AATRPEDR
+1472 
-1480 QLGVTSYEGVYDA
+1480 VTSYEGVYDA

-1553 VKITPKPVTV
+1553 VKITP
-1563 TANSDSKTYG
+1563 
-1573 AADPEFTA
+1573 
-1581 TVVGTLGTDKVT
+1581 
-1593 YNLSREA
+1593 
-1600 GEDVGTYPITASGDA
+1600 
-1615 TQGNYNVTYHP
+1615 
-1626 GTLTITA
+1626 
-1633 ATRPE
+1633 
-1638 DRQLGVT
+1638 
-1645 SYEGVYDANEHTI
+1645 
-1658 TVNNVLDGDVVEY
+1658 
-1671 SYDGG
+1671 
-1676 ETWTTNLNQ
+1676 
-1685 YKDVTE
+1685 
-1691 TTIKVRVTNANYDP
+1691 
-1705 NPVELEGTVK
+1705 
-1715 ITPKPVTVTANSD
+1715 
-1728 SKTYGA
+1728 
-1734 SDPEFTATVE
+1734 
-1744 GPLGSDTVSYKLNRE
+1744 
-1759 TGEDVGTYKILAI
+1759 
-1772 GDAAQGNYSVTY
+1772 
-1784 YPGKLTI
+1784 
-1791 TAATRPEDKQL
+1791 
-1802 SVTSYEGVY
+1802 
-1811 DANEHTI
+1811 
-1818 TVDNV
+1818 
-1823 LDGDVVEY
+1823 
-1831 SYDGGETWTTNLNQ
+1831 
-1845 YKDVTETTIKVRVT
+1845 
-1859 NANYDPSPVE
+1859 
-1869 LEGTVKITPAT
+1869 AT
-1880 LTVSTPTDTKV
+1880 LTVSTPIATKV

-2012 RTNVTGTITVTI
+2012 RTNVTGIITVTI

-2051 KTKAFDGTA
+2051 KTRAFDGTA

-2078 EVTGSQTYVG
+2078 KTTGSQTYVG
-2088 SSPNTY
+2088 SSQNTY

-2121 SIGTLAVTAGT
+2121 SIGTLVVTAGT

-2251 KTTVGADAG
+2251 KTTVGAEEG

-2265 GEVINYKITA
+2265 NDVINYKITA

-2299 AFTIDTLAPG
+2299 AFTIDILAPG

-2326 AGKVI
+2326 EGKVI

-2482 SKKDD
+2482 SKK
-2487 SKKND
+2487 ND

>member
-89 AAQEGVQ
+89 AAQEG
-96 EGQNEATV
+96 QNEANV
-104 QETEEAPVAV
+104 PEAAPATV
-114 APAMVAPASES
+114 APTTVAPTTATPATVTPATAVPASEG

-136 VQTYNVKINKSELN
+136 VQTYNVKINKSELD
-150 GGQIKIWGSDN
+150 GGQIKAWGSDN

-227 KVIDVTYNKVET
+227 KVIDVTYNKIET

-248 PKTEDETKVEEPAV
+248 PKTEDETKVEEPAAEETAEPEDNSV
-262 ENPTASAAVTATGEI
+262 NTASLNENVSTVANTDTNRTVRVGQTITLDSKNVEKGFFNYTHEWTVNDNTIVRLNTTSGTSITVTGLKAGETIVTDAYTKQSIFGLSNGKKTYTITVRSAVTPTNITIEG
-277 MTDFYVKAD
+277 
-286 RSSVT
+286 
-291 VGDTVNV
+291 
-298 KAIIKPDE
+298 
-306 FSDKRVTWESSD
+306 SDKVTQFQTMQLTAKLTPADADGTVTWSSSNEQILSVD
-318 ETIATVDENGLVTTR
+318 DKGVVTGRRQGEATVTASVQGTAVSTT
-333 AIGTVRITG
+333 
-342 KSEANPDMTDFD
+342 KK
-354 IITVNPIQVSK
+354 ITVEQDTATKGTKATVYFLLDPTKDPNSNDQSEWGEAYGTAVVNLENAKWVNDKNCFEDVDQRVISWPKGTNIIPRNSK
-365 ITITG
+365 EWDQIFNNYQATLKAQFGELQFSKDDVEEITLVPAKISKNNGTTSTSLATHLDCSVNIKCKNIALVKYYLFDAGGTG
-370 YAKEYMLPNET
+370 YVQQGSQNYIINDSAKTDP
-381 VKLDATVEP
+381 
-390 DNAADKSVIWTSS
+390 KSVIGNDFPETKTVSGVTYTFSGWYTDQSLTKPAPEFPAKVTASVDYYAKYIAGYQVMYNLAGGKFSDGSTSATEKHNVDTMVVVREQPTRAGYKFTGWTVEGLG
-403 DETIATVD
+403 ETTSLNSGATFTMP
-411 QNGNVNALKQG
+411 NGNVTLTAKWEEQ
-422 EVTIRV
+422 TIEEFLTLV
-428 AANDASGKYAEQKI
+428 PED
-442 KVYDAKPQ
+442 VAKP
-450 EATVQVWVT
+450 
-459 NQYRGISYTINIPAD
+459 YD
-474 GTEVN
+474 GTEL
-479 ASDVIQKVDGY
+479 Q
-490 VSTNI
+490 
-495 IRVGTWE
+495 
-502 SGSTWSTIQK
+502 
-512 TNPVQ
+512 
-517 KFRYNNNRIQY
+517 
-528 TTNGYLWSNVSSNK
+528 
-542 IVAFYA
+542 
-548 IKTTAELGNTDVGV
+548 
-562 AVGDWPYGPGEAT
+562 
-575 SHTKQTIRIKIVV
+575 
-588 DGSNNEIYNSGLL
+588 
-601 RYDNRSNGEYGKI
+601 
-614 EFDCDESRYEIK
+614 
-626 EILVYKND
+626 
-634 SGTGK
+634 
-639 PLKTYTSVP
+639 
-648 TGGISVKFTDGGTNH
+648 
-663 YLVKAVVKPKEF
+663 
-675 DVTYDINGGEGKV
+675 
-688 PASTKLTAVDG
+688 
-699 QQVTVA
+699 
-705 TSPQPTKEGYIFAG
+705 AG
-719 WEYDGTTY
+719 
-727 YGGESFE
+727 
-734 MPPHNVTFKAKW
+734 
-746 LKTSG
+746 
-751 VITYSSNNEEW
+751 
-762 GTVSRSYETLKDGST
+762 
-777 ETRGSVAKANEG
+777 
-789 CVFAG
+789 
-794 WKNNQTG
+794 
-801 EIVSNELIY
+801 
-810 KPIAEPGSYT
+810 
-820 AVFKAN
+820 
-826 INKYLE
+826 
-832 LKTNDVT
+832 T
-839 AKYDGKDYATGT
+839 AK
-851 ATVKDKATGKVA
+851 VTGKVEGA
-863 DDVTIKYQKADGSWT
+863 DTASVKIEYSLNGTDWT

-903 YTGELIGTEKLTIT
+903 YTGELTGTEELTIT

-935 DPEFTAKVEGTLG
+935 DPTFTAKVEGTLG
-948 SDTVNYKLNR
+948 TDAVNYILNR
-958 ETGEDVGTYKILA
+958 ETGENVGTYKILA
-971 IGDAAQGNYSV
+971 IGDATQGNYSV

-996 PEDRQL
+996 PEDKQL
-1002 GVTSYEGVY
+1002 SVTSYEGVY

-1043 NQYKDVTETTIK
+1043 DQYKDVTETTIK

-1062 YDPSPVELEGTVKIT
+1062 YDPNPVELEGTVKIT

-1147 TLTITAST
+1147 TLTITA
-1155 RPEDK
+1155 
-1160 QLGVTSYEGVYD
+1160 
-1172 ANNHTITVNNVLD
+1172 
-1185 GDVVEYSYDGGET
+1185 
-1198 WTTNLNQYKDVTE
+1198 
-1211 TTIKVR
+1211 
-1217 VTNAN
+1217 
-1222 YDPNPVELEGTVK
+1222 
-1235 ITPKPVTVTANSD
+1235 
-1248 SKTYGAADPEFT
+1248 
-1260 ATVVGTL
+1260 
-1267 GTDKVTY
+1267 
-1274 NLSREAG
+1274 
-1281 EDVGTYPITAS
+1281 
-1292 GDATQGNYNV
+1292 
-1302 TYHPGTL
+1302 
-1309 TITAATRPEDK
+1309 
-1320 QLSVT
+1320 
-1325 SYEGVYDAN
+1325 
-1334 NHTITVNNVLD
+1334 
-1345 GDVVEYSYDGGETW
+1345 
-1359 TTNLNQYKDV
+1359 
-1369 TETTIKVRVTNANY
+1369 
-1383 DPNPVELEGTVK
+1383 
-1395 ITPKPVTVTANS
+1395 
-1407 DSKTYGAADP
+1407 
-1417 EFTATVVGTL
+1417 
-1427 GTDKVTYNL
+1427 
-1436 SREAGEDVGT
+1436 
-1446 YPITASG
+1446 
-1453 DATQGNYNVT
+1453 
-1463 YHPGTLTIT
+1463 
-1472 AATRPEDR
+1472 
-1480 QLGVTSYEGVYDA
+1480 
-1493 NEHTITV
+1493 
-1500 DNVLDGDVVEYS
+1500 
-1512 YDGGETWTTNLNQ
+1512 
-1525 YKDVTETTIK
+1525 
-1535 VRVTNANYDPNPV
+1535 
-1548 ELEGT
+1548 
-1553 VKITPKPVTV
+1553 
-1563 TANSDSKTYG
+1563 
-1573 AADPEFTA
+1573 
-1581 TVVGTLGTDKVT
+1581 
-1593 YNLSREA
+1593 
-1600 GEDVGTYPITASGDA
+1600 
-1615 TQGNYNVTYHP
+1615 
-1626 GTLTITA
+1626 
-1633 ATRPE
+1633 
-1638 DRQLGVT
+1638 
-1645 SYEGVYDANEHTI
+1645 
-1658 TVNNVLDGDVVEY
+1658 
-1671 SYDGG
+1671 
-1676 ETWTTNLNQ
+1676 
-1685 YKDVTE
+1685 
-1691 TTIKVRVTNANYDP
+1691 
-1705 NPVELEGTVK
+1705 
-1715 ITPKPVTVTANSD
+1715 
-1728 SKTYGA
+1728 
-1734 SDPEFTATVE
+1734 
-1744 GPLGSDTVSYKLNRE
+1744 
-1759 TGEDVGTYKILAI
+1759 
-1772 GDAAQGNYSVTY
+1772 
-1784 YPGKLTI
+1784 
-1791 TAATRPEDKQL
+1791 ATRPEDKQL

-1831 SYDGGETWTTNLNQ
+1831 SYDGGETWTTNLDQ

-1859 NANYDPSPVE
+1859 NANCDPSPVE

-1880 LTVSTPTDTKV
+1880 LTVSTPIATKV

-1954 TAQSIDPDNP
+1954 TAQSIDPENP
-1964 NYKGI
+1964 DYKGI

-2012 RTNVTGTITVTI
+2012 RTNVTGIITVTI

-2033 ITRTYQITPK
+2033 TTRTYQITPK

-2051 KTKAFDGTA
+2051 KTRAFDGTA

-2078 EVTGSQTYVG
+2078 KTTGSQTYVG
-2088 SSPNTY
+2088 SSQNTY

-2104 GTSGTYTA
+2104 GTSGTYTV

-2121 SIGTLAVTAGT
+2121 SIGTLVVTAGT

-2251 KTTVGADAG
+2251 KTTVGAEEG

-2265 GEVINYKITA
+2265 NDVINYKITA

-2299 AFTIDTLAPG
+2299 AFTIDILAPG

-2326 AGKVI
+2326 EGKVI

-2343 PDEPKTPVTPGEKE
+2343 PDESKTPITPGEKE

-2482 SKKDD
+2482 SKK
-2487 SKKND
+2487 ND

>member
-1 MKNAKRWLA
+1 MKNAKRCLA

-27 MIVSASELETT
+27 TIVSASELETT

-89 AAQEGVQ
+89 AAQEG
-96 EGQNEATV
+96 QNEANV
-104 QETEEAPVAV
+104 PEAAPATV
-114 APAMVAPASES
+114 APTTATPATAVPASEG
-125 AGQAEEAAAPE
+125 AGQQGEATAPE
-136 VQTYNVKINKSELN
+136 VQTYNVKINKSELD
-150 GGQIKIWGSDN
+150 GGQIKAWGSDN

-227 KVIDVTYNKVET
+227 KVIDVTYNKIET

-262 ENPTASAAVTATGEI
+262 AEPEDNSISTASLNENISTVADSEKTIKVGETASLKSSDYKSRKYSHIWSITSGNDVIKLTGSGYKVTAE
-277 MTDFYVKAD
+277 
-286 RSSVT
+286 
-291 VGDTVNV
+291 
-298 KAIIKPDE
+298 
-306 FSDKRVTWESSD
+306 
-318 ETIATVDENGLVTTR
+318 GL
-333 AIGTVRITG
+333 
-342 KSEANPDMTDFD
+342 
-354 IITVNPIQVSK
+354 
-365 ITITG
+365 
-370 YAKEYMLPNET
+370 KE
-381 VKLDATVEP
+381 
-390 DNAADKSVIWTSS
+390 
-403 DETIATVD
+403 
-411 QNGNVNALKQG
+411 
-422 EVTIRV
+422 
-428 AANDASGKYAEQKI
+428 
-442 KVYDAKPQ
+442 
-450 EATVQVWVT
+450 
-459 NQYRGISYTINIPAD
+459 
-474 GTEVN
+474 
-479 ASDVIQKVDGY
+479 
-490 VSTNI
+490 
-495 IRVGTWE
+495 
-502 SGSTWSTIQK
+502 
-512 TNPVQ
+512 
-517 KFRYNNNRIQY
+517 
-528 TTNGYLWSNVSSNK
+528 
-542 IVAFYA
+542 
-548 IKTTAELGNTDVGV
+548 
-562 AVGDWPYGPGEAT
+562 
-575 SHTKQTIRIKIVV
+575 
-588 DGSNNEIYNSGLL
+588 
-601 RYDNRSNGEYGKI
+601 
-614 EFDCDESRYEIK
+614 
-626 EILVYKND
+626 
-634 SGTGK
+634 
-639 PLKTYTSVP
+639 
-648 TGGISVKFTDGGTNH
+648 
-663 YLVKAVVKPKEF
+663 
-675 DVTYDINGGEGKV
+675 
-688 PASTKLTAVDG
+688 
-699 QQVTVA
+699 
-705 TSPQPTKEGYIFAG
+705 
-719 WEYDGTTY
+719 
-727 YGGESFE
+727 
-734 MPPHNVTFKAKW
+734 
-746 LKTSG
+746 
-751 VITYSSNNEEW
+751 
-762 GTVSRSYETLKDGST
+762 
-777 ETRGSVAKANEG
+777 
-789 CVFAG
+789 
-794 WKNNQTG
+794 
-801 EIVSNELIY
+801 
-810 KPIAEPGSYT
+810 
-820 AVFKAN
+820 
-826 INKYLE
+826 
-832 LKTNDVT
+832 
-839 AKYDGKDYATGT
+839 GT
-851 ATVKDKATGKVA
+851 ATVSDWIYRYSLYHTTITYTVRVTSSEKVTVKPAIVYYLKDPTKDANSNDTGHWGDAYGNATVNVEGAKWVNDKNCFNGLSQRVVSWPNNTNVIPKNSTHWNAIFNEYKASIQTQLGGVNITADDVEEITLVPAKISKNNGTDPDLHLDCNVNIKCKSVALVKYYLFDANGTNWEMLGSKNYIVKDTSTTKPGDVTSRTFPETKTVNGVTYKFSGWYTDENLTQRAPEFPAKVTGSVNYYAKYTAEYKVSYNLAGGKFSDDSTSAEEKHNADTTVTVKEEPTRAGYEFIGWTVEGLGTTTTLDSGETFTMPNRDVTLTAKWEEQKIEEFLTLVPKDVSKPYDGTELQAGTAKVTGKVEDA
-863 DDVTIKYQKADGSWT
+863 DTASVKIEYSLNGKDWT
-878 TNPSEITATNVSDS
+878 TNPSEVTATNVSDS

-903 YTGELIGTEKLTIT
+903 YTGELTGTEELTITPKPVTVTANSYNKTYGASDPEFTVTVVGTLGTDKVTYNLSREAGEDVGTYPITASGDAIQGNYNVTYHPGTLTITAATRPEDRQLGVTSYEGVYDANEHTITVDNVLDGDVVEYSYDGGETWTTNLNQYKDVTETTIKVRVTNANYDPSLVELEGTVKIT

-935 DPEFTAKVEGTLG
+935 DPEFTATVEGTLG

-1077 PKPVTVTANSYNKAY
+1077 P
-1092 GATDPT
+1092 
-1098 FTAKVEGTLG
+1098 
-1108 TDAVNYI
+1108 
-1115 LNRETGENVGTYKIL
+1115 
-1130 AIGDATQ
+1130 
-1137 GNYSVTYYPG
+1137 
-1147 TLTITAST
+1147 
-1155 RPEDK
+1155 
-1160 QLGVTSYEGVYD
+1160 
-1172 ANNHTITVNNVLD
+1172 
-1185 GDVVEYSYDGGET
+1185 
-1198 WTTNLNQYKDVTE
+1198 
-1211 TTIKVR
+1211 
-1217 VTNAN
+1217 
-1222 YDPNPVELEGTVK
+1222 
-1235 ITPKPVTVTANSD
+1235 
-1248 SKTYGAADPEFT
+1248 
-1260 ATVVGTL
+1260 
-1267 GTDKVTY
+1267 
-1274 NLSREAG
+1274 
-1281 EDVGTYPITAS
+1281 
-1292 GDATQGNYNV
+1292 
-1302 TYHPGTL
+1302 
-1309 TITAATRPEDK
+1309 
-1320 QLSVT
+1320 
-1325 SYEGVYDAN
+1325 
-1334 NHTITVNNVLD
+1334 
-1345 GDVVEYSYDGGETW
+1345 
-1359 TTNLNQYKDV
+1359 
-1369 TETTIKVRVTNANY
+1369 
-1383 DPNPVELEGTVK
+1383 
-1395 ITPKPVTVTANS
+1395 
-1407 DSKTYGAADP
+1407 
-1417 EFTATVVGTL
+1417 
-1427 GTDKVTYNL
+1427 
-1436 SREAGEDVGT
+1436 
-1446 YPITASG
+1446 
-1453 DATQGNYNVT
+1453 
-1463 YHPGTLTIT
+1463 
-1472 AATRPEDR
+1472 
-1480 QLGVTSYEGVYDA
+1480 
-1493 NEHTITV
+1493 
-1500 DNVLDGDVVEYS
+1500 
-1512 YDGGETWTTNLNQ
+1512 
-1525 YKDVTETTIK
+1525 
-1535 VRVTNANYDPNPV
+1535 
-1548 ELEGT
+1548 
-1553 VKITPKPVTV
+1553 
-1563 TANSDSKTYG
+1563 
-1573 AADPEFTA
+1573 
-1581 TVVGTLGTDKVT
+1581 
-1593 YNLSREA
+1593 
-1600 GEDVGTYPITASGDA
+1600 
-1615 TQGNYNVTYHP
+1615 
-1626 GTLTITA
+1626 
-1633 ATRPE
+1633 
-1638 DRQLGVT
+1638 
-1645 SYEGVYDANEHTI
+1645 
-1658 TVNNVLDGDVVEY
+1658 
-1671 SYDGG
+1671 
-1676 ETWTTNLNQ
+1676 
-1685 YKDVTE
+1685 
-1691 TTIKVRVTNANYDP
+1691 
-1705 NPVELEGTVK
+1705 
-1715 ITPKPVTVTANSD
+1715 
-1728 SKTYGA
+1728 
-1734 SDPEFTATVE
+1734 
-1744 GPLGSDTVSYKLNRE
+1744 
-1759 TGEDVGTYKILAI
+1759 
-1772 GDAAQGNYSVTY
+1772 
-1784 YPGKLTI
+1784 
-1791 TAATRPEDKQL
+1791 
-1802 SVTSYEGVY
+1802 
-1811 DANEHTI
+1811 
-1818 TVDNV
+1818 
-1823 LDGDVVEY
+1823 
-1831 SYDGGETWTTNLNQ
+1831 
-1845 YKDVTETTIKVRVT
+1845 
-1859 NANYDPSPVE
+1859 
-1869 LEGTVKITPAT
+1869 AT
-1880 LTVSTPTDTKV
+1880 LTVSTPIATKV

-1902 ISGFVNDETATF
+1902 ISGFVNGETATF
-1914 ATTGSQTEVGSTA
+1914 TTTGSQTEVGSTA

-1942 YKVVETIGTLTV
+1942 YTVAETIGTLTV
-1954 TAQSIDPDNP
+1954 TAQSIDPENP
-1964 NYKGI
+1964 DYKGI

-2012 RTNVTGTITVTI
+2012 RTNVTGIITVTI

-2051 KTKAFDGTA
+2051 KTRAFDGTA

-2078 EVTGSQTYVG
+2078 KTTGSQTYVG
-2088 SSPNTY
+2088 SSQNTY

-2121 SIGTLAVTAGT
+2121 SIGTLVVTAGT

-2251 KTTVGADAG
+2251 KTTVGAEEG

-2265 GEVINYKITA
+2265 NDVINYKITA

-2299 AFTIDTLAPG
+2299 AFTIDILAPG

-2326 AGKVI
+2326 EGKVI

-2482 SKKDD
+2482 SKK
-2487 SKKND
+2487 ND

>member
-1 MKNAKRWLA
+1 MKNAKRCLA

-27 MIVSASELETT
+27 TIVSASELETT

-89 AAQEGVQ
+89 AAQEG
-96 EGQNEATV
+96 QNEANV
-104 QETEEAPVAV
+104 PEAAPATV
-114 APAMVAPASES
+114 APTTATPTTATPATVTPATAVPAAEG

-136 VQTYNVKINKSELN
+136 VQTYNVKINKSELD
-150 GGQIKIWGSDN
+150 GGQIKVWGSDN
-161 NKVDVTEYDGNN
+161 TQVDVTEYDGNN

-200 KVNGNAFDPANTEGN
+200 KVNGNAFDPAKTEGN

-227 KVIDVTYNKVET
+227 KVIDVTYNKIET

-262 ENPTASAAVTATGEI
+262 AEPEDNSISTASLNENISTVADSEKTIKVGETASLKSSDYKSRKYSHIWSITSGNDVIKLTGSGYKVTAEGLKEGTATVSDWI
-277 MTDFYVKAD
+277 YRYSLYHTTITYTV
-286 RSSVT
+286 RVTSSEKVT
-291 VGDTVNV
+291 VKPAIVYYLKDPTKDANSNDTGHWGDAYGNATVNV
-298 KAIIKPDE
+298 EGAKWVNDKNCFNGLSQRVVSWPNNTNVIPKNSTHWNAIFNEYKASIQTQLGGVNITADDVEEITLVPAKISKNNGTDPDLHLDCNVNIKCKSVALVKYYLFDANGTNWEMLGSKNYIVKDTSTTKPGDVTSRTFPETKTVNGVTYKFSEWYTDE
-306 FSDKRVTWESSD
+306 NLTQRAPEFPAKVTGSVNYYAKYTAEYKVSYNLAGGKFSDDSTSAEEKHNADTTVTVKE
-318 ETIATVDENGLVTTR
+318 EPTR
-333 AIGTVRITG
+333 AGYEFIGW
-342 KSEANPDMTDFD
+342 
-354 IITVNPIQVSK
+354 
-365 ITITG
+365 
-370 YAKEYMLPNET
+370 
-381 VKLDATVEP
+381 TVEGLGTTTTL
-390 DNAADKSVIWTSS
+390 DSG
-403 DETIATVD
+403 ETFTMPNRD
-411 QNGNVNALKQG
+411 
-422 EVTIRV
+422 VTLT
-428 AANDASGKYAEQKI
+428 AKWEEQKI
-442 KVYDAKPQ
+442 KEFLTLVPKDVSKP
-450 EATVQVWVT
+450 
-459 NQYRGISYTINIPAD
+459 YD
-474 GTEVN
+474 GTEL
-479 ASDVIQKVDGY
+479 Q
-490 VSTNI
+490 
-495 IRVGTWE
+495 
-502 SGSTWSTIQK
+502 
-512 TNPVQ
+512 
-517 KFRYNNNRIQY
+517 
-528 TTNGYLWSNVSSNK
+528 
-542 IVAFYA
+542 
-548 IKTTAELGNTDVGV
+548 
-562 AVGDWPYGPGEAT
+562 
-575 SHTKQTIRIKIVV
+575 
-588 DGSNNEIYNSGLL
+588 
-601 RYDNRSNGEYGKI
+601 
-614 EFDCDESRYEIK
+614 
-626 EILVYKND
+626 
-634 SGTGK
+634 
-639 PLKTYTSVP
+639 
-648 TGGISVKFTDGGTNH
+648 
-663 YLVKAVVKPKEF
+663 
-675 DVTYDINGGEGKV
+675 
-688 PASTKLTAVDG
+688 
-699 QQVTVA
+699 
-705 TSPQPTKEGYIFAG
+705 AG
-719 WEYDGTTY
+719 
-727 YGGESFE
+727 
-734 MPPHNVTFKAKW
+734 
-746 LKTSG
+746 
-751 VITYSSNNEEW
+751 
-762 GTVSRSYETLKDGST
+762 
-777 ETRGSVAKANEG
+777 
-789 CVFAG
+789 
-794 WKNNQTG
+794 
-801 EIVSNELIY
+801 
-810 KPIAEPGSYT
+810 
-820 AVFKAN
+820 
-826 INKYLE
+826 
-832 LKTNDVT
+832 T
-839 AKYDGKDYATGT
+839 AK
-851 ATVKDKATGKVA
+851 VTGKVEGA
-863 DDVTIKYQKADGSWT
+863 DTASVKIEYSLNGTDWT
-878 TNPSEITATNVSDS
+878 TNPSEVTATNVSDS

-903 YTGELIGTEKLTIT
+903 YTGELTGTEELTIT

-928 NKAYGAT
+928 NKTYGAS
-935 DPEFTAKVEGTLG
+935 DPEFTV
-948 SDTVNYKLNR
+948 
-958 ETGEDVGTYKILA
+958 
-971 IGDAAQGNYSV
+971 
-982 TYYPGTLTITAATR
+982 
-996 PEDRQL
+996 
-1002 GVTSYEGVY
+1002 
-1011 DANEHTITV
+1011 
-1020 DNVLDGDVVEY
+1020 
-1031 SYDGGETWTTNL
+1031 
-1043 NQYKDVTETTIK
+1043 
-1055 VRVTNAN
+1055 
-1062 YDPSPVELEGTVKIT
+1062 
-1077 PKPVTVTANSYNKAY
+1077 
-1092 GATDPT
+1092 
-1098 FTAKVEGTLG
+1098 
-1108 TDAVNYI
+1108 
-1115 LNRETGENVGTYKIL
+1115 
-1130 AIGDATQ
+1130 
-1137 GNYSVTYYPG
+1137 
-1147 TLTITAST
+1147 
-1155 RPEDK
+1155 
-1160 QLGVTSYEGVYD
+1160 
-1172 ANNHTITVNNVLD
+1172 
-1185 GDVVEYSYDGGET
+1185 
-1198 WTTNLNQYKDVTE
+1198 
-1211 TTIKVR
+1211 
-1217 VTNAN
+1217 
-1222 YDPNPVELEGTVK
+1222 
-1235 ITPKPVTVTANSD
+1235 
-1248 SKTYGAADPEFT
+1248 
-1260 ATVVGTL
+1260 TVVGTL

-1292 GDATQGNYNV
+1292 GDA
-1302 TYHPGTL
+1302 
-1309 TITAATRPEDK
+1309 I
-1320 QLSVT
+1320 
-1325 SYEGVYDAN
+1325 
-1334 NHTITVNNVLD
+1334 
-1345 GDVVEYSYDGGETW
+1345 
-1359 TTNLNQYKDV
+1359 
-1369 TETTIKVRVTNANY
+1369 
-1383 DPNPVELEGTVK
+1383 
-1395 ITPKPVTVTANS
+1395 
-1407 DSKTYGAADP
+1407 
-1417 EFTATVVGTL
+1417 
-1427 GTDKVTYNL
+1427 
-1436 SREAGEDVGT
+1436 
-1446 YPITASG
+1446 
-1453 DATQGNYNVT
+1453 QGNYNVT

-1493 NEHTITV
+1493 N
-1500 DNVLDGDVVEYS
+1500 D
-1512 YDGGETWTTNLNQ
+1512 
-1525 YKDVTETTIK
+1525 
-1535 VRVTNANYDPNPV
+1535 
-1548 ELEGT
+1548 
-1553 VKITPKPVTV
+1553 
-1563 TANSDSKTYG
+1563 
-1573 AADPEFTA
+1573 
-1581 TVVGTLGTDKVT
+1581 
-1593 YNLSREA
+1593 
-1600 GEDVGTYPITASGDA
+1600 
-1615 TQGNYNVTYHP
+1615 
-1626 GTLTITA
+1626 
-1633 ATRPE
+1633 
-1638 DRQLGVT
+1638 
-1645 SYEGVYDANEHTI
+1645 
-1658 TVNNVLDGDVVEY
+1658 
-1671 SYDGG
+1671 
-1676 ETWTTNLNQ
+1676 
-1685 YKDVTE
+1685 
-1691 TTIKVRVTNANYDP
+1691 
-1705 NPVELEGTVK
+1705 
-1715 ITPKPVTVTANSD
+1715 
-1728 SKTYGA
+1728 
-1734 SDPEFTATVE
+1734 
-1744 GPLGSDTVSYKLNRE
+1744 
-1759 TGEDVGTYKILAI
+1759 
-1772 GDAAQGNYSVTY
+1772 
-1784 YPGKLTI
+1784 
-1791 TAATRPEDKQL
+1791 
-1802 SVTSYEGVY
+1802 
-1811 DANEHTI
+1811 HTI

-1880 LTVSTPTDTKV
+1880 LTVSTPIATKV

-2012 RTNVTGTITVTI
+2012 RTNVTGIITVTI

-2051 KTKAFDGTA
+2051 KTRAFDGTA

-2078 EVTGSQTYVG
+2078 KTTGSQTYVG
-2088 SSPNTY
+2088 SSQNTY

-2121 SIGTLAVTAGT
+2121 SIGTLVVTAGT

-2251 KTTVGADAG
+2251 KTTVGAEEG

-2265 GEVINYKITA
+2265 NDVINYKITA

-2299 AFTIDTLAPG
+2299 AFTIDILAPG

-2326 AGKVI
+2326 EGKVI

-2482 SKKDD
+2482 SKK
-2487 SKKND
+2487 ND

>member
-1 MKNAKRWLA
+1 MKNAKQWLA

-22 VSQLG
+22 VSQLA
-27 MIVSASELETT
+27 MTVSASELETT
-38 EEAQPKEDAVVEQA
+38 EEAQPKEEAVVEQEEETMEDTDKATA
-52 EETKEDTGKATVE
+52 EE
-65 GVTPEEERGESSA
+65 VTPEEERGESSV
-78 QDAETANVPKA
+78 QDAETANAPKA
-89 AAQEGVQ
+89 TAQEGVQ
-96 EGQNEATV
+96 EGHNEANV
-104 QETEEAPVAV
+104 LEAAPATV
-114 APAMVAPASES
+114 APTTATPATVTPATAVPASEG
-125 AGQAEEAAAPE
+125 AGQQGEAAAPE

-150 GGQIKIWGSDN
+150 GGQIKIWVSDN

-227 KVIDVTYNKVET
+227 KVIDVTYNRVET

-333 AIGTVRITG
+333 AIGTVRIIG

-528 TTNGYLWSNVSSNK
+528 TTNGYSWSNVSSNK

-634 SGTGK
+634 SGTGT

-762 GTVSRSYETLKDGST
+762 GTVSRSYETLKDGAT

-789 CVFAG
+789 CVFTG

-810 KPIAEPGSYT
+810 KPSAEPGSYT

-851 ATVKDKATGKVA
+851 ATVKDKATGKVV
-863 DDVTIKYQKADGSWT
+863 DDVIIEYQKADGSWT

-903 YTGELIGTEKLTIT
+903 YTGELTGTEELTIT

-928 NKAYGAT
+928 NKAYGAA

-996 PEDRQL
+996 PEDKQL
-1002 GVTSYEGVY
+1002 SVTSYEGVY

-1031 SYDGGETWTTNL
+1031 SYNDGETW
-1043 NQYKDVTETTIK
+1043 
-1055 VRVTNAN
+1055 
-1062 YDPSPVELEGTVKIT
+1062 
-1077 PKPVTVTANSYNKAY
+1077 KA
-1092 GATDPT
+1092 
-1098 FTAKVEGTLG
+1098 
-1108 TDAVNYI
+1108 
-1115 LNRETGENVGTYKIL
+1115 
-1130 AIGDATQ
+1130 
-1137 GNYSVTYYPG
+1137 
-1147 TLTITAST
+1147 
-1155 RPEDK
+1155 
-1160 QLGVTSYEGVYD
+1160 
-1172 ANNHTITVNNVLD
+1172 
-1185 GDVVEYSYDGGET
+1185 
-1198 WTTNLNQYKDVTE
+1198 NLNQYKDVTE

-1235 ITPKPVTVTANSD
+1235 ITP
-1248 SKTYGAADPEFT
+1248 
-1260 ATVVGTL
+1260 
-1267 GTDKVTY
+1267 
-1274 NLSREAG
+1274 
-1281 EDVGTYPITAS
+1281 
-1292 GDATQGNYNV
+1292 
-1302 TYHPGTL
+1302 
-1309 TITAATRPEDK
+1309 
-1320 QLSVT
+1320 
-1325 SYEGVYDAN
+1325 
-1334 NHTITVNNVLD
+1334 
-1345 GDVVEYSYDGGETW
+1345 
-1359 TTNLNQYKDV
+1359 
-1369 TETTIKVRVTNANY
+1369 
-1383 DPNPVELEGTVK
+1383 
-1395 ITPKPVTVTANS
+1395 
-1407 DSKTYGAADP
+1407 
-1417 EFTATVVGTL
+1417 
-1427 GTDKVTYNL
+1427 
-1436 SREAGEDVGT
+1436 
-1446 YPITASG
+1446 
-1453 DATQGNYNVT
+1453 
-1463 YHPGTLTIT
+1463 
-1472 AATRPEDR
+1472 
-1480 QLGVTSYEGVYDA
+1480 
-1493 NEHTITV
+1493 
-1500 DNVLDGDVVEYS
+1500 
-1512 YDGGETWTTNLNQ
+1512 
-1525 YKDVTETTIK
+1525 
-1535 VRVTNANYDPNPV
+1535 
-1548 ELEGT
+1548 
-1553 VKITPKPVTV
+1553 
-1563 TANSDSKTYG
+1563 
-1573 AADPEFTA
+1573 
-1581 TVVGTLGTDKVT
+1581 
-1593 YNLSREA
+1593 
-1600 GEDVGTYPITASGDA
+1600 
-1615 TQGNYNVTYHP
+1615 
-1626 GTLTITA
+1626 
-1633 ATRPE
+1633 
-1638 DRQLGVT
+1638 
-1645 SYEGVYDANEHTI
+1645 
-1658 TVNNVLDGDVVEY
+1658 
-1671 SYDGG
+1671 
-1676 ETWTTNLNQ
+1676 
-1685 YKDVTE
+1685 
-1691 TTIKVRVTNANYDP
+1691 
-1705 NPVELEGTVK
+1705 
-1715 ITPKPVTVTANSD
+1715 
-1728 SKTYGA
+1728 
-1734 SDPEFTATVE
+1734 
-1744 GPLGSDTVSYKLNRE
+1744 
-1759 TGEDVGTYKILAI
+1759 
-1772 GDAAQGNYSVTY
+1772 
-1784 YPGKLTI
+1784 
-1791 TAATRPEDKQL
+1791 
-1802 SVTSYEGVY
+1802 
-1811 DANEHTI
+1811 
-1818 TVDNV
+1818 
-1823 LDGDVVEY
+1823 
-1831 SYDGGETWTTNLNQ
+1831 
-1845 YKDVTETTIKVRVT
+1845 
-1859 NANYDPSPVE
+1859 
-1869 LEGTVKITPAT
+1869 AT
-1880 LTVSTPTDTKV
+1880 LTVSTPIATKV

-1980 GEDQTW
+1980 GVDQTW

-2012 RTNVTGTITVTI
+2012 RTNVTGIITVTI

-2051 KTKAFDGTA
+2051 KTRAFDGTA

-2078 EVTGSQTYVG
+2078 KTTGSQTYVG
-2088 SSPNTY
+2088 SSQNTY

-2121 SIGTLAVTAGT
+2121 SIGTLVVTAGT

-2251 KTTVGADAG
+2251 KTTVGAEEG

-2299 AFTIDTLAPG
+2299 AWTIDTLAPG
-2309 EAQTFDVRYVVT
+2309 EAQTFEASYTVT

-2326 AGKVI
+2326 EGKVV
-2331 NNATGTATDPTD
+2331 NNATGTATNPTNPEK
-2343 PDEPKTPVTPGEKE
+2343 PDTPVTPGTKE
-2357 DPIETPNPSLAVVK
+2357 NPIETPNPSLTVVK

-2442 EGTIVNRATATG
+2442 EGIIVNRATATG

-2461 VTGEGEVRVDTEE
+2461 VTGDGEVRVDTEE

>member
-89 AAQEGVQ
+89 AAQEG
-96 EGQNEATV
+96 QNEANV
-104 QETEEAPVAV
+104 PEAAPATV
-114 APAMVAPASES
+114 APTTATPATVTPATAVPAAEG

-136 VQTYNVKINKSELN
+136 VQTYNVKINKSELD
-150 GGQIKIWGSDN
+150 GGQIKVWGSDN
-161 NKVDVTEYDGNN
+161 TQVDVTEYDGNN

-187 QITLNDGFEIAQV
+187 QITLKDGFDGAQV

-227 KVIDVTYNKVET
+227 KVIDVTYNKIET

-248 PKTEDETKVEEPAV
+248 PKTEDETKVEEPAAEETAEPEDNSV
-262 ENPTASAAVTATGEI
+262 NTASLNENVSTVANTDTNRTVRVGQTITLDSKNVEKGFFNYTHKWTVNDNTIVRLNTTSGKSITVTGLKAGETIVTDAYTKQSIFGLSNGKKTYTITVRSAVTPTNITIEG
-277 MTDFYVKAD
+277 
-286 RSSVT
+286 
-291 VGDTVNV
+291 
-298 KAIIKPDE
+298 
-306 FSDKRVTWESSD
+306 SDKVTQFQTMQLTAKLTPADGTVTWSSSNEQILSVD
-318 ETIATVDENGLVTTR
+318 DKGVVTGRRQGEATVTASVQGTAVSTT
-333 AIGTVRITG
+333 
-342 KSEANPDMTDFD
+342 KK
-354 IITVNPIQVSK
+354 ITVEQDTATKGTKATVYFLLDPTKDPNSNDQSEWGEAYGTAVVNLENAKWVNDKNCFEDVDQRVISWPKGTNIIPKNSK
-365 ITITG
+365 EWDQIFNNYQATLKAQFGELQFSKDDVEEITLVPAKISKNNGTTSTSLATHLDCSVNIKCKNIALVKYYLFDAGGTG
-370 YAKEYMLPNET
+370 YVQQGSQNYIINDSAKTDP
-381 VKLDATVEP
+381 
-390 DNAADKSVIWTSS
+390 KSVIGNDFPETKTVSDVTYTFSGWYTDQSLTKPAPEFPAKVTASVDYYAKYIAGYQVMYNLAGGKFSDGSTSATEKHNVDTMVVVREQPTRAGYKFTGWTVEGLG
-403 DETIATVD
+403 ETTSLNSGATFTMP
-411 QNGNVNALKQG
+411 NGNVTLTAKW
-422 EVTIRV
+422 E
-428 AANDASGKYAEQKI
+428 EQKI
-442 KVYDAKPQ
+442 KEFLTLVPEDVAKP
-450 EATVQVWVT
+450 
-459 NQYRGISYTINIPAD
+459 YD
-474 GTEVN
+474 GTEL
-479 ASDVIQKVDGY
+479 Q
-490 VSTNI
+490 
-495 IRVGTWE
+495 
-502 SGSTWSTIQK
+502 
-512 TNPVQ
+512 
-517 KFRYNNNRIQY
+517 
-528 TTNGYLWSNVSSNK
+528 
-542 IVAFYA
+542 
-548 IKTTAELGNTDVGV
+548 
-562 AVGDWPYGPGEAT
+562 
-575 SHTKQTIRIKIVV
+575 
-588 DGSNNEIYNSGLL
+588 
-601 RYDNRSNGEYGKI
+601 
-614 EFDCDESRYEIK
+614 
-626 EILVYKND
+626 
-634 SGTGK
+634 
-639 PLKTYTSVP
+639 
-648 TGGISVKFTDGGTNH
+648 
-663 YLVKAVVKPKEF
+663 
-675 DVTYDINGGEGKV
+675 
-688 PASTKLTAVDG
+688 
-699 QQVTVA
+699 
-705 TSPQPTKEGYIFAG
+705 AG
-719 WEYDGTTY
+719 
-727 YGGESFE
+727 
-734 MPPHNVTFKAKW
+734 
-746 LKTSG
+746 
-751 VITYSSNNEEW
+751 
-762 GTVSRSYETLKDGST
+762 
-777 ETRGSVAKANEG
+777 
-789 CVFAG
+789 
-794 WKNNQTG
+794 
-801 EIVSNELIY
+801 
-810 KPIAEPGSYT
+810 
-820 AVFKAN
+820 
-826 INKYLE
+826 
-832 LKTNDVT
+832 T
-839 AKYDGKDYATGT
+839 AK
-851 ATVKDKATGKVA
+851 VTGKVEGA
-863 DDVTIKYQKADGSWT
+863 DTASVKIEYSLNGKDWT

-903 YTGELIGTEKLTIT
+903 YTGELTGTEELTIT

-928 NKAYGAT
+928 NKTYGAT
-935 DPEFTAKVEGTLG
+935 DPEFTATVEGTLG

-1043 NQYKDVTETTIK
+1043 D
-1055 VRVTNAN
+1055 
-1062 YDPSPVELEGTVKIT
+1062 
-1077 PKPVTVTANSYNKAY
+1077 
-1092 GATDPT
+1092 
-1098 FTAKVEGTLG
+1098 
-1108 TDAVNYI
+1108 
-1115 LNRETGENVGTYKIL
+1115 
-1130 AIGDATQ
+1130 
-1137 GNYSVTYYPG
+1137 
-1147 TLTITAST
+1147 
-1155 RPEDK
+1155 
-1160 QLGVTSYEGVYD
+1160 
-1172 ANNHTITVNNVLD
+1172 
-1185 GDVVEYSYDGGET
+1185 
-1198 WTTNLNQYKDVTE
+1198 
-1211 TTIKVR
+1211 
-1217 VTNAN
+1217 
-1222 YDPNPVELEGTVK
+1222 
-1235 ITPKPVTVTANSD
+1235 
-1248 SKTYGAADPEFT
+1248 
-1260 ATVVGTL
+1260 
-1267 GTDKVTY
+1267 
-1274 NLSREAG
+1274 
-1281 EDVGTYPITAS
+1281 
-1292 GDATQGNYNV
+1292 
-1302 TYHPGTL
+1302 
-1309 TITAATRPEDK
+1309 
-1320 QLSVT
+1320 
-1325 SYEGVYDAN
+1325 
-1334 NHTITVNNVLD
+1334 
-1345 GDVVEYSYDGGETW
+1345 
-1359 TTNLNQYKDV
+1359 
-1369 TETTIKVRVTNANY
+1369 
-1383 DPNPVELEGTVK
+1383 
-1395 ITPKPVTVTANS
+1395 
-1407 DSKTYGAADP
+1407 
-1417 EFTATVVGTL
+1417 
-1427 GTDKVTYNL
+1427 
-1436 SREAGEDVGT
+1436 
-1446 YPITASG
+1446 
-1453 DATQGNYNVT
+1453 
-1463 YHPGTLTIT
+1463 
-1472 AATRPEDR
+1472 
-1480 QLGVTSYEGVYDA
+1480 
-1493 NEHTITV
+1493 
-1500 DNVLDGDVVEYS
+1500 
-1512 YDGGETWTTNLNQ
+1512 
-1525 YKDVTETTIK
+1525 
-1535 VRVTNANYDPNPV
+1535 
-1548 ELEGT
+1548 
-1553 VKITPKPVTV
+1553 
-1563 TANSDSKTYG
+1563 
-1573 AADPEFTA
+1573 
-1581 TVVGTLGTDKVT
+1581 
-1593 YNLSREA
+1593 
-1600 GEDVGTYPITASGDA
+1600 
-1615 TQGNYNVTYHP
+1615 
-1626 GTLTITA
+1626 
-1633 ATRPE
+1633 
-1638 DRQLGVT
+1638 
-1645 SYEGVYDANEHTI
+1645 
-1658 TVNNVLDGDVVEY
+1658 
-1671 SYDGG
+1671 
-1676 ETWTTNLNQ
+1676 
-1685 YKDVTE
+1685 
-1691 TTIKVRVTNANYDP
+1691 
-1705 NPVELEGTVK
+1705 
-1715 ITPKPVTVTANSD
+1715 
-1728 SKTYGA
+1728 
-1734 SDPEFTATVE
+1734 
-1744 GPLGSDTVSYKLNRE
+1744 
-1759 TGEDVGTYKILAI
+1759 
-1772 GDAAQGNYSVTY
+1772 
-1784 YPGKLTI
+1784 
-1791 TAATRPEDKQL
+1791 
-1802 SVTSYEGVY
+1802 
-1811 DANEHTI
+1811 
-1818 TVDNV
+1818 
-1823 LDGDVVEY
+1823 
-1831 SYDGGETWTTNLNQ
+1831 Q

-1880 LTVSTPTDTKV
+1880 LTVSTPIATKV

-1902 ISGFVNDETATF
+1902 ISGFVNGETATF
-1914 ATTGSQTEVGSTA
+1914 TTTGSQTEVGSTA

-1942 YKVVETIGTLTV
+1942 YTVAETIGTLTV
-1954 TAQSIDPDNP
+1954 TAQSIDPENP
-1964 NYKGI
+1964 DYKGI

-1980 GEDQTW
+1980 GADQTW

-2012 RTNVTGTITVTI
+2012 RTNVTGIITVTI

-2051 KTKAFDGTA
+2051 KTRAFDGTA

-2078 EVTGSQTYVG
+2078 KTTGSQTYVG
-2088 SSPNTY
+2088 SSQNTY

-2121 SIGTLAVTAGT
+2121 SIGTLVVTAGT

-2251 KTTVGADAG
+2251 KTTVGAEEG

-2265 GEVINYKITA
+2265 NDVINYKITA

-2299 AFTIDTLAPG
+2299 AFTIDILAPG

-2326 AGKVI
+2326 EGKVI

-2343 PDEPKTPVTPGEKE
+2343 PDESKTPVTPGEKE

-2442 EGTIVNRATATG
+2442 EGTIVNRAIATG